1 MNLTKKALSLLIA
14 LIAVMMAV
22 SCTTERSAVDKTDEL
37 ALDKRLF
44 EGEFFFRQTIVDLP
58 YTADYAFIGESSGGK
73 IVKWK
78 ITENWLIA
86 YSIWDKLTSLDTN
99 ENVDVNET
107 PIVAYPIAA
116 HYDIVPSENPTTGE
130 ALPVLVPNTDRPWN
144 ERRYFSLATNSRSG
158 VTNYELQYLSLT
170 VEWGAPFYKAGLTTA
185 TDWEFY
191 AHDGT
196 FIVPKKYRDY
206 TAIADDKERYDKEV
220 EWFQFFSTEYFEPIN
235 DWGSIY
241 NWEDIDEFI
250 GNEPAGVTYRFVFSK
265 INRDVVGKRDYDIA
279 SKTFKW
285 TPGAKDNGFR
295 PLEYPDEMFR
305 EYGFFTNKFKG
316 YDNYHGYREDNYHTL
331 ANYWN
336 MAWAD
341 ANKNW
346 NFKCDE
352 GEDYNKCL
360 GKIKYQQKIVFTSSP
375 KTPLR
380 MLPANC
386 AITKDYNYAMLAAR
400 YAAMNP
406 GSDTRAF
413 NEWYFEN
420 YKNDFFKEVK
430 TADGKKVMVRD
441 LEWYTSDLNDKKNPH
456 YNWREKCFV
465 PDRQAW
471 IQKWNGDFIDEN
483 TTEAKEMEK
492 LLEQYK
498 NDIVVMVPNPVES
511 YVPARDGKA
520 LYGFENYY
528 NLSSESRE
536 NAVKICVE
544 KDEADQY
551 DEEKVMHFTTCY
563 TNDDQMSTLY
573 VNEFG
578 YAEWRGDRWDCQVF
592 GEKEE
597 CPKGYVEA
605 KAACVLNE
613 ERTCEVE
620 GGLPVLRHKY
630 DNGNPYAAL
639 INWVEKPTEYGI
651 LGVSQWNV
659 NPETGMSLGGGSNI
673 AGSVLAWCNTRAI
686 ELARVLISDDD
697 PAAWDWKEIINP
709 DYASTPEVIWDTKAK
724 AAKKSLNVPTMNS
737 KPYSSANLMTM
748 VQASSKAETM
758 EERLQELSLKQELK
772 TRNYDRFDFSTMIG
786 NSKWETKMV
795 PYSIKKNL
803 FPWMNPS
810 DNPSYSDEQ
819 KEIMQ
824 PWFVGPAA
832 MEAEMVKYLQAKA
845 LDFDFDESFMDGSII
860 QFIKEKQAQLR
871 KEMPNWNDNST
882 TRKEYEE
889 KLMYAIYD
897 PLEKMQ
903 YKGVAEHEMGHT
915 MGLRH
920 NFAGSTDQKNYVDN
934 YFASDNYPAMMDG
947 IKNLLITE
955 KKKKE
960 DKGKVFDPAT
970 FGIKAYRYKKAFPT
984 DINYYTYT
992 SVMDY
997 QREVYIHAVGLG
1009 KYDMAALKFVYGRSF
1024 EQLKVK
1030 GDGNYGE
1037 LVLQGQ
1043 DGDDYEGTKL
1053 NPIRD
1058 AAYPEYVRTNEEY
1071 LDENGKLKTV
1081 DVPTKIYTYYDDK
1094 GKKVEKLLPKADLN
1108 FFGIMK
1114 SDTKKVKVK
1123 DKDGKV
1129 KEEEHTAYRYDYD
1142 CDTTQAECKN
1152 NTTYLVNDGK
1162 HYEYVFISDEKSS
1175 DDPKANTF
1183 DAGYM
1188 ASDVIR
1194 SMVDMDNAYYF
1205 LRFFR
1210 RGNPKFREFRGRT
1223 SMKMIYDTLFS
1234 KYKYIHFL
1242 LDFNFYI
1249 YGKWTPYILDVSGS
1263 GCNEKLEI
1271 PDERI
1276 FGKDVTSAYFN
1287 EKIQVEDEKT
1297 GEMKDSE
1304 GQYDYANRSFVNNYV
1319 CDEYQR
1325 ALKGEEYWI
1334 DEKTKELRTLTPM
1347 GPADHV
1353 IAGMEGVNYF
1363 YYNIIYRPAVGTY
1376 TSIEGENSD
1385 ADIKDKLEMDGG
1397 QDYYMQSTDNY
1408 IEGYE
1413 DYIKEQPKS
1422 KYVEITPVLG
1432 RFQKDRWDIQDTP
1445 EIYYDKVLRRGYAE
1459 EKMVAIY
1466 AIANAGWFDA
1476 KYRRESRANSVDQ
1489 QFEGLENVKFTMLSD
1504 VVDEEALFSFS
1515 PYCYYETTDKEA
1527 NVIRHLVKADV
1538 PINLLT
1544 NWAINPPSAKDN
1556 LAYTPKKNI
1565 CSQVNPEYAPIHAG
1579 WTYFDKMWP
1588 MYWTMGNVAN
1598 TSADTSVLQRF
1609 VAYRINAYDIDNY
1622 PEPDVNEVQFLNK
1635 DGNAYY
1641 RAVLAKSTLDA
1652 QDQTALTKWKDCNDP
1667 DDPDDD
1673 DACMATITFTADGAA
1688 AANKAN
1694 GVEWYQERDDKGN
1707 AVGDPKCV
1715 VAKEKKETEEEEEE
1729 ERELSDL
1736 CVDTKTQRFP
1746 KSENPKN
1753 PTPREQFTKYL
1764 ADKYSRLSPSFRL
1777 VKSAAALKGHEEKSL
1792 AEGAEGFSRL
1802 VIMETTIDQLNSF
1815 AADNLGF
1822 AVEYASRY

>member
-1 MNLTKKALSLLIA
+1 MNLTKKALSLLVA

-73 IVKWK
+73 VVKWK

-86 YSIWDKLTSLDTN
+86 YSIWDKLTAVDTN
-99 ENVDVNET
+99 EIVDVNET

-130 ALPVLVPNTDRPWN
+130 ALPVLVANTDRPWN

-158 VTNYELQYLSLT
+158 VTNYELQYLTLT
-170 VEWGAPFYKAGLTTA
+170 IEWGAPFYKAGLTTA

-206 TAIADDKERYDKEV
+206 TAIKDDAERYNKEV
-220 EWFQFFSTEYFEPIN
+220 EWFQFFSTEYFEPIG
-235 DWGSIY
+235 DWSAIY
-241 NWEDIDEFI
+241 NWDDIDEFI
-250 GNEPAGVTYRFVFSK
+250 GNEPAAVTYRFVFSK

-336 MAWAD
+336 MAWAND
-341 ANKNW
+341 KKEW
-346 NFKCDE
+346 NFKCDD
-352 GEDYNKCL
+352 GEDYNTCL
-360 GKIKYQQKIVFTSSP
+360 KKIKYQQKIVFTSSP

-386 AITKDYNYAMLAAR
+386 AITKDYNYAMLGAR
-400 YAAMNP
+400 FAAMNP

-413 NEWYFEN
+413 DAWYFEN

-430 TADGKKVMVRD
+430 NADGKTVKVRD
-441 LEWYTSDLNDKKNPH
+441 LEWYTSNLNDPNNPH
-456 YNWREKCFV
+456 KDWREKCFV

-471 IQKWNGDFIDEN
+471 IQKWDGDFIDEN
-483 TTEAKEMEK
+483 TDDAKNTAD

-536 NAVKICVE
+536 NAVKVCVKKE
-544 KDEADQY
+544 EADLY
-551 DEEKVMHFTTCY
+551 DEEKVMYFTTCY
-563 TNDDQMSTLY
+563 TNDDKMSELY
-573 VNEFG
+573 INEFD
-578 YAEWRGDRWDCQVF
+578 YPEWRGDRWDCQIF
-592 GEKEE
+592 GEKEN
-597 CPKGYVEA
+597 CPEGYVEA
-605 KAACVLNE
+605 KAACVMTE

-620 GGLPVLRHKY
+620 AGLPVLRHKY

-639 INWVEKPTEYGI
+639 INWVDKPTEYGI

-673 AGSVLAWCNTRAI
+673 AGSVLAWANTRAI
-686 ELARVLISDDD
+686 ELARVLINNDD
-697 PAAWDWKEIINP
+697 PAAWDWKELINP
-709 DYASTPEVIWDTKAK
+709 DYSHTPEVIWDNNVKASNK
-724 AAKKSLNVPTMNS
+724 KDAAKTWN
-737 KPYSSANLMTM
+737 KPYSPANVMTM
-748 VQASSKAETM
+748 VKPSKKAMTPEQRL
-758 EERLQELSLKQELK
+758 EELNREYELK
-772 TRNYDRFDFSTMIG
+772 TRNYDRFNFASMVG
-786 NSKWETKMV
+786 NAKWETQMV

-803 FPWMNPS
+803 FPWMNPA
-810 DNPSYSDEQ
+810 DNPAYTNEQ

-832 MEAEMVKYLQAKA
+832 MEAEMIKYLKAKS

-860 QFIKEKQAQLR
+860 QFIKEKQKELY
-871 KEMPNWNDNST
+871 KEMNLTLNEDGTPDWDDDSNKKLKDQ
-882 TRKEYEE
+882 YAD

-920 NFAGSTDQKNYVDN
+920 NFIGSTDQRNYVDN
-934 YFASDNYPAMMDG
+934 YYASENYPAMMDG
-947 IKNLLITE
+947 IKDLLIKEQEE
-955 KKKKE
+955 KGA
-960 DKGKVFDPAT
+960 DYNPAT
-970 FGIKAYRYKKAFPT
+970 FGIKAYRYKKAFET
-984 DINYYTYT
+984 DVNYYTYT

-1009 KYDMAALKFVYGRSF
+1009 KYDLAALKFVYGRSF
-1024 EQLKVK
+1024 EQFKIA
-1030 GDGNYGE
+1030 GNAEYGE
-1037 LVLQGQ
+1037 LVHQG
-1043 DGDDYEGTKL
+1043 DSNDTYEGINKIHPL
-1053 NPIRD
+1053 RD
-1058 AAYPEYVRTNEEY
+1058 AKYPDYVRTNEQY
-1071 LDENGKLKTV
+1071 LGANGKLKTV
-1081 DVPTKIYTYYDDK
+1081 KIPTQLYTYYDDN
-1094 GKKVEKLLPKADLN
+1094 GKKVERLAPKVVLSINAKLKADDN
-1108 FFGIMK
+1108 AQYI
-1114 SDTKKVKVK
+1114 
-1123 DKDGKV
+1123 
-1129 KEEEHTAYRYDYD
+1129 YDYD
-1142 CDTTQAECKN
+1142 CDDTQAECTK
-1152 NTTYLVNDGK
+1152 NTTYLVNDGR
-1162 HYEYVFISDEKSS
+1162 HYEYAFITDEKSS
-1175 DDPKANTF
+1175 DDPRANTF
-1183 DAGYM
+1183 DAGFM

-1194 SMVDMDNAYYF
+1194 SMVDMDSTYYF

-1234 KYKYIHFL
+1234 KYKYIHFM
-1242 LDFNFYI
+1242 LDFNFYV
-1249 YGKWTPYILDVSGS
+1249 YGKWAPYILLGS
-1263 GCNEKLEI
+1263 QKFEI
-1271 PDERI
+1271 PGDDTKYDSKI
-1276 FGKDVTSAYFN
+1276 DV
-1287 EKIQVEDEKT
+1287 E
-1297 GEMKDSE
+1297 
-1304 GQYDYANRSFVNNYV
+1304 NYLF
-1319 CDEYQR
+1319 DEYQR
-1325 ALKGEEYWI
+1325 ALKGEEYWL
-1334 DEKTKELRTLTPM
+1334 DANGELRTITPM
-1347 GPADHV
+1347 SPADYV
-1353 IAGMEGVNYF
+1353 IAGMEGINYF
-1363 YYNIIYRPAVGTY
+1363 YFNILYRPAVGEY
-1376 TSIEGENSD
+1376 MAVNVEGGNDPDIEE
-1385 ADIKDKLEMDGG
+1385 KLEDG
-1397 QDYYMQSTDNY
+1397 QTAYYQSTENY
-1408 IEGYE
+1408 IDGYA
-1413 DYIKEQPKS
+1413 DLIGIKTIK
-1422 KYVEITPVLG
+1422 VTPVLG
-1432 RFQKDRWDIQDTP
+1432 RFQKDRWDIQDN
-1445 EIYYDKVLRRGYAE
+1445 ENIYYDKVLRRGYAE

-1489 QFEGLENVKFTMLSD
+1489 MFEGLENVKFTMLSD
-1504 VVDEEALFSFS
+1504 VVDEEALFTFS
-1515 PYCYYETTDKEA
+1515 PYCYSAKDKDI
-1527 NVIRHLVKADV
+1527 VRVDV
-1538 PINLLT
+1538 PVNILA
-1544 NWAINPPSAKDN
+1544 NWAVNPPSALEDVAVTPTKN
-1556 LAYTPKKNI
+1556 L
-1565 CSQVNPEYAPIHAG
+1565 CSQVKGNYVPVHAG

-1609 VAYRINAYDIDNY
+1609 VAYRINAYDISNY
-1622 PEPDVNEVQFLNK
+1622 PEPDVNETQFLNK

-1641 RAVLAKSTLDA
+1641 RAILAKSTLDV
-1652 QDQTALTKWKDCNDP
+1652 QDQNAVYGVAQYDKDGNETAPDGWKVCKAKGN
-1667 DDPDDD
+1667 D
-1673 DACMATITFTADGAA
+1673 DATCLAKIVFSKDGAA
-1688 AANKAN
+1688 AA
-1694 GVEWYQERDDKGN
+1694 
-1707 AVGDPKCV
+1707 GDPSL
-1715 VAKEKKETEEEEEE
+1715 EG
-1729 ERELSDL
+1729 
-1736 CVDTKTQRFP
+1736 TQRFTS
-1746 KSENPKN
+1746 KEAFSA
-1753 PTPREQFTKYL
+1753 YL
-1764 ADKYSRLSPSFRL
+1764 ADKYARLSPSFRL
-1777 VKSAAALKGHEEKSL
+1777 VQSAGKLKDSEEADL
-1792 AEGAEGFSRL
+1792 ANGAEGWSRL

>member
-44 EGEFFFRQTIVDLP
+44 EGEFFLRQTIVDLP

-73 IVKWK
+73 VVKWK

-86 YSIWDKLTSLDTN
+86 YNVWDKLTAVDTN
-99 ENVDVNET
+99 EIVDVNET

-130 ALPVLVPNTDRPWN
+130 ALPVLVANTDRPWN
-144 ERRYFSLATNSRSG
+144 ERRYFSLATNSISG
-158 VTNYELQYLSLT
+158 VNNYELQYLSLT
-170 VEWGAPFYKAGLTTA
+170 REWGAPFYKAGLTTA

-206 TAIADDKERYDKEV
+206 TAIKDDAERYNKEV
-220 EWFQFFSTEYFEPIN
+220 EWFQFFSTEYFEPLN

-250 GNEPAGVTYRFVFSK
+250 GNEPAAVTYRFVFSK
-265 INRDVVGKRDYDIA
+265 INRDVVGKRNYDIK

-285 TPGAKDNGFR
+285 VPGAKDNGFR

-336 MAWAD
+336 MAWAKD
-341 ANKNW
+341 NDGQNEW
-346 NFKCDE
+346 NFKCDK

-380 MLPANC
+380 MIPANC
-386 AITKDYNYAMLAAR
+386 AITKDYNYAMLGAR
-400 YAAMNP
+400 FAAMNP

-413 NEWYFEN
+413 DAWYFEN

-430 TADGKKVMVRD
+430 TADGKTVKVRD
-441 LEWYTSDLNDKKNPH
+441 LEWYTGDVDKNYPD
-456 YNWREKCFV
+456 WREKCFV

-471 IQKWNGDFIDEN
+471 IQKWDGEFIDKDDE
-483 TTEAKEMEK
+483 EMRK
-492 LLEQYK
+492 LLDEYK

-536 NAVKICVE
+536 NAVKICVRKE
-544 KDEADQY
+544 EADLY

-563 TNDDQMSTLY
+563 ENNKKMSTLY
-573 VNEFG
+573 VDEFG
-578 YAEWRGDRWDCQVF
+578 YPEWRGDRWDCQIF
-592 GEKEE
+592 AEDED
-597 CPKGYVEA
+597 CPKEDHDGNKVEYVAA

-620 GGLPVLRHKY
+620 DGLPVLRHKY

-639 INWVEKPTEYGI
+639 INWVDKPTEYGI

-673 AGSVLAWCNTRAI
+673 AGSVLAWANTRAI
-686 ELARVLISDDD
+686 ELARVLIAEDD
-697 PAAWDWKEIINP
+697 PAAWDWKELINP
-709 DYASTPEVIWDTKAK
+709 DYSNTPELIWDTKAK
-724 AAKKSLNVPTMNS
+724 ATKKDVIAAVSNKKS
-737 KPYSSANLMTM
+737 YSSANLMTM
-748 VQASSKAETM
+748 VQPSSNDKTI
-758 EERLQELSLKQELK
+758 EERLIEDSLKQELK
-772 TRNYDRFDFSTMIG
+772 TRNYDRFDFSTMAG

-810 DNPSYSDEQ
+810 DNPAYSDEQ
-819 KEIMQ
+819 KQMMQ

-832 MEAEMVKYLQAKA
+832 MEAEMVKYIQAKA

-860 QFIKEKQAQLR
+860 QFIKEKQKELY
-871 KEMPNWNDNST
+871 KEMDLTLNDDGTPDWNDKNN
-882 TRKEYEE
+882 KKVKDQYEE

-903 YKGVAEHEMGHT
+903 YKGVAEHKMGHT

-934 YFASDNYPAMMDG
+934 YYASNNYPAMMDG
-947 IKNLLITE
+947 IKDMLIE
-955 KKKKE
+955 AKK
-960 DKGKVFDPAT
+960 DPNYNPAT
-970 FGIKAYRYKKAFPT
+970 FGIKAYRYKKAFET

-1009 KYDMAALKFVYGRSF
+1009 KYDLAALKFVYGRSF
-1024 EQLKVK
+1024 EQVK
-1030 GDGNYGE
+1030 AADGEYGV
-1037 LVLQGQ
+1037 LVHQGEEN
-1043 DGDDYEGTKL
+1043 DSYEGSNKL
-1053 NPIRD
+1053 NPLRD
-1058 AAYPEYVRTNEEY
+1058 AKYPDYVRTNEPY
-1071 LDENGKLKTV
+1071 LDNEGKLKTV
-1081 DVPTKIYTYYDDK
+1081 AIPSKIYLTYEK
-1094 GKKVEKLLPKADLN
+1094 GKKVETLAPNVKLAIGGTL
-1108 FFGIMK
+1108 
-1114 SDTKKVKVK
+1114 KKKI
-1123 DKDGKV
+1123 DNE
-1129 KEEEHTAYRYDYD
+1129 KEEETYDFDYD
-1142 CDTTQAECKN
+1142 CESDLAQCN
-1152 NTTYLVNDGK
+1152 SNLTYLINDGR
-1162 HYEYVFISDEKSS
+1162 HFEYTFISDEKSS

-1188 ASDVIR
+1188 ASDIIR

-1223 SMKMIYDTLFS
+1223 SMKMIYDTLFN

-1242 LDFNFYI
+1242 LDFNFYA
-1249 YGKWTPYILDVSGS
+1249 YGKWYPYLAKAYYGTPCPATIEVPSEDTTPGTQRQIDNYI
-1263 GCNEKLEI
+1263 CE
-1271 PDERI
+1271 
-1276 FGKDVTSAYFN
+1276 
-1287 EKIQVEDEKT
+1287 
-1297 GEMKDSE
+1297 
-1304 GQYDYANRSFVNNYV
+1304 
-1319 CDEYQR
+1319 EYHR
-1325 ALKGEEYWI
+1325 AIKGEEYWI
-1334 DEKTKELRTLTPM
+1334 DDESGELRTLTPM

-1353 IAGMEGVNYF
+1353 IAGMEGINYF
-1363 YYNIIYRPAVGTY
+1363 YYNILYRPAVGGYILVGGLNKDGINATELDDPDMTSKIEGHWETNTYGDQDWVGQIGYY
-1376 TSIEGENSD
+1376 TSTE
-1385 ADIKDKLEMDGG
+1385 
-1397 QDYYMQSTDNY
+1397 NY
-1408 IEGYE
+1408 IDGVE
-1413 DYIKEQPKS
+1413 DMVQNAS
-1422 KYVEITPVLG
+1422 LAVDPVYG
-1432 RFQKDRWDIQDTP
+1432 RFQKDRWDIQDN
-1445 EIYYDKVLRRGYAE
+1445 ESIYYDKVLRKGYAE

-1476 KYRRESRANSVDQ
+1476 KYRRESRANSIDQ
-1489 QFEGLENVKFTMLSD
+1489 QFSGLENVKFTMLSD
-1504 VVDEEALFSFS
+1504 VIDEEALFSFS
-1515 PYCYYETTDKEA
+1515 PYCLQVQSYDDKNHVKTA
-1527 NVIRHLVKADV
+1527 RLVKVDA
-1538 PINLLT
+1538 PINLLA
-1544 NWAINPPSAKDN
+1544 NWAINPPFPDCKRDESGKYILVDGDCIDEDI
-1556 LAYTPKKNI
+1556 AYTPKKNL
-1565 CSQVNPEYAPIHAG
+1565 CSQIGDDYIPVHAG

-1609 VAYRINAYDIDNY
+1609 VAYRINTYDIGNY
-1622 PEPDVNEVQFLNK
+1622 PEPDVNEAQFLNK

-1641 RAVLAKSTLDA
+1641 RAVIAKSVLDI
-1652 QDQTALTKWKDCNDP
+1652 QDQFGLMKWKDCKKEGGNDN
-1667 DDPDDD
+1667 D
-1673 DACMATITFTADGAA
+1673 CIKEVTYTKDGAN
-1688 AANKAN
+1688 AANTALGLKF
-1694 GVEWYQERDDKGN
+1694 DDEGN
-1707 AVGDPKCV
+1707 CLPDTDAGIDCINVGDP
-1715 VAKEKKETEEEEEE
+1715 
-1729 ERELSDL
+1729 
-1736 CVDTKTQRFP
+1736 RFTTRAAF
-1746 KSENPKN
+1746 SE
-1753 PTPREQFTKYL
+1753 YL
-1764 ADKYSRLSPSFRL
+1764 ADKYARLSPSFRL
-1777 VKSAAALKGHEEKSL
+1777 VQSAGKLKANEDADI
-1792 AEGAEGFSRL
+1792 AEGAEGWSRL

>member
-44 EGEFFFRQTIVDLP
+44 EGEFFVRQTIVDLP
-58 YTADYAFIGESSGGK
+58 YTADYAFIGESSSGK

-78 ITENWLIA
+78 ITEKWLIA
-86 YSIWDKLTSLDTN
+86 YSIWDKLTAVDTN
-99 ENVDVNET
+99 EIVDVNET

-130 ALPVLVPNTDRPWN
+130 ALPVLTPNTDRPWN
-144 ERRYFSLATNSRSG
+144 ERRYFSLATNSTSG
-158 VTNYELQYLSLT
+158 VTNYELQYLTLT
-170 VEWGAPFYKAGLTTA
+170 KEWGAPFNPAGLTTA

-196 FIVPKKYRDY
+196 FIAPKKYRDY
-206 TAIADDKERYDKEV
+206 TAIKDDKERYNKEV
-220 EWFQFFSTEYFEPIN
+220 EWFQFFSTEYFEPN
-235 DWGSIY
+235 NADWWAGYQIQ
-241 NWEDIDEFI
+241 NWDDIDEFI
-250 GNEPAGVTYRFVFSK
+250 GNEPAAVTYRFVFSK

-279 SKTFKW
+279 TKSFKW
-285 TPGAKDNGFR
+285 TPGAKENGFR

-386 AITKDYNYAMLAAR
+386 AITKDYNYAMLGAR

-413 NEWYFEN
+413 DEWYFAN
-420 YKNDFFKEVK
+420 YKNDFFKKVR
-430 TADGKKVMVRD
+430 TADGKTAMVRD
-441 LEWYTSDLNDKKNPH
+441 LEWYTGDVDKNYPDWK
-456 YNWREKCFV
+456 EKCFV

-471 IQKWNGDFIDEN
+471 IQKWDGDFIDEN
-483 TTEAKEMEK
+483 TADAKEMEK

-536 NAVKICVE
+536 NAVKVCVLKE
-544 KDEADQY
+544 EADLY
-551 DEEKVMHFTTCY
+551 DEEKVMYYTTCY
-563 TNDDQMSTLY
+563 NNNDKMSKLY
-573 VNEFG
+573 IDDFG
-578 YAEWRGDRWDCQVF
+578 YPEWRGDRWDCQIF
-592 GEKEE
+592 GEDEE

-620 GGLPVLRHKY
+620 DGLPVLRHKY

-639 INWVEKPTEYGI
+639 INWVDKPTEYGI

-673 AGSVLAWCNTRAI
+673 AGSVLAWANTRAM
-686 ELARVLISDDD
+686 ELARVLIDEND
-697 PAAWDWKEIINP
+697 PAGWDWKELINP
-709 DYASTPEVIWDTKAK
+709 DYSHTPEVIWDKKAK
-724 AAKKSLNVPTMNS
+724 VGTKNINIPASNKL
-737 KPYSSANLMTM
+737 YSPANLMTM
-748 VQASSKAETM
+748 VQASSKAETV
-758 EERLQELSLKQELK
+758 EERLQEISIKQELK
-772 TRNYDRFDFSTMIG
+772 TRNYGRFDFSSMVG
-786 NSKWETKMV
+786 DSKWESQMV
-795 PYSIKKNL
+795 PYSVKKNL
-803 FPWMNPS
+803 FPWMNPA
-810 DNPSYSDEQ
+810 DNPSYTDEQ

-832 MEAEMVKYLQAKA
+832 MEAEMIKYLQAKA

-860 QFIKEKQAQLR
+860 QFIKEKQ
-871 KEMPNWNDNST
+871 KELYKKMSLTLKEDGTPDWENIDKNT
-882 TRKEYEE
+882 KKEYEE
-889 KLMYAIYD
+889 ALMYAIYD

-920 NFAGSTDQKNYVDN
+920 NFIGSTDQRNYADN
-934 YFASDNYPAMMDG
+934 YYAPENYPAMMNG
-947 IKNLLITE
+947 IKDLLVKE
-955 KKKKE
+955 KAKKGE
-960 DKGKVFDPAT
+960 DYNPAT
-970 FGIKAYRYKKAFPT
+970 FGIKAYRYKKAFDT

-1009 KYDMAALKFVYGRSF
+1009 KYDLAALKFVYGRSF
-1024 EQLKVK
+1024 EQVK
-1030 GDGNYGE
+1030 IAGDGEYGE
-1037 LVLQGQ
+1037 LVRQG
-1043 DGDDYEGTKL
+1043 DPDDKYEGSNKL
-1053 NPIRD
+1053 HPLRD
-1058 AAYPEYVRTNEEY
+1058 ANYKDYVRTNQEY
-1071 LDENGKLKTV
+1071 LDEEGKLKTV
-1081 DVPTKIYTYYDDK
+1081 DVPSQIYVYYDES
-1094 GKKVEKLLPKADLN
+1094 GKKVEKLLPKGSLN
-1108 FFGIMK
+1108 FFGEMK
-1114 SDTKKVKVK
+1114 TDKIKVRAK
-1123 DKDGKV
+1123 DEDGNYIKDENGKY
-1129 KEEEHTAYRYDYD
+1129 KMEEHVVYRYDYD
-1142 CDTTQAECKN
+1142 CDETQAECMS
-1152 NTTYLVNDGK
+1152 NTTYLVNDGR
-1162 HYEYVFISDEKSS
+1162 HYEYAFITDEKSS
-1175 DDPKANTF
+1175 DDPRANTF
-1183 DAGYM
+1183 DAGFM

-1223 SMKMIYDTLFS
+1223 SMKMIYDTLFG

-1249 YGKWTPYILDVSGS
+1249 YGKWTPYILDLQN
-1263 GCNEKLEI
+1263 GCNATFEL

-1276 FGKDVTSAYFN
+1276 YGSKDGISLAAY
-1287 EKIQVEDEKT
+1287 EATDEEDQTK
-1297 GEMKDSE
+1297 
-1304 GQYDYANRSFVNNYV
+1304 YVNRTFTHNYV

-1325 ALKGEEYWI
+1325 ALKGEEYWL
-1334 DEKTKELRTLTPM
+1334 DEDGELRTLTPM
-1347 GPADHV
+1347 SPADYV

-1376 TSIEGENSD
+1376 VPIDSTQND
-1385 ADIKDKLEMDGG
+1385 AELYDKLEGSFNKSGTWEG
-1397 QDYYMQSTDNY
+1397 QTAYMQSTTNY
-1408 IEGYE
+1408 IDGYD
-1413 DYIKEQPKS
+1413 DYIKGNSNKW
-1422 KYVEITPVLG
+1422 VDITPALG
-1432 RFQKDRWDIQDTP
+1432 RFQKDRWDIQDN
-1445 EIYYDKVLRRGYAE
+1445 ENIYYDKVLRKGYAE

-1504 VVDEEALFSFS
+1504 VVDEEALFTFS
-1515 PYCYYETTDKEA
+1515 PYCYYQTYNDKTDETENHA
-1527 NVIRHLVKADV
+1527 VKVDL

-1544 NWAINPPSAKDN
+1544 NWAINPPSAKGN
-1556 LAYTPKKNI
+1556 LAYTPKRNL
-1565 CSQVNPEYAPIHAG
+1565 CSQVDPDYAPIHAG

-1641 RAVLAKSTLDA
+1641 RAVLAKSTLDV
-1652 QDQTALTKWKDCNDP
+1652 QDQNAIFGVAQYDKNGKETAPDGWKTCKAQGN
-1667 DDPDDD
+1667 DDD
-1673 DACMATITFTADGAA
+1673 TCLAKIVYSADGAA
-1688 AANKAN
+1688 AAGNPSL
-1694 GVEWYQERDDKGN
+1694 KGQ
-1707 AVGDPKCV
+1707 
-1715 VAKEKKETEEEEEE
+1715 
-1729 ERELSDL
+1729 
-1736 CVDTKTQRFP
+1736 QRFES
-1746 KSENPKN
+1746 KEAL
-1753 PTPREQFTKYL
+1753 RQYL

-1777 VKSAAALKGHEEKSL
+1777 VRSAAALKDHEEQSL

>member
-44 EGEFFFRQTIVDLP
+44 EGEFFLRQTIVDLP
-58 YTADYAFIGESSGGK
+58 YTADYAFIGESSSGK
-73 IVKWK
+73 VVKWK

-86 YSIWDKLTSLDTN
+86 YSIWDKLTAVDTN
-99 ENVDVNET
+99 EIVDVNET

-130 ALPVLVPNTDRPWN
+130 ALPVLVANTDRPWN

-158 VTNYELQYLSLT
+158 VTNYELQYLTLT
-170 VEWGAPFYKAGLTTA
+170 IEWGAPFYKAGLTTA

-196 FIVPKKYRDY
+196 FIAPKKYRDY
-206 TAIADDKERYDKEV
+206 TAIKDDEERYNKEV
-220 EWFQFFSTEYFEPIN
+220 EWFQFFSTEYFEPIG
-235 DWGSIY
+235 DWSTIY
-241 NWEDIDEFI
+241 NWDDIDEFI
-250 GNEPAGVTYRFVFSK
+250 GNEPAAVTYRFVFSK

-295 PLEYPDEMFR
+295 PLEYPDELFR

-336 MAWAD
+336 MAWAND
-341 ANKNW
+341 KKEW

-386 AITKDYNYAMLAAR
+386 AITKDYNYAMLGAR

-413 NEWYFEN
+413 DAWYFEN

-430 TADGKKVMVRD
+430 GADGKTVKVRD
-441 LEWYTSDLNDKKNPH
+441 LEWYTSDLNDKSNPH

-471 IQKWNGDFIDEN
+471 IQKWNGDFIDEGDA
-483 TTEAKEMEK
+483 TMSDELKK
-492 LLEQYK
+492 YV

-528 NLSSESRE
+528 NFSSDSRE
-536 NAVKICVE
+536 NAVKICVKQE
-544 KDEADQY
+544 EADMY
-551 DEEKVMHFTTCY
+551 DEEKVMYFTSCY
-563 TNDDQMSTLY
+563 TNDNQMSKLY
-573 VNEFG
+573 VDDFG
-578 YAEWRGDRWDCQVF
+578 YAEWRGDRWDCQIF
-592 GEKEE
+592 AENED
-597 CPKGYVEA
+597 CPKDYVEA

-613 ERTCEVE
+613 ERSCEVE
-620 GGLPVLRHKY
+620 DGLPVLRHKY

-639 INWVEKPTEYGI
+639 INWVDKPTEYGI

-673 AGSVLAWCNTRAI
+673 AGSVLAWANTRAI
-686 ELARVLISDDD
+686 ELARVLISEDD
-697 PAAWDWKEIINP
+697 PAAWDWKELINP
-709 DYASTPEVIWDTKAK
+709 DYSHTPEVIWDNKVKAPK
-724 AAKKSLNVPTMNS
+724 ATRDGAARTVSYNP
-737 KPYSSANLMTM
+737 ANLMTM
-748 VQASSKAETM
+748 VKASSQAQSV
-758 EERLQELSLKQELK
+758 EERLQEISLQQELR
-772 TRNYDRFDFSTMIG
+772 TRNYDRFNFASLIG
-786 NSKWETKMV
+786 NPKWETQMV

-810 DNPSYSDEQ
+810 DHPAYSDEQ

-832 MEAEMVKYLQAKA
+832 MEAEMIKYLQAKA

-860 QFIKEKQAQLR
+860 QFIKEKQTALR
-871 KEMPNWNDNST
+871 KEMPNWNDNKN
-882 TRKEYEE
+882 TRKEYED
-889 KLMYAIYD
+889 KLIYAIYD
-897 PLEKMQ
+897 VLEKMQ

-920 NFAGSTDQKNYVDN
+920 NFIGSTDQKNYIDN
-934 YFASDNYPAMMDG
+934 YYASENYPAMMDG
-947 IKNLLITE
+947 IKNLLLEEQE
-955 KKKKE
+955 KPNFN
-960 DKGKVFDPAT
+960 DAT
-970 FGIKAYRYKKAFPT
+970 FGIKAYRYKKAFET

-1024 EQLKVK
+1024 EQVKVK
-1030 GDGNYGE
+1030 GDGQYGE
-1037 LVLQGQ
+1037 LVHQGE
-1043 DGDDYEGTKL
+1043 DGDNYEGYNKVHPL
-1053 NPIRD
+1053 RD
-1058 AAYPEYVRTNEEY
+1058 ANYKDYVRTNETY
-1071 LDENGKLKTV
+1071 LEDNGKLKTV
-1081 DVPTKIYTYYDDK
+1081 DIPTKIYTYYEG
-1094 GKKVEKLLPKADLN
+1094 GKKIERLAPNVDLN
-1108 FFGIMK
+1108 FFGEIK
-1114 SDTKKVKVK
+1114 HDTVKVKVTN
-1123 DKDGKV
+1123 
-1129 KEEEHTAYRYDYD
+1129 EEGEEVEEKRDVYRYNYD
-1142 CDTTQAECKN
+1142 CDDSQPECTKN
-1152 NTTYLVNDGK
+1152 LTYLVNDGR
-1162 HYEYVFISDEKSS
+1162 HYEYLFITDEKSS
-1175 DDPKANTF
+1175 DDPRANTF
-1183 DAGYM
+1183 DAGFM

-1223 SMKMIYDTLFS
+1223 SMKMIYDTLFG

-1242 LDFNFYI
+1242 LDFNFYV
-1249 YGKWTPYILDVSGS
+1249 YGKWTPYILDVTGN
-1263 GCNEKLEI
+1263 GCNANFEV
-1271 PDERI
+1271 PSDE
-1276 FGKDVTSAYFN
+1276 V
-1287 EKIQVEDEKT
+1287 DENGLPT
-1297 GEMKDSE
+1297 YSSR
-1304 GQYDYANRSFVNNYV
+1304 QAVSNYV

-1325 ALKGEEYWI
+1325 ALKGQEYWI
-1334 DEKTKELRTLTPM
+1334 EDGELRTLSPM
-1347 GPADHV
+1347 SPADYV

-1376 TSIEGENSD
+1376 ITVDEQQD
-1385 ADIKDKLEMDGG
+1385 AEINDKLEAG
-1397 QDYYMQSTDNY
+1397 QAYYMQSTDNY
-1408 IEGYE
+1408 IDGYA
-1413 DYIKEQPKS
+1413 DYIKERS
-1422 KYVEITPVLG
+1422 SLWADITPVIG
-1432 RFQKDRWDIQDTP
+1432 RFQKDRWDIQDN
-1445 EIYYDKVLRRGYAE
+1445 ESIYYDKVLRRGYAE

-1504 VVDEEALFSFS
+1504 VVDEEALFTFS
-1515 PYCYYETTDKEA
+1515 PYCYYQSYDDAKDEVV
-1527 NVIRHLVKADV
+1527 NHVVKVDV
-1538 PINLLT
+1538 PINILT
-1544 NWAINPPSAKDN
+1544 NWAVNPPSAKGN
-1556 LAYTPKKNI
+1556 LAYTPKKNL
-1565 CSQVNPEYAPIHAG
+1565 CSQVNPTYAPIHAG

-1609 VAYRINAYDIDNY
+1609 VSYRINAYDIENY

-1641 RAVLAKSTLDA
+1641 RAVLAKSTLDV
-1652 QDQTALTKWKDCNDP
+1652 QDQNALYGVAQYDKNGKETSPDGWKTCKAQGN
-1667 DDPDDD
+1667 DDD
-1673 DACMATITFTADGAA
+1673 TCLAKIVFTADGAA
-1688 AANKAN
+1688 AA
-1694 GVEWYQERDDKGN
+1694 
-1707 AVGDPKCV
+1707 GDPSLKGQ
-1715 VAKEKKETEEEEEE
+1715 
-1729 ERELSDL
+1729 
-1736 CVDTKTQRFP
+1736 QRFA
-1746 KSENPKN
+1746 
-1753 PTPREQFTKYL
+1753 TKDEFRQYL

-1777 VKSAAALKGHEEKSL
+1777 VRSAAALKDNEEKSL

-1815 AADNLGF
+1815 AEDNLGF
-1822 AVEYASRY
+1822 AVFYASNY

>member
-22 SCTTERSAVDKTDEL
+22 SCTTERSAVDKSDEL

-58 YTADYAFIGESSGGK
+58 YTADYAFIGESSSGK
-73 IVKWK
+73 VVKWK

-86 YSIWDKLTSLDTN
+86 YSIWDKLTSIDTN
-99 ENVDVNET
+99 EVVDVNET

-130 ALPVLVPNTDRPWN
+130 ALPVLTPNTDRPWN
-144 ERRYFSLATNSRSG
+144 ERRYFSLATNSMSG
-158 VTNYELQYLSLT
+158 VSNYELQYLTLT
-170 VEWGAPFYKAGLTTA
+170 IEWGAPFYKAGLTTA

-196 FIVPKKYRDY
+196 FIAPKKYRDY
-206 TAIADDKERYDKEV
+206 TAIKDDKERFNKEV
-220 EWFQFFSTEYFEPIN
+220 EWFQFFSTEYFEPIG
-235 DWGSIY
+235 DWSAIY
-241 NWEDIDEFI
+241 NWDDIDEFI
-250 GNEPAGVTYRFVFSK
+250 GNEPAAVTYRYVFSK
-265 INRDVVGKRDYDIA
+265 INRDVVGKRDFDIA

-336 MAWAD
+336 MAWAND
-341 ANKNW
+341 KKEW
-346 NFKCDE
+346 NFKCGK
-352 GEDYNKCL
+352 GEDYNTCL
-360 GKIKYQQKIVFTSSP
+360 KKIKYQQKIVFASSP

-413 NEWYFEN
+413 DEWYFEN

-430 TADGKKVMVRD
+430 NADGQTVKVRD
-441 LEWYTSDLNDKKNPH
+441 LEWYTSDLNDKSNPH

-471 IQKWNGDFIDEN
+471 IQKWDGDFIDEN
-483 TTEAKEMEK
+483 SENSKEMAD

-528 NLSSESRE
+528 NLSEDSRE
-536 NAVKICVE
+536 NAAYVCVKKE
-544 KDEADQY
+544 EADLY
-551 DEEKVMHFTTCY
+551 DEEKVMYYTTCL
-563 TNDDQMSTLY
+563 TNDEGMAKLY
-573 VNEFG
+573 IDD
-578 YAEWRGDRWDCQVF
+578 YQYPEWRGDRWDCKVV
-592 GEKEE
+592 KDSSE
-597 CPKGYVEA
+597 CPAGYEMA

-686 ELARVLISDDD
+686 ELARVLISGDD
-697 PAAWDWKEIINP
+697 PAAWDWKELINP
-709 DYASTPEVIWDTKAK
+709 DYANTPAVIWDNKTKASTKK
-724 AAKKSLNVPTMNS
+724 ALANKSQ
-737 KPYSSANLMTM
+737 KPYEPGNLMTM
-748 VQASSKAETM
+748 VTPSSTGKTL
-758 EERLQELSLKQELK
+758 EERIQEISLQQELN
-772 TRNYDRFDFSTMIG
+772 TRNYGRFDFSSLIG
-786 NSKWETKMV
+786 NSKWETQMV

-810 DNPSYSDEQ
+810 DNPAYSDEQ
-819 KEIMQ
+819 KEIMR

-860 QFIKEKQAQLR
+860 QFIKDKQKEIR
-871 KEMPNWNDNST
+871 KEMGI
-882 TRKEYEE
+882 KEDVDWKKVDDDTKKAYEE
-889 KLMYAIYD
+889 KLIYAIYD

-915 MGLRH
+915 LGLRH

-934 YFASDNYPAMMDG
+934 YYASDNYPAMMDG
-947 IKNLLITE
+947 IKDLLLE
-955 KKKKE
+955 EQAKE
-960 DKGKVFDPAT
+960 NYDPAT
-970 FGIKAYRYKKAFPT
+970 FGIKAYRYKKAFET
-984 DINYYTYT
+984 DVNYYTYT

-1009 KYDMAALKFVYGRSF
+1009 KYDMAALKFVYGRTF
-1024 EQLKVK
+1024 EQLKVA
-1030 GDGNYGE
+1030 GGAEYG
-1037 LVLQGQ
+1037 LVVRQ
-1043 DGDDYEGTKL
+1043 GDDNDDYSGRKL
-1053 NPIRD
+1053 NPLRD
-1058 AAYPEYVRTNEEY
+1058 SRYPDYVRTNETY
-1071 LDENGKLKTV
+1071 LEEDGKLKTV
-1081 DVPTKIYTYYDDK
+1081 KVPTEFYTYYDEN
-1094 GKKVEKLLPKADLN
+1094 GKKVERIAPKIKRDFTGDL
-1108 FFGIMK
+1108 
-1114 SDTKKVKVK
+1114 KKIVNE
-1123 DKDGKV
+1123 DEDL
-1129 KEEEHTAYRYDYD
+1129 EYDYDYD
-1142 CDTTQAECKN
+1142 CDSTLAQCPSN
-1152 NTTYLVNDGK
+1152 LTYLINDGR
-1162 HYEYVFISDEKSS
+1162 HYEYTFISDEKSS

-1188 ASDVIR
+1188 ASDIIR

-1223 SMKMIYDTLFS
+1223 SMKMIYDTLFN
-1234 KYKYIHFL
+1234 KYKYIHFM
-1242 LDFNFYI
+1242 LDFNFYV
-1249 YGKWTPYILDVSGS
+1249 YSKW
-1263 GCNEKLEI
+1263 
-1271 PDERI
+1271 
-1276 FGKDVTSAYFN
+1276 
-1287 EKIQVEDEKT
+1287 
-1297 GEMKDSE
+1297 
-1304 GQYDYANRSFVNNYV
+1304 YANLVKLYYGVPCSPSIIIPRDTSLEADEDGESPVIEADNYI
-1319 CDEYQR
+1319 CDEYHR

-1334 DEKTKELRTLTPM
+1334 DPKSKELRTHTPM

-1353 IAGMEGVNYF
+1353 IAGMEGINYF
-1363 YYNIIYRPAVGTY
+1363 YYNILYRPAVGSYIMVGGRDSVDLTDPDMAAKIEDGQAGYY
-1376 TSIEGENSD
+1376 TSTENYVDGVEDMVQNPS
-1385 ADIKDKLEMDGG
+1385 IKID
-1397 QDYYMQSTDNY
+1397 
-1408 IEGYE
+1408 
-1413 DYIKEQPKS
+1413 
-1422 KYVEITPVLG
+1422 PVFG
-1432 RFQKDRWDIQDTP
+1432 RFQKDRYDIQDN
-1445 EIYYDKVLRRGYAE
+1445 ENIYYDKVLRRGYAE

-1476 KYRRESRANSVDQ
+1476 KYRRESRANAVDQ
-1489 QFEGLENVKFTMLSD
+1489 VFEGLENVKFSMLSD
-1504 VVDEEALFSFS
+1504 VIDEEALFSFT
-1515 PYCYYETTDKEA
+1515 PYCYSEKTKK
-1527 NVIRHLVKADV
+1527 VVKVDI

-1544 NWAINPPSAKDN
+1544 NWAINPPFPDCVRDANGEYILVQEEGMPRPDCIDEN
-1556 LAYTPKKNI
+1556 IAYSPKKNI
-1565 CSQVNPEYAPIHAG
+1565 CSQVGDDYVPIHAG

-1609 VAYRINAYDIDNY
+1609 VAYRINAYDIANY
-1622 PEPDVNEVQFLNK
+1622 PEPDVNEAQFLNK

-1641 RAVLAKSTLDA
+1641 RAVLAKSVLDV
-1652 QDQTALTKWKDCNDP
+1652 QDQFGLTKWKDCKRAGGTDE
-1667 DDPDDD
+1667 D
-1673 DACMATITFTADGAA
+1673 CMKEVTYTKDGANT
-1688 AANKAN
+1688 ANSTL
-1694 GVEWYQERDDKGN
+1694 GVKFVDSKGEDTTLCVPN
-1707 AVGDPKCV
+1707 NDNRPADPAECRCV
-1715 VAKEKKETEEEEEE
+1715 VIPANAADELEDSDKCIQEGKE
-1729 ERELSDL
+1729 
-1736 CVDTKTQRFP
+1736 RFAAGGDV
-1746 KSENPKN
+1746 
-1753 PTPREQFTKYL
+1753 TPRAKFTQYL

-1777 VKSAAALKGHEEKSL
+1777 VQSAAQLKASEEADI
-1792 AEGAEGFSRL
+1792 AEGAEGWSRL

>member
-14 LIAVMMAV
+14 LMAVMIAV

-44 EGEFFFRQTIVDLP
+44 DGEFFLRQTIVDLP

-73 IVKWK
+73 VVKWK

-86 YSIWDKLTSLDTN
+86 YNVWDKLTAVDTN
-99 ENVDVNET
+99 EIVDVNET

-158 VTNYELQYLSLT
+158 VTNYELQYLTLT
-170 VEWGAPFYKAGLTTA
+170 IEWGAPFYKAGLTTA

-206 TAIADDKERYDKEV
+206 TSIKDDEERYNKEV
-220 EWFQFFSTEYFEPIN
+220 EWFQFFSTEYFEPIG
-235 DWGSIY
+235 DWSTIY
-241 NWEDIDEFI
+241 NWDDIDEFI
-250 GNEPAGVTYRFVFSK
+250 GNEPAAVTYRFVFSK

-285 TPGAKDNGFR
+285 VPGAKDNGFR

-341 ANKNW
+341 SNKKW
-346 NFKCDE
+346 NFKCGE
-352 GEDYNKCL
+352 GEDYNTCL
-360 GKIKYQQKIVFTSSP
+360 KKIKYQQKIVFTSSP

-413 NEWYFEN
+413 DAWYFEN

-430 TADGKKVMVRD
+430 TADGKTVTVRD
-441 LEWYTSDLNDKKNPH
+441 LEWYTSDLNDPNNPH
-456 YNWREKCFV
+456 KNWREKCFV

-471 IQKWNGDFIDEN
+471 IQKWNGSFIDEEGEN
-483 TTEAKEMEK
+483 KEEMAK

-528 NLSSESRE
+528 NLSSDSRE
-536 NAVKICVE
+536 NAVRICVKKE
-544 KDEADQY
+544 EADQY
-551 DEEKVMHFTTCY
+551 DEEKVMYFTTCY
-563 TNDDQMSTLY
+563 TNDTKMSELY
-573 VNEFG
+573 KNDFG
-578 YAEWRGDRWDCQVF
+578 YFEWRGDRWDCQIF
-592 GEKEE
+592 AEDEN
-597 CPKGYVEA
+597 CPDGYEEA
-605 KAACVLNE
+605 KAACVLTE

-620 GGLPVLRHKY
+620 AGLPVLRHKY

-639 INWVEKPTEYGI
+639 INWVDKPTEYGI

-673 AGSVLAWCNTRAI
+673 AGSVLAWANTRAI
-686 ELARVLISDDD
+686 ELARILISEDD
-697 PAAWDWKEIINP
+697 PAAWDWKELINP
-709 DYASTPEVIWDTKAK
+709 DYSHTPEVIWDNNVKP
-724 AAKKSLNVPTMNS
+724 AKKGAVAKINNS
-737 KPYSSANLMTM
+737 YNPANLMTM
-748 VQASSKAETM
+748 VQASSKAETL

-786 NSKWETKMV
+786 NTKWETKMV

-810 DNPSYSDEQ
+810 DNPAYSDEQ
-819 KEIMQ
+819 KQMMQ

-832 MEAEMVKYLQAKA
+832 MEAEMVRYLKAKS

-871 KEMPNWNDNST
+871 KEMPNWNDNAD
-882 TRKEYEE
+882 TRKEYEDQ
-889 KLMYAIYD
+889 LMYAIYD

-934 YFASDNYPAMMDG
+934 YYASNNYPAMMDG
-947 IKNLLITE
+947 IKDMLIE
-955 KKKKE
+955 AQE
-960 DKGKVFDPAT
+960 DPNYNPAT
-970 FGIKAYRYKKAFPT
+970 FGIKAYRYKKAFET

-1009 KYDMAALKFVYGRSF
+1009 KYDLAALKFVYGRSF
-1024 EQLKVK
+1024 EQLKIQGDAKFGSVVYQGKK
-1030 GDGNYGE
+1030 GDTY
-1037 LVLQGQ
+1037 
-1043 DGDDYEGTKL
+1043 DGRKL
-1053 NPIRD
+1053 NPLRD
-1058 AAYPEYVRTNEEY
+1058 EKYPDYVRTNQPY
-1071 LDENGKLKTV
+1071 LDDEGKLKTV
-1081 DVPTKIYTYYDDK
+1081 DVPSQLYMYY
-1094 GKKVEKLLPKADLN
+1094 
-1108 FFGIMK
+1108 
-1114 SDTKKVKVK
+1114 
-1123 DKDGKV
+1123 KDGKKIERIAPKV
-1129 KEEEHTAYRYDYD
+1129 GLTIEGTLKEDTNPDTFKSEYRYDYD
-1142 CDTTQAECKN
+1142 CDESDPQCTK
-1152 NTTYLVNDGK
+1152 NTTYLINDGR
-1162 HYEYVFISDEKSS
+1162 HYEYTFISDEKSS

-1223 SMKMIYDTLFS
+1223 SMKMIYDTLFG

-1242 LDFNFYI
+1242 LDFNFYV
-1249 YGKWTPYILDVSGS
+1249 YGKWAPYILDVTGEGCTDEYKMPGS
-1263 GCNEKLEI
+1263 AM
-1271 PDERI
+1271 D
-1276 FGKDVTSAYFN
+1276 DVTGLPVFSQSRI
-1287 EKIQVEDEKT
+1287 K
-1297 GEMKDSE
+1297 
-1304 GQYDYANRSFVNNYV
+1304 NYV

-1325 ALKGEEYWI
+1325 ALRGEEYWI
-1334 DEKTKELRTLTPM
+1334 DEESGELRTLTPM

-1363 YYNIIYRPAVGTY
+1363 YFNVLYRPAVTTY
-1376 TSIEGENSD
+1376 ALVNSTQSD
-1385 ADIKDKLEMDGG
+1385 PELYDKLEGHFEKETVDGKETDVWKG
-1397 QDYYMQSTDNY
+1397 QDFYMQSTENY
-1408 IEGYE
+1408 IEGYA
-1413 DYIKEQPKS
+1413 DYMRGRG
-1422 KYVEITPVLG
+1422 EIVSDVTPAIG

-1476 KYRRESRANSVDQ
+1476 KYRRESRANSIDQ

-1504 VVDEEALFSFS
+1504 VVDEEALFTFS
-1515 PYCYYETTDKEA
+1515 PYCYS
-1527 NVIRHLVKADV
+1527 KADDDIV
-1538 PINLLT
+1538 RVDLPINILT
-1544 NWAINPPSAKDN
+1544 NWAINPPNSKSN
-1556 LAYTPKKNI
+1556 LAYTPKKNL
-1565 CSQVNPEYAPIHAG
+1565 CSQAGSNYLPVHAG

-1641 RAVLAKSTLDA
+1641 RAVLAKSVLDA
-1652 QDQTALTKWKDCNDP
+1652 QDQSAIYGVIKIPDPADPKKSLYFDGWKICKAAGN
-1667 DDPDDD
+1667 DDD
-1673 DACMATITFTADGAA
+1673 TCIANIVFSEDGAT
-1688 AANKAN
+1688 AANEAM
-1694 GVEWYQERDDKGN
+1694 GIEWFQEKDEDEN
-1707 AVGDPKCV
+1707 PVGEPKCV
-1715 VAKEKKETEEEEEE
+1715 LIDNKEEKTESDKCIKAGDKRFTSKE
-1729 ERELSDL
+1729 ELI
-1736 CVDTKTQRFP
+1736 T
-1746 KSENPKN
+1746 
-1753 PTPREQFTKYL
+1753 YL

-1777 VKSAAALKGHEEKSL
+1777 VRSAAALKDHEEESL
-1792 AEGAEGFSRL
+1792 TEGQESWSRL

-1822 AVEYASRY
+1822 AVVYASHY

>member
-44 EGEFFFRQTIVDLP
+44 EGEFFVRQTIVDLP
-58 YTADYAFIGESSGGK
+58 YTADYAFIGESSSGK

-78 ITENWLIA
+78 ITEDWLIA
-86 YSIWDKLTSLDTN
+86 YSIWDKLTAVDTN
-99 ENVDVNET
+99 EIVDVNET

-130 ALPVLVPNTDRPWN
+130 ALPVLVANTDRPWN

-158 VTNYELQYLSLT
+158 VTNYELQYLTLT
-170 VEWGAPFYKAGLTTA
+170 IEWGAPFYKAGLTTA

-206 TAIADDKERYDKEV
+206 TAIKDDAERYNKEV
-220 EWFQFFSTEYFEPIN
+220 EWFQFFSTEYFEPIG
-235 DWGSIY
+235 DWSTIY
-241 NWEDIDEFI
+241 NWDDIDEFI
-250 GNEPAGVTYRFVFSK
+250 GNEPAAVTYRFVFSK

-341 ANKNW
+341 ASKNW
-346 NFKCDE
+346 NIKCDE
-352 GEDYNKCL
+352 GEDYNTCL
-360 GKIKYQQKIVFTSSP
+360 KKIKYQQKIVFTSSP

-420 YKNDFFKEVK
+420 YKDDFFKEIKASDGTTVK
-430 TADGKKVMVRD
+430 VRD
-441 LEWYTSDLNDKKNPH
+441 LEWYTSDLNDPKNPH
-456 YNWREKCFV
+456 KNWREKCFV

-471 IQKWNGDFIDEN
+471 IQKWDGDFIDEN
-483 TTEAKEMEK
+483 TEDANEMTE
-492 LLEQYK
+492 LLEKYK

-528 NLSSESRE
+528 NLSENSRE
-536 NAVKICVE
+536 NAVKVCVKKE
-544 KDEADQY
+544 EADLY

-563 TNDDQMSTLY
+563 TNDDQMSKLY
-573 VNEFG
+573 VNDFG
-578 YAEWRGDRWDCQVF
+578 YAEWRGDRWDCQIF

-597 CPKGYVEA
+597 CPDGYVEA

-613 ERTCEVE
+613 ERACEVE

-639 INWVEKPTEYGI
+639 INWVDKPTEYGI

-686 ELARVLISDDD
+686 ELARVLISEDD
-697 PAAWDWKEIINP
+697 PAAWDWKELINP
-709 DYASTPEVIWDTKAK
+709 DYSHTPEVIWDKKANSN
-724 AAKKSLNVPTMNS
+724 KKGLSNDLTARIDGKS
-737 KPYSSANLMTM
+737 YSPANLMTM
-748 VQASSKAETM
+748 VKASSQAESI
-758 EERLQELSLKQELK
+758 EERLQEISLQQELR
-772 TRNYDRFDFSTMIG
+772 TRNYDRFDFSSMIG
-786 NSKWETKMV
+786 NPKWETKMV

-810 DNPSYSDEQ
+810 DNPAYSDEQ

-860 QFIKEKQAQLR
+860 QFIKERQEKIR
-871 KEMPNWNDNST
+871 KEMPNWNDNKD
-882 TRKEYEE
+882 TRKEYED
-889 KLMYAIYD
+889 KLIYAIYD
-897 PLEKMQ
+897 VLEKMQ

-920 NFAGSTDQKNYVDN
+920 NFAGSTDQKNYIDN
-934 YFASDNYPAMMDG
+934 YFATENYPAMMDG
-947 IKNLLITE
+947 IKAKLIE
-955 KKKKE
+955 AQK
-960 DKGKVFDPAT
+960 DPNYNPAT
-970 FGIKAYRYKKAFPT
+970 FGIKAYRYKKAFDT

-1009 KYDMAALKFVYGRSF
+1009 KYDLAALKFVYGRSF

-1030 GDGNYGE
+1030 GDGKYGE
-1037 LVLQGQ
+1037 LVLQGEE
-1043 DGDDYEGTKL
+1043 GDDYEGTKL
-1053 NPIRD
+1053 NPLRD
-1058 AAYPEYVRTNEEY
+1058 AKYPEYVRTNEEY

-1081 DVPTKIYTYYDDK
+1081 DVPTKLYVYYDEN

-1108 FFGIMK
+1108 FFGQMK
-1114 SDTKKVKVK
+1114 YDTIKVK
-1123 DKDGKV
+1123 DEDGKKV
-1129 KEEEHTAYRYDYD
+1129 ENAVYRYDYD
-1142 CDTTQAECKN
+1142 CDDSQAECMKD
-1152 NTTYLVNDGK
+1152 TTYLVNDGR

-1223 SMKMIYDTLFS
+1223 SMKMIYDTLFG

-1249 YGKWTPYILDVSGS
+1249 YGKWTPYILDVTGN
-1263 GCNEKLEI
+1263 GCNATFEI
-1271 PDERI
+1271 PDERVYGSENGMRLSE
-1276 FGKDVTSAYFN
+1276 FKEQDD
-1287 EKIQVEDEKT
+1287 DEN
-1297 GEMKDSE
+1297 
-1304 GQYDYANRSFVNNYV
+1304 YVNRTFVNNYV

-1376 TSIEGENSD
+1376 VPVDSKQSD
-1385 ADIKDKLEMDGG
+1385 PELSQKLEAG
-1397 QDYYMQSTDNY
+1397 QAYYMQSTENY
-1408 IEGYE
+1408 IDGYE
-1413 DYIKEQPKS
+1413 DYVKGNSDQW
-1422 KYVEITPVLG
+1422 VDITPALG

-1466 AIANAGWFDA
+1466 AIANAGWFDG

-1489 QFEGLENVKFTMLSD
+1489 QFEGLENVKFSMLSD
-1504 VVDEEALFSFS
+1504 VVDEEALFTFS
-1515 PYCYYETTDKEA
+1515 PYCYYQTYNDKTNEVENHA
-1527 NVIRHLVKADV
+1527 VKVDL

-1544 NWAINPPSAKDN
+1544 NWAINPPSAKGN
-1556 LAYTPKKNI
+1556 LAYTPKRNL
-1565 CSQVNPEYAPIHAG
+1565 CSQVNSEYAPIHAG

-1609 VAYRINAYDIDNY
+1609 VSYRINAYDIDNY

-1635 DGNAYY
+1635 DSNAYY
-1641 RAVLAKSTLDA
+1641 RAVLAKSVLDV
-1652 QDQTALTKWKDCNDP
+1652 QDQNAIFGVYDEKVKGSYDGWKVCKAAGN
-1667 DDPDDD
+1667 DDD
-1673 DACMATITFTADGAA
+1673 TCLAKIVFSADGAA
-1688 AANKAN
+1688 AA
-1694 GVEWYQERDDKGN
+1694 
-1707 AVGDPKCV
+1707 GDPSLKG
-1715 VAKEKKETEEEEEE
+1715 
-1729 ERELSDL
+1729 
-1736 CVDTKTQRFP
+1736 TQRFFS
-1746 KSENPKN
+1746 KEEL
-1753 PTPREQFTKYL
+1753 RDYL
-1764 ADKYSRLSPSFRL
+1764 ADKYARLSPSFRL
-1777 VKSAAALKGHEEKSL
+1777 VKSAAALKNYEDNSL
-1792 AEGAEGFSRL
+1792 AGGAENFSRL

-1815 AADNLGF
+1815 AEDNLGF
-1822 AVEYASRY
+1822 AVFYASNY

>member
-73 IVKWK
+73 VVKWK

-86 YSIWDKLTSLDTN
+86 YNVWDKLTSLDTN

-144 ERRYFSLATNSRSG
+144 ERRYFSLATNSMSG
-158 VTNYELQYLSLT
+158 VTNHELQYLNLT
-170 VEWGAPFYKAGLTTA
+170 IEWGAPFYKAGLTTA

-206 TAIADDKERYDKEV
+206 TAIKDDKERFDKEV
-220 EWFQFFSTEYFEPIN
+220 EWFQFFSTEYFEPIG
-235 DWGSIY
+235 DWGAIY
-241 NWEDIDEFI
+241 NWDDIDEFI
-250 GNEPAGVTYRFVFSK
+250 GDEPAAVTYRFVFSK
-265 INRDVVGKRDYDIA
+265 INRDVVGKRDYDIK

-341 ANKNW
+341 SKKNW
-346 NFKCDE
+346 NFKCKN

-360 GKIKYQQKIVFTSSP
+360 KKIKYQQKIVFTSSP

-380 MLPANC
+380 MIPANC
-386 AITKDYNYAMLAAR
+386 AITKDYNYAMLGAR

-413 NEWYFEN
+413 DEWYFAN
-420 YKNDFFKEVK
+420 YKNDFFKEVNGVK
-430 TADGKKVMVRD
+430 VRD
-441 LEWYTSDLNDKKNPH
+441 LEWYTADDIDKKYPD
-456 YNWREKCFV
+456 WKEKCFV

-471 IQKWNGDFIDEN
+471 IQKWDGSFIDEDN
-483 TTEAKEMEK
+483 KDMQA

-498 NDIVVMVPNPVES
+498 NDIVVMVENPVES
-511 YVPARDGKA
+511 YVPARDGSA

-528 NLSSESRE
+528 NLSSDSRE
-536 NAVKICVE
+536 NAVKICVKKE
-544 KDEADQY
+544 EADQY

-563 TNDDQMSTLY
+563 MNNDQMSKLY
-573 VNEFG
+573 VDKFG

-592 GEKEE
+592 GEKEK
-597 CPKGYVEA
+597 CPDGYKEA

-620 GGLPVLRHKY
+620 GDLPVLRHKY

-686 ELARVLISDDD
+686 ELARVLISKDD
-697 PAAWDWKEIINP
+697 PAYWDWKELINP
-709 DYASTPEVIWDTKAK
+709 DYAHTPEVVWDNSVKPSSK
-724 AAKKSLNVPTMNS
+724 KNVFAANLNT
-737 KPYSSANLMTM
+737 KPYSMNNTMTM
-748 VQASSKAETM
+748 VKAASKAQTTA
-758 EERLQELSLKQELK
+758 ERLEEINKEYELK
-772 TRNYDRFDFSTMIG
+772 TRNYDRFDFSSMIG

-810 DNPSYSDEQ
+810 DNPAYSDEQ
-819 KEIMQ
+819 KQMMQ

-832 MEAEMVKYLQAKA
+832 MEAEMIKYLQAKA

-860 QFIKEKQAQLR
+860 QFIKERQDKYRA
-871 KEMPNWNDNST
+871 EMGLGEDPDWSKIDQDT
-882 TRKEYEE
+882 KDDYEA
-889 KLMYAIYD
+889 KLIYD
-897 PLEKMQ
+897 IYNVLEKMQ

-915 MGLRH
+915 LGLRH

-934 YFASDNYPAMMDG
+934 YYASENYPAMMNG
-947 IKNLLITE
+947 IADMLREEQAKDDYN
-955 KKKKE
+955 
-960 DKGKVFDPAT
+960 PAT

-1009 KYDMAALKFVYGRSF
+1009 KYDLAALKFVYGRSF
-1024 EQLKVK
+1024 EQLKIQGDAKFGSVVYQGKK
-1030 GDGNYGE
+1030 GDT
-1037 LVLQGQ
+1037 
-1043 DGDDYEGTKL
+1043 YEGRKM
-1053 NPIRD
+1053 NPLRD
-1058 AAYPEYVRTNEEY
+1058 EKYPDYVRTNQPY
-1071 LDENGKLKTV
+1071 LDDEGKLKTV
-1081 DVPTKIYTYYDDK
+1081 DVPSQLYMYY
-1094 GKKVEKLLPKADLN
+1094 
-1108 FFGIMK
+1108 
-1114 SDTKKVKVK
+1114 
-1123 DKDGKV
+1123 KDGKKIERIAPKV
-1129 KEEEHTAYRYDYD
+1129 GLTIEGTLKEDTNPDTFKSEYRYDYD
-1142 CDTTQAECKN
+1142 CDESDPQCTK
-1152 NTTYLVNDGK
+1152 NTTYLINDGR
-1162 HYEYVFISDEKSS
+1162 HYEYTFISDEKSS

-1223 SMKMIYDTLFS
+1223 SMKMIYDTLFN
-1234 KYKYIHFL
+1234 KYKFIHFL

-1249 YGKWTPYILDVSGS
+1249 YGKWAPYIL
-1263 GCNEKLEI
+1263 
-1271 PDERI
+1271 
-1276 FGKDVTSAYFN
+1276 FQSASYMVPGN
-1287 EKIQVEDEKT
+1287 STDPNDSDGVE
-1297 GEMKDSE
+1297 
-1304 GQYDYANRSFVNNYV
+1304 NYLYE
-1319 CDEYQR
+1319 EYER
-1325 ALKGEEYWI
+1325 ALKGEEYWF
-1334 DEKTKELRTLTPM
+1334 DDYTDELRTLTPM

-1353 IAGMEGVNYF
+1353 IAGMEGINYF
-1363 YYNIIYRPAVGTY
+1363 YFNVLYRPAVSTY
-1376 TSIEGENSD
+1376 APVAIGGNDPDIES
-1385 ADIKDKLEMDGG
+1385 KLEGHYEAVLDDSG
-1397 QDYYMQSTDNY
+1397 QPTDKQEWVGQTTYYQSTDNY
-1408 IEGYE
+1408 VEGYA
-1413 DYIKEQPKS
+1413 DYMKS
-1422 KYVEITPVLG
+1422 QGALLFDVSPVLG
-1432 RFQKDRWDIQDTP
+1432 RFQKDRWDIQDN
-1445 EIYYDKVLRRGYAE
+1445 ENIYYDKVLRRGYAE

-1504 VVDEEALFSFS
+1504 VVDEEALFTFS
-1515 PYCYYETTDKEA
+1515 PYCVNTSTGKVER
-1527 NVIRHLVKADV
+1527 VDV
-1538 PINLLT
+1538 PINILT
-1544 NWAINPPSAKDN
+1544 NWAVNPPSTSLN
-1556 LAYTPKKNI
+1556 LAYTPKKNL
-1565 CSQVNPEYAPIHAG
+1565 CSQVGGDAYAPIHAG

-1609 VAYRINAYDIDNY
+1609 VAYRINVYDINNY

-1641 RAVLAKSTLDA
+1641 RAVLAKSVLDI
-1652 QDQTALTKWKDCNDP
+1652 QDQNALVAWKDCKAKGGDNDR
-1667 DDPDDD
+1667 
-1673 DACMATITFTADGAA
+1673 CITEVKYTRDGALA
-1688 AANKAN
+1688 A
-1694 GVEWYQERDDKGN
+1694 
-1707 AVGDPKCV
+1707 GDV
-1715 VAKEKKETEEEEEE
+1715 TLAGQ
-1729 ERELSDL
+1729 
-1736 CVDTKTQRFP
+1736 QRFD
-1746 KSENPKN
+1746 SADAFR
-1753 PTPREQFTKYL
+1753 TYL
-1764 ADKYSRLSPSFRL
+1764 SDKYSRLSPSFRL
-1777 VKSAAALKGHEEKSL
+1777 VQSAGKLKGYEDDSL
-1792 AEGAEGFSRL
+1792 EAGSEGYSRL
-1802 VIMETTIDQLNSF
+1802 VIMETTIDQLNSY

>member
-130 ALPVLVPNTDRPWN
+130 ALPVLVANTDRPWN

-206 TAIADDKERYDKEV
+206 TAIADDKERYNKEV

-413 NEWYFEN
+413 DAWYFEN

-430 TADGKKVMVRD
+430 TADGKTVKVRD
-441 LEWYTSDLNDKKNPH
+441 LEWYTGDVDKNYPDWKE
-456 YNWREKCFV
+456 RCFV

-471 IQKWNGDFIDEN
+471 IQKWDGDFIDEN
-483 TTEAKEMEK
+483 TENAKEMEK

-536 NAVKICVE
+536 NAVKICVKKE
-544 KDEADQY
+544 EADLY
-551 DEEKVMHFTTCY
+551 DEEKVMYFTSCY
-563 TNDDQMSTLY
+563 TNNDQMSKLY
-573 VNEFG
+573 VNDFG
-578 YAEWRGDRWDCQVF
+578 YPEWRGDRWDCQVF
-592 GEKEE
+592 GESDK
-597 CPKGYVEA
+597 CPNGYVEA

-613 ERTCEVE
+613 ERACEVE

-686 ELARVLISDDD
+686 ELARVLISEDD

-709 DYASTPEVIWDTKAK
+709 DYAHTPEIIWDNKAK
-724 AAKKSLNVPTMNS
+724 ASKKSFTAPAPDKL
-737 KPYSSANLMTM
+737 YSSANLMTM
-748 VQASSKAETM
+748 VQASSQADTID
-758 EERLQELSLKQELK
+758 ERLQELSLQQELK
-772 TRNYDRFDFSTMIG
+772 TRNYDRFDFSSMIG
-786 NSKWETKMV
+786 NPKWETKMV

-810 DNPSYSDEQ
+810 DNPAYSEEQ

-832 MEAEMVKYLQAKA
+832 MEAEMIKYLQAKA

-860 QFIKEKQAQLR
+860 QFIKERQAKLR
-871 KEMPNWNDNST
+871 KEMPNWNDNEK
-882 TRKEYEE
+882 TRKEYEDA
-889 KLMYAIYD
+889 LIYAIYD

-934 YFASDNYPAMMDG
+934 YYAPENYPAMMDG
-947 IKNLLITE
+947 IKAKLIE
-955 KKKKE
+955 AQE
-960 DKGKVFDPAT
+960 DPNYNPAT
-970 FGIKAYRYKKAFPT
+970 FGIKAYRYKKAFET

-1009 KYDMAALKFVYGRSF
+1009 KYDLAALKFVYGRTF
-1024 EQLKVK
+1024 EQIKVK
-1030 GDGNYGE
+1030 GDEKYGE
-1037 LVLQGQ
+1037 LVRQGE
-1043 DGDDYEGTKL
+1043 DGDDYEGSNQL
-1053 NPIRD
+1053 HPLRD
-1058 AAYPEYVRTNEEY
+1058 TDSKYRDYVRTNEEY
-1071 LDENGKLKTV
+1071 LDEEGKLKTV
-1081 DVPTKIYTYYDDK
+1081 DVPSQIYVYYDEN
-1094 GKKVEKLLPKADLN
+1094 GKKVEKLLPKANLN
-1108 FFGIMK
+1108 FFGQMK
-1114 SDTKKVKVK
+1114 TDTVDIKNSNGEIIDTKVK
-1123 DKDGKV
+1123 
-1129 KEEEHTAYRYDYD
+1129 YRYDYD
-1142 CDTTQAECKN
+1142 CDETQAECTKN
-1152 NTTYLVNDGK
+1152 VTYLVNDGR
-1162 HYEYVFISDEKSS
+1162 HYEYTFISDEKSS

-1223 SMKMIYDTLFS
+1223 SMKMIYDTLFG

-1249 YGKWTPYILDVSGS
+1249 YGKWTPYILDVTGS
-1263 GCNEKLEI
+1263 GCNSEYEL
-1271 PDERI
+1271 P
-1276 FGKDVTSAYFN
+1276 N
-1287 EKIQVEDEKT
+1287 EKIYGSADKDGVSISVYNATDEDD
-1297 GEMKDSE
+1297 GS
-1304 GQYDYANRSFVNNYV
+1304 YLNRTFTHNYV

-1334 DEKTKELRTLTPM
+1334 DENGELRTLTPM

-1363 YYNIIYRPAVGTY
+1363 YFNIIYRPAVGTY
-1376 TSIEGENSD
+1376 ASVDGQND
-1385 ADIKDKLEMDGG
+1385 AEFNDKVEDG
-1397 QDYYMQSTDNY
+1397 QKFYMQSTENY
-1408 IEGYE
+1408 IEGYD
-1413 DYIKEQPKS
+1413 DYIKGRNGF
-1422 KYVEITPVLG
+1422 YVDVTPALG

-1466 AIANAGWFDA
+1466 AIANSGWFDA

-1515 PYCYYETTDKEA
+1515 PYCYYYEEDENSGKY
-1527 NVIRHLVKADV
+1527 IHHIVKADV
-1538 PINLLT
+1538 PINILT
-1544 NWAINPPSAKDN
+1544 NWAINPPSAKEN
-1556 LAYTPKKNI
+1556 LAYAPIRNL
-1565 CSQVNPEYAPIHAG
+1565 CSQFEYEGRKLAPIHAG

-1609 VAYRINAYDIDNY
+1609 VSYRINAYDINNY

-1641 RAVLAKSTLDA
+1641 RAVLAKSVLDV
-1652 QDQTALTKWKDCNDP
+1652 QDQNALVKWKDCHAAGN
-1667 DDPDDD
+1667 DDD
-1673 DACMATITFTADGAA
+1673 TCLAEVKFTADGAA
-1688 AANKAN
+1688 AA
-1694 GVEWYQERDDKGN
+1694 
-1707 AVGDPKCV
+1707 GDPSL
-1715 VAKEKKETEEEEEE
+1715 AG
-1729 ERELSDL
+1729 
-1736 CVDTKTQRFP
+1736 TQRFASR
-1746 KSENPKN
+1746 KAFS
-1753 PTPREQFTKYL
+1753 QYL

-1777 VKSAAALKGHEEKSL
+1777 VRSASVLKDHEEKSL
-1792 AEGAEGFSRL
+1792 ASGQEGWSRL

-1815 AADNLGF
+1815 AEDNLGF
-1822 AVEYASRY
+1822 AVLYASHY

>member
-73 IVKWK
+73 VVKWK

-86 YSIWDKLTSLDTN
+86 YNVWDKLTAVDTN
-99 ENVDVNET
+99 EIVDVNET

-144 ERRYFSLATNSRSG
+144 ERRYFSLATYSRSG

-170 VEWGAPFYKAGLTTA
+170 QEWGAPFYRAGLTTA

-196 FIVPKKYRDY
+196 FIQPKKYRDY
-206 TAIADDKERYDKEV
+206 TAIKDDEERYNKEV

-235 DWGSIY
+235 DWDSIY
-241 NWEDIDEFI
+241 NWDDIDEFV
-250 GNEPAGVTYRFVFSK
+250 GNEPAAVTYRFVFSK
-265 INRDVVGKRDYDIA
+265 INRDVVGRRDYDIK

-285 TPGAKDNGFR
+285 TPGAEDNGFR

-341 ANKNW
+341 ADKNW
-346 NFKCDE
+346 NFKCKK
-352 GEDYNKCL
+352 GENYNECL
-360 GKIKYQQKIVFTSSP
+360 KKIKYQQKIVFTSSP

-386 AITKDYNYAMLAAR
+386 AITKDYNYAMLGAR

-413 NEWYFEN
+413 DEWYFEN
-420 YKNDFFKEVK
+420 YKNDFFKVVNGVK
-430 TADGKKVMVRD
+430 VRD
-441 LEWYTSDLNDKKNPH
+441 LEWYTGNIDKDYPDWK
-456 YNWREKCFV
+456 EKCFV

-471 IQKWNGDFIDEN
+471 IQKWDGSFIDEDN
-483 TTEAKEMEK
+483 EDMAK
-492 LLEQYK
+492 LLDQYR

-528 NLSSESRE
+528 NLSSDSRE
-536 NAVKICVE
+536 NAVKICVKKE
-544 KDEADQY
+544 EADQY
-551 DEEKVMHFTTCY
+551 DEEKVMYFTSCK
-563 TNDDQMSTLY
+563 TNDDKMSELY
-573 VNEFG
+573 VDEFG
-578 YAEWRGDRWDCQVF
+578 YAEWRGDRWDCQIF
-592 GEKEE
+592 AEDEK
-597 CPKGYVEA
+597 CPEDYVEA
-605 KAACVLNE
+605 KAACVLTE

-620 GGLPVLRHKY
+620 AGLPVLRHKY

-639 INWVEKPTEYGI
+639 INWVDKPTEYGI

-673 AGSVLAWCNTRAI
+673 AGSVLAWSNTRAI
-686 ELARVLISDDD
+686 ELARVLIDEKD
-697 PAAWDWKEIINP
+697 PAGWDWKELINP
-709 DYASTPEVIWDTKAK
+709 DYSKTPEVIWDNNAK
-724 AAKKSLNVPTMNS
+724 AATKKAVA
-737 KPYSSANLMTM
+737 KPWNKSYGPANLMTM
-748 VQASSKAETM
+748 VKPSNKGKTIQ
-758 EERLQELSLKQELK
+758 ERIQEISLEQELK
-772 TRNYDRFDFSTMIG
+772 TRNYDRFDFSSLIG

-810 DNPSYSDEQ
+810 DNPAYTDEQ
-819 KEIMQ
+819 KEMMQ

-832 MEAEMVKYLQAKA
+832 MEAEMVKYLKAKS

-860 QFIKEKQAQLR
+860 QFIKEKQNELY
-871 KEMPNWNDNST
+871 KEMKFELQEDGTPNWDKIGDKN
-882 TRKEYEE
+882 KKKYEDA
-889 KLMYAIYD
+889 LIYAIYD

-920 NFAGSTDQKNYVDN
+920 NFIGSTDQKNYVDN
-934 YFASDNYPAMMDG
+934 YYASENYPAMMDG
-947 IKNLLITE
+947 IKNLLIE
-955 KKKKE
+955 EQAKE
-960 DKGKVFDPAT
+960 NYDSAT
-970 FGIKAYRYKKAFPT
+970 FGIKAYRYKKAFDT

-1009 KYDMAALKFVYGRSF
+1009 KYDLAALKFVYGRSF
-1024 EQLKVK
+1024 EHVKVA
-1030 GDGNYGE
+1030 GEGEYGE
-1037 LVLQGQ
+1037 LVRQG
-1043 DGDDYEGTKL
+1043 DEDDTYEGKRP
-1053 NPIRD
+1053 NPLRD
-1058 AAYPEYVRTNEEY
+1058 KAYPDYVRTNEEY

-1081 DVPTKIYTYYDDK
+1081 KVPTKIYTYYDDN
-1094 GKKVEKLLPKADLN
+1094 GKKVEKLAPNVKRSLGGDLKQTTN
-1108 FFGIMK
+1108 E
-1114 SDTKKVKVK
+1114 DEDVVY
-1123 DKDGKV
+1123 D
-1129 KEEEHTAYRYDYD
+1129 YDYD
-1142 CDTTQAECKN
+1142 CESSLAQCN
-1152 NTTYLVNDGK
+1152 SNLTYLINDGR
-1162 HYEYVFISDEKSS
+1162 HYEYAFITDEKSS
-1175 DDPKANTF
+1175 DDPRANTF

-1234 KYKYIHFL
+1234 KYKYIHFM
-1242 LDFNFYI
+1242 LDFNFYVYSKWYSYLVKTQ
-1249 YGKWTPYILDVSGS
+1249 YGSPCNPYIVTPNSTELGDV
-1263 GCNEKLEI
+1263 
-1271 PDERI
+1271 
-1276 FGKDVTSAYFN
+1276 
-1287 EKIQVEDEKT
+1287 
-1297 GEMKDSE
+1297 
-1304 GQYDYANRSFVNNYV
+1304 NRAKNYI
-1319 CDEYQR
+1319 CDEYHR

-1334 DEKTKELRTLTPM
+1334 DENGELRTLTPM
-1347 GPADHV
+1347 GPADYV
-1353 IAGMEGVNYF
+1353 IAGMEGINYF
-1363 YYNIIYRPAVGTY
+1363 YYNVLYRPAVGTY
-1376 TSIEGENSD
+1376 LLVGGKNADSTELDDPDMAGKIEGEQIGYYTSSENYVD
-1385 ADIKDKLEMDGG
+1385 GVEEMVR
-1397 QDYYMQSTDNY
+1397 NA
-1408 IEGYE
+1408 
-1413 DYIKEQPKS
+1413 
-1422 KYVEITPVLG
+1422 YVTVDPVYG
-1432 RFQKDRWDIQDTP
+1432 RFQKDRYDIQDN
-1445 EIYYDKVLRRGYAE
+1445 ENIYYDKVLRRGYAE

-1489 QFEGLENVKFTMLSD
+1489 MFEGLENVKFSMLSD
-1504 VVDEEALFSFS
+1504 VVDEEALFSFA
-1515 PYCYYETTDKEA
+1515 PYCLHVTKYDKNGFVEEA
-1527 NVIRHLVKADV
+1527 NLVKVDT
-1538 PINLLT
+1538 PLNLLT
-1544 NWAINPPSAKDN
+1544 NWAINPPFPDCKRNENGECILVDVKISEDLTTQDCIDDN
-1556 LAYTPKKNI
+1556 LAYVPKKNI
-1565 CSQVNPEYAPIHAG
+1565 CSQLGDDYIPVHAG

-1609 VAYRINAYDIDNY
+1609 VAYRINVYDIDNY

-1641 RAVLAKSTLDA
+1641 RAVLAKSVLDV
-1652 QDQTALTKWKDCNDP
+1652 QDQNALATWKNCQSELKDSPEFGSDRIDEECLSRV
-1667 DDPDDD
+1667 
-1673 DACMATITFTADGAA
+1673 TYTSDGAA
-1688 AANKAN
+1688 AA
-1694 GVEWYQERDDKGN
+1694 
-1707 AVGDPKCV
+1707 GDP
-1715 VAKEKKETEEEEEE
+1715 
-1729 ERELSDL
+1729 ELEG
-1736 CVDTKTQRFP
+1736 TQRFD
-1746 KSENPKN
+1746 S
-1753 PTPREQFTKYL
+1753 RDAFRQYL
-1764 ADKYSRLSPSFRL
+1764 SDKYSRLSPSFRL
-1777 VKSAAALKGHEEKSL
+1777 VQSAGKLKDSEEADI
-1792 AEGAEGFSRL
+1792 AEGAESWSRL

>member
-58 YTADYAFIGESSGGK
+58 YTADYAFIGESSKGK
-73 IVKWK
+73 VVKWK

-86 YSIWDKLTSLDTN
+86 YSIWDKLTALDTN
-99 ENVDVNET
+99 EIVDVNET

-158 VTNYELQYLSLT
+158 VTNYELEYLTLT
-170 VEWGAPFYKAGLTTA
+170 IEWGAPFYKAGLTTA

-196 FIVPKKYRDY
+196 FILPKKYRDY
-206 TAIADDKERYDKEV
+206 TAIKDDAERYNKEV
-220 EWFQFFSTEYFEPIN
+220 EWFQFFSTEYFEPIG
-235 DWGSIY
+235 DWSTIY
-241 NWEDIDEFI
+241 NWDDIDEFI
-250 GNEPAGVTYRFVFSK
+250 GNEPAAVTYRFVFSK

-279 SKTFKW
+279 SKSFKW

-316 YDNYHGYREDNYHTL
+316 YDNYSGYREKDYHTL

-341 ANKNW
+341 ADKKW
-346 NFKCDE
+346 NFDCGDE
-352 GEDYNKCL
+352 KDYNKCL
-360 GKIKYQQKIVFTSSP
+360 GKIKYQQKIVFASSP

-406 GSDTRAF
+406 GSDTREFDA
-413 NEWYFEN
+413 WYFEN

-471 IQKWNGDFIDEN
+471 IQKWDGDFIDEN
-483 TTEAKEMEK
+483 ADKEEAKKMAD

-528 NLSSESRE
+528 NLSSDSRE
-536 NAVKICVE
+536 NAVKICAKKE
-544 KDEADQY
+544 EADLY
-551 DEEKVMHFTTCY
+551 DEEKVMYFTTCY
-563 TNDDQMSTLY
+563 TNDDKMSELY
-573 VNEFG
+573 INEFN
-578 YAEWRGDRWDCQVF
+578 YPEWRGDRWDCQIF
-592 GEKEE
+592 AEDEE
-597 CPKGYVEA
+597 CPDGYAAV

-620 GGLPVLRHKY
+620 AGLPVLRHKY

-639 INWVEKPTEYGI
+639 INWVDKPTEYGI

-673 AGSVLAWCNTRAI
+673 AGSVLAWANTRAI
-686 ELARVLISDDD
+686 ELARVLINEDD
-697 PAAWDWKEIINP
+697 PAAWDWKELINP
-709 DYASTPEVIWDTKAK
+709 DYTKTPEVIWDKNAK
-724 AAKKSLNVPTMNS
+724 ASKKAAVKESS
-737 KPYSSANLMTM
+737 DSYSPANLMTM
-748 VQASSKAETM
+748 VTASKTK
-758 EERLQELSLKQELK
+758 EERLQDLALEIELK
-772 TRNYDRFDFSTMIG
+772 TRNYDRFDFSSMIG

-810 DNPSYSDEQ
+810 DNPAYSEKQ
-819 KEIMQ
+819 KEIMR

-832 MEAEMVKYLQAKA
+832 MEAEMVKYLKAKA

-860 QFIKEKQAQLR
+860 QFIKAKQKEIR
-871 KEMPNWNDNST
+871 KEMGLKDDQDW
-882 TRKEYEE
+882 KEVDEKVKKAYEE

-934 YFASDNYPAMMDG
+934 YYASENYPAMMNG
-947 IKNLLITE
+947 IKDMLV
-955 KKKKE
+955 KAQE
-960 DKGKVFDPAT
+960 DPDYTPAT
-970 FGIKAYRYKKAFPT
+970 FGIKAYRYKKAFET
-984 DINYYTYT
+984 DVNYYTYT

-1009 KYDMAALKFVYGRSF
+1009 KYDLAALKFVYGRSF
-1024 EQLKVK
+1024 EQVKIK
-1030 GDGNYGE
+1030 GDEPYGK
-1037 LVLQGQ
+1037 LVRQGE
-1043 DGDDYEGTKL
+1043 DGDEYDGSNKI
-1053 NPIRD
+1053 NPLRD
-1058 AAYPEYVRTNEEY
+1058 ANYPDYVRTNTEY
-1071 LDENGKLKTV
+1071 LDKNGKLITV
-1081 DVPTKIYTYYDDK
+1081 KIPTQIYTYYED
-1094 GKKVEKLLPKADLN
+1094 GKKVERLAPKVGLLYGGTLRN
-1108 FFGIMK
+1108 E
-1114 SDTKKVKVK
+1114 
-1123 DKDGKV
+1123 DGKY
-1129 KEEEHTAYRYDYD
+1129 EYDYD
-1142 CDTTQAECKN
+1142 CDDTQAECTKD
-1152 NTTYLVNDGK
+1152 TTYLINDGK
-1162 HYEYVFISDEKSS
+1162 HYEYTFISDEKSS

-1234 KYKYIHFL
+1234 KYKYVHFL
-1242 LDFNFYI
+1242 LDFNFHYF
-1249 YGKWTPYILDVSGS
+1249 GKWFTYLY
-1263 GCNEKLEI
+1263 GCSSSSTFEVPGDKY
-1271 PDERI
+1271 
-1276 FGKDVTSAYFN
+1276 T
-1287 EKIQVEDEKT
+1287 EDEETKVITPDYTDKKT
-1297 GEMKDSE
+1297 VK
-1304 GQYDYANRSFVNNYV
+1304 NYI
-1319 CDEYQR
+1319 CEEFQR
-1325 ALKGEEYWI
+1325 ALNGEEYWI
-1334 DEKTKELRTLTPM
+1334 EDGELRTLTPM
-1347 GPADHV
+1347 GPADHI

-1363 YYNIIYRPAVGTY
+1363 YFNVLYRPAVGLYMSNDSQSDPDIASKLEDDQTFY
-1376 TSIEGENSD
+1376 LNSTD
-1385 ADIKDKLEMDGG
+1385 GYPDGYLDAYIQSGALSEYADID
-1397 QDYYMQSTDNY
+1397 
-1408 IEGYE
+1408 
-1413 DYIKEQPKS
+1413 
-1422 KYVEITPVLG
+1422 PVIG
-1432 RFQKDRWDIQDTP
+1432 RFQKDRWDIQDN
-1445 EIYYDKVLRRGYAE
+1445 ENIYYDKVLRRGYAE

-1476 KYRRESRANSVDQ
+1476 KYRRESRANSLDQ
-1489 QFEGLENVKFTMLSD
+1489 QFKGLENVKFTMLSD
-1504 VVDEEALFSFS
+1504 VVNEDALFTFS
-1515 PYCYYETTDKEA
+1515 PYCYYQTYNDKTNKVE
-1527 NVIRHLVKADV
+1527 NHVVKVDV
-1538 PINLLT
+1538 PINILT
-1544 NWAINPPSAKDN
+1544 NWAIEPPEAPAGSK
-1556 LAYTPKKNI
+1556 LAYTPKTNL
-1565 CSQVNPEYAPIHAG
+1565 CSQVNSEYAPVHAG

-1609 VAYRINAYDIDNY
+1609 VAYRINSYDIGNY
-1622 PEPDVNEVQFLNK
+1622 PEPDVNEAQFLNK

-1641 RAVLAKSTLDA
+1641 RAVLATSVLDI
-1652 QDQTALTKWKDCNDP
+1652 QDQQALTKWKACKAEGND
-1667 DDPDDD
+1667 DTTCL
-1673 DACMATITFTADGAA
+1673 AEITYTADGVAA
-1688 AANKAN
+1688 AAAE
-1694 GVEWYQERDDKGN
+1694 GITV
-1707 AVGDPKCV
+1707 AVG
-1715 VAKEKKETEEEEEE
+1715 AQRFATKEKF
-1729 ERELSDL
+1729 S
-1736 CVDTKTQRFP
+1736 Q
-1746 KSENPKN
+1746 
-1753 PTPREQFTKYL
+1753 YL
-1764 ADKYSRLSPSFRL
+1764 ADKYARLSPSFRL
-1777 VKSAAALKGHEEKSL
+1777 VRSAAKLKGHEDDAMAS
-1792 AEGAEGFSRL
+1792 GAEGYSRL

-1822 AVEYASRY
+1822 AVQYASRY

>member
-86 YSIWDKLTSLDTN
+86 YSIWDKLTALDTN
-99 ENVDVNET
+99 EIVDTNET

-144 ERRYFSLATNSRSG
+144 ERRYFSLATNSMSG
-158 VTNYELQYLSLT
+158 VTNYELQYLALT
-170 VEWGAPFYKAGLTTA
+170 MEWGAPFYRAGLTTA

-206 TAIADDKERYDKEV
+206 TAIKDDKERYNKEV

-235 DWGSIY
+235 DWSTIY
-241 NWEDIDEFI
+241 NWDDIDEFI

-279 SKTFKW
+279 SKSFKW

-316 YDNYHGYREDNYHTL
+316 YDNYSGYREKDYHTL

-430 TADGKKVMVRD
+430 TADGKKVMIRD
-441 LEWYTSDLNDKKNPH
+441 LEWYTSDLNDTKNPH
-456 YNWREKCFV
+456 KNWRDKCFV

-471 IQKWNGDFIDEN
+471 IQKWNGNFIDEEDPS
-483 TTEAKEMEK
+483 TAEELKK
-492 LLEQYK
+492 YV

-528 NLSSESRE
+528 NMSENSRE
-536 NAVKICVE
+536 NAVRICAKKE
-544 KDEADQY
+544 EADQY
-551 DEEKVMHFTTCY
+551 DEEKVMYFTSCL
-563 TNDDQMSTLY
+563 TNDNGMSELY
-573 VNEFG
+573 VNDFG
-578 YAEWRGDRWDCQVF
+578 YPEWRGDRWDCKILAE
-592 GEKEE
+592 GEE
-597 CPKGYVEA
+597 CPKDYAEV

-620 GGLPVLRHKY
+620 AGLPVLRHKY

-639 INWVEKPTEYGI
+639 INWVDKPTEYGI

-673 AGSVLAWCNTRAI
+673 AGSVLAWANTRAI
-686 ELARVLISDDD
+686 ELARVLISEDD
-697 PAAWDWKEIINP
+697 PAAWDWKELINP
-709 DYASTPEVIWDTKAK
+709 DYAHTPEVIWDNNAK
-724 AAKKSLNVPTMNS
+724 AAKKSLNVPAYDGKSYN
-737 KPYSSANLMTM
+737 PANLMTM
-748 VQASSKAETM
+748 VQASSNAQTM

-772 TRNYDRFDFSTMIG
+772 TRNYDRFDFSSMIG

-810 DNPSYSDEQ
+810 DNPAYSEEQ

-860 QFIKEKQAQLR
+860 QFIKEKQKEIR
-871 KEMPNWNDNST
+871 KEMGV
-882 TRKEYEE
+882 KEDENGKVEWGKVDKKVYEE
-889 KLMYAIYD
+889 KLIYAIYD
-897 PLEKMQ
+897 VLEKMQ

-920 NFAGSTDQKNYVDN
+920 NFAGSTDQKNYIDN
-934 YFASDNYPAMMDG
+934 YFATENYPAMMDG
-947 IKNLLITE
+947 IKAKLIE
-955 KKKKE
+955 AQE
-960 DKGKVFDPAT
+960 DPNYNPAT
-970 FGIKAYRYKKAFPT
+970 FGIKAYRYKKAFET

-1024 EQLKVK
+1024 EQLKVA

-1037 LVLQGQ
+1037 LVLQGSS
-1043 DGDDYEGTKL
+1043 DDDYEGTKI
-1053 NPIRD
+1053 NPLRD
-1058 AAYPEYVRTNEEY
+1058 ARYPEYVRTNEEY
-1071 LDENGKLKTV
+1071 LDKNGKLKTV
-1081 DVPTKIYTYYDDK
+1081 DVPTQIYVYYDEN
-1094 GKKVEKLLPKADLN
+1094 GKKVEKLLPKVQLN
-1108 FFGIMK
+1108 FFGEMQ
-1114 SDTKKVKVK
+1114 SDKVKVK
-1123 DKDGKV
+1123 AKDANGNYIKDEDGNIV
-1129 KEEEHTAYRYDYD
+1129 EEYHTSYRYDYD
-1142 CDTTQAECKN
+1142 CDASQPECMK

-1162 HYEYVFISDEKSS
+1162 HYEYTFISDEKSS

-1183 DAGYM
+1183 DAGFM

-1223 SMKMIYDTLFS
+1223 SMKMIYDTLFG

-1242 LDFNFYI
+1242 LDFNFYF
-1249 YGKWTPYILDVSGS
+1249 YGKWTPYLLELRNY
-1263 GCNEKLEI
+1263 GCNAKYEI

-1276 FGKDVTSAYFN
+1276 YGTNDVLSDYFEQVDRDEDGK
-1287 EKIQVEDEKT
+1287 EIPDEN
-1297 GEMKDSE
+1297 GDSN
-1304 GQYDYANRSFVNNYV
+1304 YINRTFVHNYV

-1334 DEKTKELRTLTPM
+1334 DPQTKELRTLTPM

-1376 TSIEGENSD
+1376 IAVSGGND
-1385 ADIKDKLEMDGG
+1385 ADIDTKLEKD
-1397 QDYYMQSTDNY
+1397 QDFYMQSTDNY
-1408 IEGYE
+1408 IEGYA
-1413 DYIKEQPKS
+1413 DYIKTQDNA
-1422 KYVEITPVLG
+1422 KYIDITPVYG

-1504 VVDEEALFSFS
+1504 VVDEEALFTFS
-1515 PYCYYETTDKEA
+1515 PYCYYQTLNEDTMETT
-1527 NVIRHLVKADV
+1527 NHIVKADL

-1544 NWAINPPSAKDN
+1544 NWAINPPSAKGN
-1556 LAYTPKKNI
+1556 LAYTPKKNL
-1565 CSQVNPEYAPIHAG
+1565 CSQVNPEYAPVHAG

-1609 VAYRINAYDIDNY
+1609 VSYRINAYDIDNY

-1641 RAVLAKSTLDA
+1641 RAVLAKSTLDV
-1652 QDQTALTKWKDCNDP
+1652 QDQNAIYGVAQYDSKGNETVPDGWKSCKAKGN
-1667 DDPDDD
+1667 DDD
-1673 DACMATITFTADGAA
+1673 TCLAKIVFSADGAA
-1688 AANKAN
+1688 AA
-1694 GVEWYQERDDKGN
+1694 
-1707 AVGDPKCV
+1707 GDPSLKGQ
-1715 VAKEKKETEEEEEE
+1715 
-1729 ERELSDL
+1729 
-1736 CVDTKTQRFP
+1736 QRFAT
-1746 KSENPKN
+1746 KDEL
-1753 PTPREQFTKYL
+1753 REYL

-1777 VKSAAALKGHEEKSL
+1777 VKSAAALKGDEEKNL

>member
-86 YSIWDKLTSLDTN
+86 YSIWDKLTSIDTN
-99 ENVDVNET
+99 EVVDVNET

-130 ALPVLVPNTDRPWN
+130 ALPVLVANTDRPWN
-144 ERRYFSLATNSRSG
+144 ERRYFSLATNSMSG
-158 VTNYELQYLSLT
+158 VTNYELQYLTLT
-170 VEWGAPFYKAGLTTA
+170 IEWGAPFYKAGLTTA

-206 TAIADDKERYDKEV
+206 TAIKDDAERYNKEV
-220 EWFQFFSTEYFEPIN
+220 EWFQFFSTEYFEPIG
-235 DWGSIY
+235 DWSAIY
-241 NWEDIDEFI
+241 NWDDIDEFI
-250 GNEPAGVTYRFVFSK
+250 GNEPAAVTYRFVFSK

-316 YDNYHGYREDNYHTL
+316 YDNYHGYREDNYHIL

-336 MAWAD
+336 MAWAKTVD
-341 ANKNW
+341 VKDEDGNVTGKKNVW
-346 NFKCDE
+346 NFKCDK

-360 GKIKYQQKIVFTSSP
+360 KNIKYQQKIVFTSSP

-380 MLPANC
+380 MIPANC

-413 NEWYFEN
+413 DEWYFAN
-420 YKNDFFKEVK
+420 YKNDFFKEV
-430 TADGKKVMVRD
+430 DGVKVRD
-441 LEWYTSDLNDKKNPH
+441 LEWYTADDIDKKYPD
-456 YNWREKCFV
+456 WKEKCFV

-471 IQKWNGDFIDEN
+471 IQKWDGEFIDVDPSYN
-483 TTEAKEMEK
+483 
-492 LLEQYK
+492 
-498 NDIVVMVPNPVES
+498 NDIVVMVENPVES
-511 YVPARDGKA
+511 YVPARDGNA

-536 NAVKICVE
+536 NAVKVCVKKE
-544 KDEADQY
+544 EADQY
-551 DEEKVMHFTTCY
+551 DEEKVMHY
-563 TNDDQMSTLY
+563 TSCFMNNDKMAQLY
-573 VNEFG
+573 ENDFG
-578 YAEWRGDRWDCQVF
+578 YMEWRGDRWDCKIF
-592 GEKEE
+592 KEDEK
-597 CPKGYVEA
+597 CPDGYVEA

-620 GGLPVLRHKY
+620 GGEPVLRHKY

-686 ELARVLISDDD
+686 ELARVIISKDD
-697 PAAWDWKEIINP
+697 PANWDWKELINP
-709 DYASTPEVIWDTKAK
+709 DYAKTPEVIWDNSTKTSN
-724 AAKKSLNVPTMNS
+724 KKSVATRSYN
-737 KPYSSANLMTM
+737 KPYGKGNLMTM
-748 VQASSKAETM
+748 VKARPQAKSMA
-758 EERLQELSLKQELK
+758 ERLQEISLEKELK

-810 DNPSYSDEQ
+810 DNPAYSEEQ
-819 KEIMQ
+819 KQMMQ

-832 MEAEMVKYLQAKA
+832 MEAEMTKYLQAKA
-845 LDFDFDESFMDGSII
+845 LDFDFDESFMDGSIV
-860 QFIKEKQAQLR
+860 QFIKERQDKYR
-871 KEMPNWNDNST
+871 EEMGDWDQDDD
-882 TRKEYEE
+882 TRAAYE
-889 KLMYAIYD
+889 KRLMYDIYNV
-897 PLEKMQ
+897 LEKMQ

-915 MGLRH
+915 LGLRH

-934 YFASDNYPAMMDG
+934 YYASKNYPAMMKG
-947 IKNLLITE
+947 IKDLLLEEQEE
-955 KKKKE
+955 KGA
-960 DKGKVFDPAT
+960 DYNPAT
-970 FGIKAYRYKKAFPT
+970 FGIKAYRYKKAFKT

-1024 EQLKVK
+1024 EQVKVEGDKEYGNLVYQGKK
-1030 GDGNYGE
+1030 GDNYTGR
-1037 LVLQGQ
+1037 
-1043 DGDDYEGTKL
+1043 KL
-1053 NPIRD
+1053 NPLRD
-1058 AAYPEYVRTNEEY
+1058 KNYPDYVRTNQPY
-1071 LDENGKLKTV
+1071 LDDEGKLKTV
-1081 DVPTKIYTYYDDK
+1081 KVPSQIYMFYDMD
-1094 GKKVEKLLPKADLN
+1094 GKKVERLAPKVGLLLDGALKTQSDEAT
-1108 FFGIMK
+1108 MK
-1114 SDTKKVKVK
+1114 TGYK
-1123 DKDGKV
+1123 
-1129 KEEEHTAYRYDYD
+1129 YDYD
-1142 CDTTQAECKN
+1142 CDDSQPECME
-1152 NTTYLVNDGK
+1152 NTTYLVNDGR
-1162 HYEYVFISDEKSS
+1162 HYEYTFISDEKSS

-1194 SMVDMDNAYYF
+1194 SMVDMDDAYYF

-1223 SMKMIYDTLFS
+1223 SMKMIYDTLFN
-1234 KYKYIHFL
+1234 KYKYIHFM
-1242 LDFNFYI
+1242 LDFNFYA
-1249 YGKWTPYILDVSGS
+1249 YGKWLPYVM
-1263 GCNEKLEI
+1263 
-1271 PDERI
+1271 
-1276 FGKDVTSAYFN
+1276 DVTGAGNCRDSFEVPGASTNYEDAETVSNYFC
-1287 EKIQVEDEKT
+1287 E
-1297 GEMKDSE
+1297 
-1304 GQYDYANRSFVNNYV
+1304 
-1319 CDEYQR
+1319 EYQR

-1334 DEKTKELRTLTPM
+1334 DDYTGELRTLTPM

-1353 IAGMEGVNYF
+1353 IAGMVGINYF
-1363 YYNIIYRPAVGTY
+1363 YYNILYRPAVGGYLTQEVSSGQDPDIY
-1376 TSIEGENSD
+1376 TKLEGEKVRVLDEKTGAPAVDDVTGEPIYEWVGQQNYMSSTENY
-1385 ADIKDKLEMDGG
+1385 IDGIE
-1397 QDYYMQSTDNY
+1397 DYYAGTDR
-1408 IEGYE
+1408 IL
-1413 DYIKEQPKS
+1413 
-1422 KYVEITPVLG
+1422 YVTPALG
-1432 RFQKDRWDIQDTP
+1432 RFQKDRWDIQDN
-1445 EIYYDKVLRRGYAE
+1445 ESIYYDKVLRRGYAE

-1466 AIANAGWFDA
+1466 AIANSGWFDA
-1476 KYRRESRANSVDQ
+1476 KYRRESRANAVDQ
-1489 QFEGLENVKFTMLSD
+1489 MFDGLANVKFTMLSD
-1504 VVDEEALFSFS
+1504 VIDEEALFTFS
-1515 PYCYYETTDKEA
+1515 PYCSDGKEITK
-1527 NVIRHLVKADV
+1527 VDV

-1544 NWAINPPSAKDN
+1544 NWGINPPNISEN
-1556 LAYTPKKNI
+1556 VAYEPKKNI
-1565 CSQVNPEYAPIHAG
+1565 CSQIAGDKYTPVHAG

-1609 VAYRINAYDIDNY
+1609 VAYRINVYDIDNY

-1641 RAVLAKSTLDA
+1641 RAVLAKSVLDV
-1652 QDQTALTKWKDCNDP
+1652 QDQNALVTWKDCKKAGGT
-1667 DDPDDD
+1667 DDD
-1673 DACMATITFTADGAA
+1673 CMAQITYTPDGAA
-1688 AANKAN
+1688 AAKEQGIN
-1694 GVEWYQERDDKGN
+1694 VN
-1707 AVGDPKCV
+1707 AGDP
-1715 VAKEKKETEEEEEE
+1715 
-1729 ERELSDL
+1729 
-1736 CVDTKTQRFP
+1736 RFP
-1746 KSENPKN
+1746 KPAAGDTETPEPK
-1753 PTPREQFTKYL
+1753 EQFRQYL
-1764 ADKYSRLSPSFRL
+1764 ADKYARLSPSFRL
-1777 VKSAAALKGHEEKSL
+1777 VQSAGTLKNYEDDAIAQGGENW
-1792 AEGAEGFSRL
+1792 SRL
-1802 VIMETTIDQLNSF
+1802 VIMETTIDQLNSY

>member
-22 SCTTERSAVDKTDEL
+22 SCTTERSAVDKTDEF

-86 YSIWDKLTSLDTN
+86 YSIWDKLTSIDTN
-99 ENVDVNET
+99 EVVDVNET

-130 ALPVLVPNTDRPWN
+130 ALPVLVANTDRPWN
-144 ERRYFSLATNSRSG
+144 ERRYFSLATNSMSG
-158 VTNYELQYLSLT
+158 VTNYELQYLT
-170 VEWGAPFYKAGLTTA
+170 MTIEWGAPFYKAGLTTA

-206 TAIADDKERYDKEV
+206 TAIKDDAERYNKEV
-220 EWFQFFSTEYFEPIN
+220 EWFQFFSTEYFEPIG
-235 DWGSIY
+235 DWSAIY
-241 NWEDIDEFI
+241 NWDDIDEFI
-250 GNEPAGVTYRFVFSK
+250 GSEPAAVTYRFVFSK

-316 YDNYHGYREDNYHTL
+316 YDNYHGYREDNFHTL

-341 ANKNW
+341 SKKNW
-346 NFKCDE
+346 NFKC
-352 GEDYNKCL
+352 GKKEDYNECL
-360 GKIKYQQKIVFTSSP
+360 KKIKYQQKIVFTSSP

-386 AITKDYNYAMLAAR
+386 AIAKDYNYAMLGAR

-413 NEWYFEN
+413 DEWYFAN

-430 TADGKKVMVRD
+430 GVKVRD
-441 LEWYTSDLNDKKNPH
+441 LEWYTADDIDKKYPD
-456 YNWREKCFV
+456 WKAKCFV

-471 IQKWNGDFIDEN
+471 IQNWDGSFIDEN
-483 TTEAKEMEK
+483 DKDMAK

-498 NDIVVMVPNPVES
+498 NDIVVLVENPVES

-528 NLSSESRE
+528 NLSENSRE
-536 NAVKICVE
+536 NAATVCVKKE
-544 KDEADQY
+544 EADQY
-551 DEEKVMHFTTCY
+551 DEEKVMYYTSCY
-563 TNDDQMSTLY
+563 TNDTEMSKLY
-573 VNEFG
+573 IDKFG
-578 YAEWRGDRWDCQVF
+578 YAEWRGDRWDCKVF
-592 GEKEE
+592 PKNKCVDDNGKEL
-597 CPKGYVEA
+597 KGYVPV

-673 AGSVLAWCNTRAI
+673 AGSVLAWANTRAI
-686 ELARVLISDDD
+686 ELARVLISEDD
-697 PAAWDWKEIINP
+697 PAAWDWKELINP
-709 DYASTPEVIWDTKAK
+709 DYSKTPEVIWDNNVKASK
-724 AAKKSLNVPTMNS
+724 KNVIAAGERKL
-737 KPYSSANLMTM
+737 YSPNNLMTM
-748 VQASSKAETM
+748 VKASSKAGTLA
-758 EERLQELSLKQELK
+758 ERLAEDSLKQELK
-772 TRNYDRFDFSTMIG
+772 TRNYGRFDFSTMVG

-803 FPWMNPS
+803 FPWMNPA
-810 DNPSYSDEQ
+810 DNPAYTDEQ
-819 KEIMQ
+819 KQMMQ

-832 MEAEMVKYLQAKA
+832 MEAEMTKYIQAKA
-845 LDFDFDESFMDGSII
+845 LDFDFTESFMDGSII
-860 QFIKEKQAQLR
+860 QFIKERQAKYR
-871 KEMPNWNDNST
+871 KEMPDWDKNDKN
-882 TRKEYEE
+882 RAKYEE
-889 KLMYAIYD
+889 KLMYDIYNV
-897 PLEKMQ
+897 LEKMQ

-915 MGLRH
+915 LGLRH

-934 YFASDNYPAMMDG
+934 YYTSDNYPAMMDG
-947 IKNLLITE
+947 IKNLLLEE
-955 KKKKE
+955 KAAKK
-960 DKGKVFDPAT
+960 DKYDPAT
-970 FGIKAYRYKKAFPT
+970 FGIKAYRYKKAFET

-1009 KYDMAALKFVYGRSF
+1009 KYDLAALKFVYGRSF
-1024 EQLKVK
+1024 EKVK
-1030 GDGNYGE
+1030 AEDGEFGVLVHQGDESDNYKGR
-1037 LVLQGQ
+1037 
-1043 DGDDYEGTKL
+1043 KM
-1053 NPIRD
+1053 NPLRD
-1058 AAYPEYVRTNEEY
+1058 AQYPDYVRTNEEY
-1071 LDENGKLKTV
+1071 LDKNGKLIKV
-1081 DVPTKIYTYYDDK
+1081 DVPTKVYLTYEK
-1094 GKKVEKLLPKADLN
+1094 GKKVETLAPNVKLSLTGTLK
-1108 FFGIMK
+1108 
-1114 SDTKKVKVK
+1114 TKTDENDDVVY
-1123 DKDGKV
+1123 D
-1129 KEEEHTAYRYDYD
+1129 YDYD
-1142 CDTTQAECKN
+1142 CENDQEQCTSN
-1152 NTTYLVNDGK
+1152 VTYLINDGR
-1162 HYEYVFISDEKSS
+1162 HYEYTFISDEKSS

-1188 ASDVIR
+1188 ASDIIR
-1194 SMVDMDNAYYF
+1194 SMVDMDDAYYF

-1223 SMKMIYDTLFS
+1223 SMKMIYDTLFN
-1234 KYKYIHFL
+1234 KYKYIHFM
-1242 LDFNFYI
+1242 LDFNFYV
-1249 YGKWTPYILDVSGS
+1249 YTKWYPYLAKMYYDTPCNDTFEMPTGDTTPGTARLADNYI
-1263 GCNEKLEI
+1263 CE
-1271 PDERI
+1271 
-1276 FGKDVTSAYFN
+1276 
-1287 EKIQVEDEKT
+1287 
-1297 GEMKDSE
+1297 
-1304 GQYDYANRSFVNNYV
+1304 
-1319 CDEYQR
+1319 EYHR

-1334 DEKTKELRTLTPM
+1334 DQDSGELRTLTPM
-1347 GPADHV
+1347 GAADHV
-1353 IAGMEGVNYF
+1353 IAGMEGINYF
-1363 YYNIIYRPAVGTY
+1363 YFNILYRPAVGKY
-1376 TSIEGENSD
+1376 LIIDGKELDDPDMAS
-1385 ADIKDKLEMDGG
+1385 KLEAG
-1397 QDYYMQSTDNY
+1397 QAGYYQSTDNY
-1408 IEGYE
+1408 IDGVE
-1413 DYIKEQPKS
+1413 DVIRS
-1422 KYVEITPVLG
+1422 GYVEVTPLYG
-1432 RFQKDRWDIQDTP
+1432 RFQKDRWDIQDN
-1445 EIYYDKVLRRGYAE
+1445 ENIYYDKVLRRGYAE

-1466 AIANAGWFDA
+1466 AIGNSGWFDA

-1489 QFEGLENVKFTMLSD
+1489 QFEGLENVKFSMLSD

-1515 PYCYYETTDKEA
+1515 PYCYSTQTKE
-1527 NVIRHLVKADV
+1527 IVKVDT
-1538 PINLLT
+1538 PINLLA
-1544 NWAINPPSAKDN
+1544 NWAIEPPFPDCMKDEN
-1556 LAYTPKKNI
+1556 GNYITRDIEVNGQITQECIEEKYAYTPKKNV
-1565 CSQVNPEYAPIHAG
+1565 CSQLGADYLPVHAG

-1588 MYWTMGNVAN
+1588 MYWTMGNVSN

-1609 VAYRINAYDIDNY
+1609 VSYRIEAHDIDNY

-1641 RAVLAKSTLDA
+1641 RAVLAKSVLDV
-1652 QDQTALTKWKDCNDP
+1652 QDQNALVAWKDCKAEHK
-1667 DDPDDD
+1667 DDIVYDEDQKPVNAGDTL
-1673 DACMATITFTADGAA
+1673 CLEVVTYTKEGAD
-1688 AANKAN
+1688 AANQAN
-1694 GVEWYQERDDKGN
+1694 GVKLVVNAETKEETCEPIDAEAEAESEAEAQEL
-1707 AVGDPKCV
+1707 KCV
-1715 VAKEKKETEEEEEE
+1715 KEGEQRFESKEAFHQY
-1729 ERELSDL
+1729 LSD
-1736 CVDTKTQRFP
+1736 
-1746 KSENPKN
+1746 
-1753 PTPREQFTKYL
+1753 KY
-1764 ADKYSRLSPSFRL
+1764 ARLSPSYRL
-1777 VKSAAALKGHEEKSL
+1777 VQSAGQLKNYEDNAM
-1792 AEGAEGFSRL
+1792 AEGGEGFSRL

-1822 AVEYASRY
+1822 AVIYASHY

>member
-1 MNLTKKALSLLIA
+1 MNLTKKALSLLVA

-130 ALPVLVPNTDRPWN
+130 ALPVLVANTDRPWN
-144 ERRYFSLATNSRSG
+144 ERRYFSLATNSISG

-206 TAIADDKERYDKEV
+206 TAIKDDAERYNKEV
-220 EWFQFFSTEYFEPIN
+220 EWFQFFSTEYFQPIN

-241 NWEDIDEFI
+241 NWDDIDEFI

-360 GKIKYQQKIVFTSSP
+360 DKIKYQQKIVFTSSP

-386 AITKDYNYAMLAAR
+386 AITKDYNYAMLGAR

-406 GSDTRAF
+406 GSDTRSF
-413 NEWYFEN
+413 DEWYFAN
-420 YKNDFFKEVK
+420 YKNDFFKKVK
-430 TADGKKVMVRD
+430 AADGSTVMVRD
-441 LEWYTSDLNDKKNPH
+441 LEWYTGDVDKNYPDWKE
-456 YNWREKCFV
+456 RCFV

-471 IQKWNGDFIDEN
+471 IQKWNGSFIDEEN
-483 TTEAKEMEK
+483 PNMAKE
-492 LLEQYK
+492 LETYK

-536 NAVKICVE
+536 NAVRICVKKE
-544 KDEADQY
+544 EADLY
-551 DEEKVMHFTTCY
+551 DEEKVMYFTSCY
-563 TNDDQMSTLY
+563 TNNDKMSTLY
-573 VNEFG
+573 VNDFG

-592 GEKEE
+592 AEGEE
-597 CPKGYVEA
+597 CPDEYVEA

-673 AGSVLAWCNTRAI
+673 AGSVLAWANTRAI
-686 ELARVLISDDD
+686 ELARVLISEDD

-709 DYASTPEVIWDTKAK
+709 DYAHTPEIIWDNGAK
-724 AAKKSLNVPTMNS
+724 ASTTRSLNTRANGKLYNS
-737 KPYSSANLMTM
+737 GNLMTM
-748 VQASSKAETM
+748 VQASSKAKSI
-758 EERLQELSLKQELK
+758 EERLQEINLKQELK
-772 TRNYDRFDFSTMIG
+772 TRNYDRFNFVSMVG

-810 DNPSYSDEQ
+810 DDPIYTDKQ

-824 PWFVGPAA
+824 PWFAGPAA

-860 QFIKEKQAQLR
+860 QFIKERQAKLR
-871 KEMPNWNDNST
+871 KEMPDWNKNEDT
-882 TRKEYEE
+882 KKEYENA
-889 KLMYAIYD
+889 LIYAIYD

-920 NFAGSTDQKNYVDN
+920 NFIGSTDQKNYVDN
-934 YFASDNYPAMMDG
+934 YYASENYPAMRDG
-947 IKNLLITE
+947 IKNLLVKEKE
-955 KKKKE
+955 KKGN
-960 DKGKVFDPAT
+960 DYNPAT
-970 FGIKAYRYKKAFPT
+970 FGIKAYRYKKAFET

-1009 KYDMAALKFVYGRSF
+1009 KYDLAALKFVYGRSF
-1024 EQLKVK
+1024 EQVKVK
-1030 GDGNYGE
+1030 GNGTYGE
-1037 LVLQGQ
+1037 LVLQGKE
-1043 DGDDYEGTKL
+1043 GDDYEGTRL
-1053 NPIRD
+1053 NPLRD
-1058 AAYPEYVRTNEEY
+1058 AKYPDYVRTNEEY
-1071 LDENGKLKTV
+1071 LDEEGKLKTV
-1081 DVPTKIYTYYDDK
+1081 DVPSKIYVYYDEN
-1094 GKKVEKLLPKADLN
+1094 GEKVEKLLPKGSLN
-1108 FFGIMK
+1108 FFGEMK
-1114 SDTKKVKVK
+1114 TDKIKVKAK
-1123 DKDGKV
+1123 DEEGNYITDEDGKY
-1129 KEEEHTAYRYDYD
+1129 KMEEHNVYRYDYD
-1142 CDTTQAECKN
+1142 CDDSQPECTKN
-1152 NTTYLVNDGK
+1152 VTYLVNDGR
-1162 HYEYVFISDEKSS
+1162 HYEYAFITDEKSS
-1175 DDPKANTF
+1175 DDPRANTF
-1183 DAGYM
+1183 DAGFM

-1194 SMVDMDNAYYF
+1194 SMVDMDDAYYF

-1234 KYKYIHFL
+1234 KYKYIHFM

-1249 YGKWTPYILDVSGS
+1249 YGKWTPYILDITGN
-1263 GCNEKLEI
+1263 GCNAQFEI
-1271 PDERI
+1271 PDER
-1276 FGKDVTSAYFN
+1276 VYAS
-1287 EKIQVEDEKT
+1287 EDGMLSTDFE
-1297 GEMKDSE
+1297 D
-1304 GQYDYANRSFVNNYV
+1304 QNNRTFVNNYV

-1325 ALKGEEYWI
+1325 ALNGEEYWI
-1334 DEKTKELRTLTPM
+1334 DENGELRTLTPM
-1347 GPADHV
+1347 SPADYV

-1376 TSIEGENSD
+1376 IPITVEQQQD
-1385 ADIKDKLEMDGG
+1385 VDIADKLEGYYDNNKWIG
-1397 QDYYMQSTDNY
+1397 QSEYMQSTENY
-1408 IEGYE
+1408 IDGYD
-1413 DYIKEQPKS
+1413 DYIKGNS
-1422 KYVEITPVLG
+1422 KNWVEITPALG
-1432 RFQKDRWDIQDTP
+1432 RFQKDRWDIQDN
-1445 EIYYDKVLRRGYAE
+1445 EDIYYDKVLRRGYAE

-1515 PYCYYETTDKEA
+1515 PYCYYQSYNDNTNEVESHA
-1527 NVIRHLVKADV
+1527 VKVDL
-1538 PINLLT
+1538 PINILA
-1544 NWAINPPSAKDN
+1544 NWAINPPSAKGN
-1556 LAYTPKKNI
+1556 LAYTPVKNL
-1565 CSQVNPEYAPIHAG
+1565 CSHFEVEGNKLAPIHAG

-1609 VAYRINAYDIDNY
+1609 VAYRINAYDISNY
-1622 PEPDVNEVQFLNK
+1622 PEPDVNETQFLNK

-1641 RAVLAKSTLDA
+1641 RAVLAKSTLDV
-1652 QDQTALTKWKDCNDP
+1652 QDQNALYGVAQYDSEGNETVPDGWKTCKAQGN
-1667 DDPDDD
+1667 DDD
-1673 DACMATITFTADGAA
+1673 TCLAKIVFSKDGAA
-1688 AANKAN
+1688 AA
-1694 GVEWYQERDDKGN
+1694 
-1707 AVGDPKCV
+1707 GDPSL
-1715 VAKEKKETEEEEEE
+1715 EG
-1729 ERELSDL
+1729 
-1736 CVDTKTQRFP
+1736 TQRFTS
-1746 KSENPKN
+1746 KEAF
-1753 PTPREQFTKYL
+1753 RQYL

-1777 VKSAAALKGHEEKSL
+1777 VQSAGKLKDSEEADL
-1792 AEGAEGFSRL
+1792 ANGAEGFSRL

-1815 AADNLGF
+1815 AEDNLGF
-1822 AVEYASRY
+1822 AVLYASHY

>member
-14 LIAVMMAV
+14 LMAVMIAV

-44 EGEFFFRQTIVDLP
+44 EGEFFVRQTIVDLP
-58 YTADYAFIGESSGGK
+58 YTADYAFIGESSSGK
-73 IVKWK
+73 VIKWK

-86 YSIWDKLTSLDTN
+86 YSIWDKLTALDTN
-99 ENVDVNET
+99 EIVDVNET

-130 ALPVLVPNTDRPWN
+130 ALPVLVANTDRPWN
-144 ERRYFSLATNSRSG
+144 ERRYFSLATYSRSG

-170 VEWGAPFYKAGLTTA
+170 MEWGAPFYRAGLTTA

-196 FIVPKKYRDY
+196 YIQPKKYRDY
-206 TAIADDKERYDKEV
+206 TAIADDKERYNKEV

-265 INRDVVGKRDYDIA
+265 VNRDVVGKRDYDIA

-341 ANKNW
+341 SNKNW
-346 NFKCDE
+346 NFKCGE
-352 GEDYNKCL
+352 GEDYNTCL
-360 GKIKYQQKIVFTSSP
+360 KKIKYQQKIVFTSSP

-386 AITKDYNYAMLAAR
+386 AITKDYNYAMLGAR
-400 YAAMNP
+400 FAAMNP

-413 NEWYFEN
+413 DAWYFEN

-430 TADGKKVMVRD
+430 TAEGKVVKVRD
-441 LEWYTSDLNDKKNPH
+441 LEWYTSDLNDPNNPH
-456 YNWREKCFV
+456 KDWREKCFV

-483 TTEAKEMEK
+483 GENNEEMAK
-492 LLEQYK
+492 LLEEYK

-528 NLSSESRE
+528 NLSSNSRE
-536 NAVKICVE
+536 NAVKVCVKE
-544 KDEADQY
+544 EEANQY
-551 DEEKVMHFTTCY
+551 DEEKVMYFTTCF

-573 VNEFG
+573 VDKFG
-578 YAEWRGDRWDCQVF
+578 YPEWRGDRWDCQIF
-592 GEKEE
+592 EENEE
-597 CPKGYVEA
+597 CPAGYVEA
-605 KAACVLNE
+605 KAACVLTE

-620 GGLPVLRHKY
+620 AGYPVLRHKY

-639 INWVEKPTEYGI
+639 INWVDKPTEYGI

-673 AGSVLAWCNTRAI
+673 AGSVLAWANTRAV
-686 ELARVLISDDD
+686 ELARVLINDDD
-697 PAAWDWKEIINP
+697 PAAWDWKELINP
-709 DYASTPEVIWDTKAK
+709 DYAHTPEVIWDNNVK
-724 AAKKSLNVPTMNS
+724 AATKKAGAQSWNKS
-737 KPYSSANLMTM
+737 YSPANLMTM
-748 VQASSKAETM
+748 VKASSKAKTD
-758 EERLQELSLKQELK
+758 EERLQELNLEYELK
-772 TRNYDRFDFSTMIG
+772 TRNYNRFDFSSMIG
-786 NSKWETKMV
+786 NTKWENKMV

-803 FPWMNPS
+803 FPWMNPA
-810 DNPSYSDEQ
+810 DNPAYTDEQ
-819 KEIMQ
+819 KEMMQ

-832 MEAEMVKYLQAKA
+832 MEAQMITYLKAKS

-860 QFIKEKQAQLR
+860 QFIKEKQKALY
-871 KEMPNWNDNST
+871 KEMNIPLDEEGNPDWENEGLDSKT
-882 TRKEYEE
+882 KKEYEE

-920 NFAGSTDQKNYVDN
+920 NFIGSTDQRNYVDN
-934 YFASDNYPAMMDG
+934 YYASENYPAMMEG
-947 IKNLLITE
+947 IKEKLIE
-955 KKKKE
+955 AKE
-960 DKGKVFDPAT
+960 DPNYNPAT
-970 FGIKAYRYKKAFPT
+970 FGIKAYRYKKAFET

-1009 KYDMAALKFVYGRSF
+1009 KYDLAALKFVYGRTF
-1024 EQLKVK
+1024 EQIKIA
-1030 GDGNYGE
+1030 GDAEYGE
-1037 LVLQGQ
+1037 LVRQGE
-1043 DGDDYEGTKL
+1043 DDDEYTGANKI
-1053 NPIRD
+1053 NPLRD
-1058 AAYPEYVRTNEEY
+1058 AKYPDYVRTNEQY
-1071 LDENGKLKTV
+1071 LDKNGKLKTV
-1081 DVPTKIYTYYDDK
+1081 KIPTQVYTYYNNS
-1094 GKKVEKLLPKADLN
+1094 GKKVERLAPKVGLGLRANL
-1108 FFGIMK
+1108 K
-1114 SDTKKVKVK
+1114 TDT
-1123 DKDGKV
+1123 DGNLIF
-1129 KEEEHTAYRYDYD
+1129 DYD
-1142 CDTTQAECKN
+1142 CDDTQPECTK
-1152 NTTYLVNDGK
+1152 NTTYLVNDGR
-1162 HYEYVFISDEKSS
+1162 HYEYLFITDEKSS
-1175 DDPKANTF
+1175 DDPRANTF

-1223 SMKMIYDTLFS
+1223 SMKMIYDTLFG
-1234 KYKYIHFL
+1234 KYKYIHFM
-1242 LDFNFYI
+1242 LDFNFYV
-1249 YGKWTPYILDVSGS
+1249 YGKWAPYILTQNADFDVPGNSTEFS
-1263 GCNEKLEI
+1263 DKF
-1271 PDERI
+1271 R
-1276 FGKDVTSAYFN
+1276 
-1287 EKIQVEDEKT
+1287 
-1297 GEMKDSE
+1297 
-1304 GQYDYANRSFVNNYV
+1304 VNNYIY
-1319 CDEYQR
+1319 DEYLR
-1325 ALKGEEYWI
+1325 ALNGEEYWI
-1334 DEKTKELRTLTPM
+1334 DEKSGELRTLTPM
-1347 GPADHV
+1347 SPADYV

-1363 YYNIIYRPAVGTY
+1363 YYNIIYRPAVGEY
-1376 TSIEGENSD
+1376 MAVGFDGNDPDIES
-1385 ADIKDKLEMDGG
+1385 KLEGYWETSKGEKKWVG
-1397 QDYYMQSTDNY
+1397 QRNYYQSTENY
-1408 IEGYE
+1408 IEGYTE
-1413 DYIKEQPKS
+1413 YMNADTAQ
-1422 KYVEITPVLG
+1422 VDPVLG
-1432 RFQKDRWDIQDTP
+1432 RFQKDRWDIQDN
-1445 EIYYDKVLRRGYAE
+1445 ENIYYDKVLRRGYAE

-1476 KYRRESRANSVDQ
+1476 KYRRESRANAVDQ
-1489 QFEGLENVKFTMLSD
+1489 MFEGLENVKFTMLSD
-1504 VVDEEALFSFS
+1504 VVDEEALFTFS
-1515 PYCYYETTDKEA
+1515 PYCYSAKDNK
-1527 NVIRHLVKADV
+1527 IVKVDIPV
-1538 PINLLT
+1538 NILT
-1544 NWAINPPSAKDN
+1544 NWAVTPPSATPDVKV
-1556 LAYTPKKNI
+1556 YTPKKNL
-1565 CSQVNPEYAPIHAG
+1565 CSQIEGNYVPAHAG

-1641 RAVLAKSTLDA
+1641 RAVLAKSTLDV
-1652 QDQTALTKWKDCNDP
+1652 QDQMGLTKWKDCKRANGT
-1667 DDPDDD
+1667 DDD
-1673 DACMATITFTADGAA
+1673 CMKLVTFTTDGAD
-1688 AANKAN
+1688 AANTELGVMWLYEKKCVLSDDNSVESDLCVEEKEQEDAQANKDN
-1694 GVEWYQERDDKGN
+1694 GVEWVTVKTDCVLDSYDPEAGN
-1707 AVGDPKCV
+1707 K
-1715 VAKEKKETEEEEEE
+1715 T
-1729 ERELSDL
+1729 LSDL
-1736 CVDTKTQRFP
+1736 CLSEGDERFVAGDVAP
-1746 KSENPKN
+1746 K
-1753 PTPREQFTKYL
+1753 EQFRQYL
-1764 ADKYSRLSPSFRL
+1764 SDKYSRLSPSFRL
-1777 VKSAAALKGHEEKSL
+1777 VQSAGKLKDSEEADI
-1792 AEGAEGFSRL
+1792 AEGAEGWSRL

-1822 AVEYASRY
+1822 AVVYASHY

>member
-44 EGEFFFRQTIVDLP
+44 DGEFFLRQTIVDLP
-58 YTADYAFIGESSGGK
+58 YTADYAFIGESSSGK
-73 IVKWK
+73 VIKWK

-86 YSIWDKLTSLDTN
+86 YSIWDKLTAVDTN
-99 ENVDVNET
+99 EIVDVNET

-144 ERRYFSLATNSRSG
+144 ERRYFSLATYSRSG

-170 VEWGAPFYKAGLTTA
+170 QEWGAPFYRAGLTTA

-206 TAIADDKERYDKEV
+206 TAIKDDKERYNKEV

-235 DWGSIY
+235 DWDSIY
-241 NWEDIDEFI
+241 NWDDIDEFV
-250 GNEPAGVTYRFVFSK
+250 GNEPAAVTYRFVFSK
-265 INRDVVGKRDYDIA
+265 INRDVVGRRDYDIK

-346 NFKCDE
+346 NFNCGNEK
-352 GEDYNKCL
+352 DYNKCL
-360 GKIKYQQKIVFTSSP
+360 SKIKYQQKIVFTSSP

-386 AITKDYNYAMLAAR
+386 AITKDYNYAMLGAR
-400 YAAMNP
+400 FAAMNP

-413 NEWYFEN
+413 DAWYFEN

-430 TADGKKVMVRD
+430 GADGKTVKVRD
-441 LEWYTSDLNDKKNPH
+441 LEWYTSNLNDPNNPH
-456 YNWREKCFV
+456 KNWREKCFV

-483 TTEAKEMEK
+483 TEDSKKMAD

-498 NDIVVMVPNPVES
+498 NDIVVMVENPVES

-520 LYGFENYY
+520 LYGFGNYY

-536 NAVKICVE
+536 NAVKICVK
-544 KDEADQY
+544 KDEADLY
-551 DEEKVMHFTTCY
+551 DEEKVMYLTTCY
-563 TNDDQMSTLY
+563 TNDDKMSELY
-573 VNEFG
+573 VDKFG
-578 YAEWRGDRWDCQVF
+578 YPEWRGDRWDCQIF
-592 GEKEE
+592 AEDEN
-597 CPKGYVEA
+597 CPKDYVA
-605 KAACVLNE
+605 VKAACVLNE
-613 ERTCEVE
+613 ERACEVE
-620 GGLPVLRHKY
+620 DGLPVLRHKY

-639 INWVEKPTEYGI
+639 INWVDKPTEYGI

-673 AGSVLAWCNTRAI
+673 AGSVLAWANTRAI
-686 ELARVLISDDD
+686 ELARVLINDDD
-697 PAAWDWKEIINP
+697 PAAWDWKELINP
-709 DYASTPEVIWDTKAK
+709 DYSHTPEVIWDNKTKA
-724 AAKKSLNVPTMNS
+724 ASKKSVAKTS
-737 KPYSSANLMTM
+737 QKPYSSGNLMTM
-748 VQASSKAETM
+748 VKASSKAKTP
-758 EERLQELSLKQELK
+758 EERLEELNREYELK
-772 TRNYDRFDFSTMIG
+772 TRNYDRFNFASMIG
-786 NSKWETKMV
+786 NAKWETQMV

-810 DNPSYSDEQ
+810 DNPAYSDEQ
-819 KEIMQ
+819 KEMMQ

-832 MEAEMVKYLQAKA
+832 MEAEMVKYLKAKS

-860 QFIKEKQAQLR
+860 QFIKEKQ
-871 KEMPNWNDNST
+871 KELYKKMNFELTEDGTPDWENIGEKAK
-882 TRKEYEE
+882 KEYEE
-889 KLMYAIYD
+889 ALMYAIYD

-920 NFAGSTDQKNYVDN
+920 NFIGSTDQRNYVDN
-934 YFASDNYPAMMDG
+934 YYASENYPAMMDG
-947 IKNLLITE
+947 IKDLLVKEQKE
-955 KKKKE
+955 KG
-960 DKGKVFDPAT
+960 DKYNPAT
-970 FGIKAYRYKKAFPT
+970 FGIKAYRYKKAFET
-984 DINYYTYT
+984 DVNYYTYT

-1009 KYDMAALKFVYGRSF
+1009 KYDLAALKFVYGRSF
-1024 EQLKVK
+1024 EQFKIA
-1030 GDGNYGE
+1030 DDAEYGE
-1037 LVLQGQ
+1037 LVHQG
-1043 DGDDYEGTKL
+1043 DENDTYTGANKIHPL
-1053 NPIRD
+1053 RD
-1058 AAYPEYVRTNEEY
+1058 AKYPDYVRTNEQY

-1081 DVPTKIYTYYDDK
+1081 KVPTQLYTYYDSK
-1094 GKKVEKLLPKADLN
+1094 GKKIERIAPKVGIGLRAKLKTDDDLN
-1108 FFGIMK
+1108 Y
-1114 SDTKKVKVK
+1114 D
-1123 DKDGKV
+1123 
-1129 KEEEHTAYRYDYD
+1129 YDYD
-1142 CDTTQAECKN
+1142 CDDTQAECTK
-1152 NTTYLVNDGK
+1152 NTTYLVNDGR
-1162 HYEYVFISDEKSS
+1162 HYEYLFITDEKSS
-1175 DDPKANTF
+1175 DDPRANTF
-1183 DAGYM
+1183 DAGFM

-1223 SMKMIYDTLFS
+1223 SMKMIYDTLFG
-1234 KYKYIHFL
+1234 KYKYIHFM
-1242 LDFNFYI
+1242 LDYNFYV
-1249 YGKWTPYILDVSGS
+1249 YSKWAPYILIPNANYDVPGDSTDYDD
-1263 GCNEKLEI
+1263 K
-1271 PDERI
+1271 
-1276 FGKDVTSAYFN
+1276 VTV
-1287 EKIQVEDEKT
+1287 K
-1297 GEMKDSE
+1297 
-1304 GQYDYANRSFVNNYV
+1304 NYLY
-1319 CDEYQR
+1319 DEYQR
-1325 ALKGEEYWI
+1325 ALNGEEYWL
-1334 DEKTKELRTLTPM
+1334 DANGELRTLTPM
-1347 GPADHV
+1347 SPADYI
-1353 IAGMEGVNYF
+1353 IAGMEGINYF
-1363 YYNIIYRPAVGTY
+1363 YFNVLYRPAVGEY
-1376 TSIEGENSD
+1376 MEVDASNDSD
-1385 ADIKDKLEMDGG
+1385 IADKLEDG
-1397 QDYYMQSTDNY
+1397 QAYYFQSTENY
-1408 IEGYE
+1408 LDGYA
-1413 DYIKEQPKS
+1413 DYMSLSTVK
-1422 KYVEITPVLG
+1422 VDPVLG
-1432 RFQKDRWDIQDTP
+1432 RFQKDRWDIQDN
-1445 EIYYDKVLRRGYAE
+1445 ENIYYDKVLRRGYAE

-1489 QFEGLENVKFTMLSD
+1489 LIEGLENVKFTMLSD
-1504 VVDEEALFSFS
+1504 VVDEEALFTFS
-1515 PYCYYETTDKEA
+1515 PYCYSAETKS
-1527 NVIRHLVKADV
+1527 IVKVDV
-1538 PINLLT
+1538 PINMLS
-1544 NWAINPPSAKDN
+1544 NWAVAPLSASDDTKV
-1556 LAYTPKKNI
+1556 YTPKKNI
-1565 CSQVNPEYAPIHAG
+1565 CSQIEGKYNPVHAG

-1609 VAYRINAYDIDNY
+1609 VAYRINTYDIKNY
-1622 PEPDVNEVQFLNK
+1622 PEPDVNETQFLNK

-1641 RAVLAKSTLDA
+1641 RAVLAKSSLDI
-1652 QDQTALTKWKDCNDP
+1652 QDQTGLMKWKECNDP
-1667 DDPDDD
+1667 YDTADDD
-1673 DACMATITFTADGAA
+1673 LCMKQVTFTSDGAD
-1688 AANKAN
+1688 AANAELGVTWLEEKKCVLVADENTESDKCVDEKEEDAETTNEAN
-1694 GVEWYQERDDKGN
+1694 GVKWITTEK
-1707 AVGDPKCV
+1707 KCV
-1715 VAKEKKETEEEEEE
+1715 LVDDNKTISDKCISEGD
-1729 ERELSDL
+1729 ERFLAGGD
-1736 CVDTKTQRFP
+1736 VTP
-1746 KSENPKN
+1746 K
-1753 PTPREQFTKYL
+1753 EQFRRYL
-1764 ADKYSRLSPSFRL
+1764 ADKYARLSPSFRL
-1777 VKSAAALKGHEEKSL
+1777 VQSAGKLKEGEDSDL
-1792 AEGAEGFSRL
+1792 ANGQEGYSRL

>member
-73 IVKWK
+73 VIKWK

-86 YSIWDKLTSLDTN
+86 YSIWDKLTAVDTN
-99 ENVDVNET
+99 EIVDVNET

-130 ALPVLVPNTDRPWN
+130 ALPVLVANTDRPWN

-158 VTNYELQYLSLT
+158 VTNYELQYLTLT
-170 VEWGAPFYKAGLTTA
+170 IEWGAPFYKAGLTTA

-206 TAIADDKERYDKEV
+206 TAIADDQERYNKEV
-220 EWFQFFSTEYFEPIN
+220 EWFQFFSTEYFEPIG
-235 DWGSIY
+235 DWDTIY
-241 NWEDIDEFI
+241 NWDDIDEFI
-250 GNEPAGVTYRFVFSK
+250 GNEPAAVTYRFVFSK

-336 MAWAD
+336 MAWAND
-341 ANKNW
+341 KKEW
-346 NFKCDE
+346 NFKCAD
-352 GEDYNKCL
+352 GDEDYNTCL
-360 GKIKYQQKIVFTSSP
+360 KKIKYQQKIVFTSSP

-413 NEWYFEN
+413 DAWYFEN

-430 TADGKKVMVRD
+430 NAEGKTVKVRD
-441 LEWYTSDLNDKKNPH
+441 LEWYTSDLNDPNNPH
-456 YNWREKCFV
+456 KNWREKCFV

-471 IQKWNGDFIDEN
+471 IQKWDGDFIDEN
-483 TTEAKEMEK
+483 TDDEDAKKMAD
-492 LLEQYK
+492 LLDQYK
-498 NDIVVMVPNPVES
+498 NDIVVMVENPVES

-520 LYGFENYY
+520 LYGFGNYY
-528 NLSSESRE
+528 NLSSDSRE
-536 NAVKICVE
+536 NAVKICVK
-544 KDEADQY
+544 KDEADLY
-551 DEEKVMHFTTCY
+551 NEEKVMHFTTCY
-563 TNDDQMSTLY
+563 SNDQKMSELY
-573 VNEFG
+573 VNDFG
-578 YAEWRGDRWDCQVF
+578 YPEWRGDRWDCQIF
-592 GEKEE
+592 GEDEA
-597 CPKGYVEA
+597 CPTKDAAGNDAEYVA
-605 KAACVLNE
+605 VKAACVLNE

-620 GGLPVLRHKY
+620 DGLPVLRHKY

-639 INWVEKPTEYGI
+639 INWVDKPTEYGI

-673 AGSVLAWCNTRAI
+673 AGSVLAWANTRAI
-686 ELARVLISDDD
+686 ELARILISDDD
-697 PAAWDWKEIINP
+697 PAAWDWKELINP
-709 DYASTPEVIWDTKAK
+709 DYSNTPEVIWDKKAK
-724 AAKKSLNVPTMNS
+724 ASTKGLASNNS
-737 KPYSSANLMTM
+737 NKPYGEGNLMTM
-748 VQASSKAETM
+748 VKASSAGKTL
-758 EERLQELSLKQELK
+758 EEKIRDINLEQELK
-772 TRNYDRFDFSTMIG
+772 TRNYGRFDFSSLVG
-786 NSKWETKMV
+786 NQKWETKMV

-810 DNPSYSDEQ
+810 DNPNYTDEQ
-819 KEIMQ
+819 KEIMR

-832 MEAEMVKYLQAKA
+832 MEAEMTKYIQAKA

-860 QFIKEKQAQLR
+860 QFIKERQTKLR
-871 KEMPNWNDNST
+871 KEMPNWNDNSS
-882 TRKEYEE
+882 TRKEYED
-889 KLMYAIYD
+889 KLIYAIYD
-897 PLEKMQ
+897 VLEKMQ

-934 YFASDNYPAMMDG
+934 YYASDNYPAMMDG
-947 IKNLLITE
+947 IKQMLLDE
-955 KKKKE
+955 KE
-960 DKGKVFDPAT
+960 AKGENYNPAT
-970 FGIKAYRYKKAFPT
+970 FGIKAYRYKKAFET

-1009 KYDMAALKFVYGRSF
+1009 KYDLAALKFVYGRSF
-1024 EQLKVK
+1024 EQIKVAGGEQYGAIVRQGDEDDTYK
-1030 GDGNYGE
+1030 GSNKIHP
-1037 LVLQGQ
+1037 L
-1043 DGDDYEGTKL
+1043 
-1053 NPIRD
+1053 RD
-1058 AAYPEYVRTNEEY
+1058 AAYPDYVRTNEEY
-1071 LDENGKLKTV
+1071 LDKNGKLKTV
-1081 DVPTKIYTYYDDK
+1081 KFPSKIYVTYNK
-1094 GKKVEKLLPKADLN
+1094 GVKSETLAPNAKLDLLAAL
-1108 FFGIMK
+1108 K
-1114 SDTKKVKVK
+1114 TKTYE
-1123 DKDGKV
+1123 DGLSGY
-1129 KEEEHTAYRYDYD
+1129 EYDYD
-1142 CDTTQAECKN
+1142 CESSDPQCTKN
-1152 NTTYLVNDGK
+1152 LTYLINDGR
-1162 HYEYVFISDEKSS
+1162 HYEYTFVSDEKSS

-1194 SMVDMDNAYYF
+1194 SMVDMDDAYYF

-1223 SMKMIYDTLFS
+1223 SMKMLYDTLFG

-1242 LDFNFYI
+1242 LDFNFYA
-1249 YGKWTPYILDVSGS
+1249 YGKWMPYLVKLYYGTPCQAQFEMPGTDVDEDGTPMFSRKSVDNYI
-1263 GCNEKLEI
+1263 CE
-1271 PDERI
+1271 
-1276 FGKDVTSAYFN
+1276 
-1287 EKIQVEDEKT
+1287 
-1297 GEMKDSE
+1297 
-1304 GQYDYANRSFVNNYV
+1304 
-1319 CDEYQR
+1319 EYHR
-1325 ALKGEEYWI
+1325 ALRGEEYWI
-1334 DEKTKELRTLTPM
+1334 DENTGELRTLTPM

-1363 YYNIIYRPAVGTY
+1363 YYNVLYRPAVGKYILVDGKDTDPD
-1376 TSIEGENSD
+1376 IE
-1385 ADIKDKLEMDGG
+1385 DKLEGKQTG
-1397 QDYYMQSTDNY
+1397 YYQSTENY

-1413 DYIKEQPKS
+1413 DLVGGAIEVS
-1422 KYVEITPVLG
+1422 PVYG
-1432 RFQKDRWDIQDTP
+1432 RFQKDRWDIQDN
-1445 EIYYDKVLRRGYAE
+1445 ENIYYDKVLRRGYAE
-1459 EKMVAIY
+1459 EKMVAIF
-1466 AIANAGWFDA
+1466 AIGNTGWFDA
-1476 KYRRESRANSVDQ
+1476 KYRRESRANSIDQ

-1504 VVDEEALFSFS
+1504 IVDEEALFSFS
-1515 PYCYYETTDKEA
+1515 PYCYSTKTKE
-1527 NVIRHLVKADV
+1527 IVKVDA

-1544 NWAINPPSAKDN
+1544 NWAVNPPFPGCQKDKDGNYIMVDVTTSSGAKTQDC
-1556 LAYTPKKNI
+1556 LEEDYTYAPKKNL
-1565 CSQVNPEYAPIHAG
+1565 CSQLGEGYTPVHAG

-1598 TSADTSVLQRF
+1598 ISADTSVLQRF
-1609 VAYRINAYDIDNY
+1609 VSYRINAYDIGNY

-1641 RAVLAKSTLDA
+1641 RAVLAMSVLDV
-1652 QDQTALTKWKDCNDP
+1652 QDQFGLTKWKDCKATGDTDEN
-1667 DDPDDD
+1667 
-1673 DACMATITFTADGAA
+1673 CMKEVAFTADGAN
-1688 AANKAN
+1688 AANSAL
-1694 GVEWYQERDDKGN
+1694 GVKFVDSKGN
-1707 AVGDPKCV
+1707 DTSLCVPDNKDRPEDPAECRCV
-1715 VAKEKKETEEEEEE
+1715 VIPANAED
-1729 ERELSDL
+1729 ELEDSDV
-1736 CVDTKTQRFP
+1736 CIKAGAERFP
-1746 KSENPKN
+1746 AASGKDEPK
-1753 PTPREQFTKYL
+1753 EQFRQYL

-1777 VKSAAALKGHEEKSL
+1777 VKSAGILKQNESDSIE
-1792 AEGAEGFSRL
+1792 EGAEGWSRL

-1815 AADNLGF
+1815 AADNLGTATF
-1822 AVEYASRY
+1822 YVSHY

>member
-14 LIAVMMAV
+14 LMAVMIAV

-44 EGEFFFRQTIVDLP
+44 EGEFFVRQTIVDLP
-58 YTADYAFIGESSGGK
+58 YTADYAFIGESSSGK
-73 IVKWK
+73 VIKWK

-86 YSIWDKLTSLDTN
+86 YSIWDKLTALDTN
-99 ENVDVNET
+99 EIVDVNET

-116 HYDIVPSENPTTGE
+116 HYDIGPSENPTTGE
-130 ALPVLVPNTDRPWN
+130 ALPVLVANTDRPWN
-144 ERRYFSLATNSRSG
+144 ERRYFSLATYSRSG

-170 VEWGAPFYKAGLTTA
+170 MEWGAPFYRAGLTTA

-196 FIVPKKYRDY
+196 YIQPKKYRDY
-206 TAIADDKERYDKEV
+206 TAIADDKERYNKEV

-265 INRDVVGKRDYDIA
+265 VNRDVVGKRDYDIA

-341 ANKNW
+341 SNKNW
-346 NFKCDE
+346 NFKCE
-352 GEDYNKCL
+352 KGEDYNTCL
-360 GKIKYQQKIVFTSSP
+360 KKIKYQQKIVFTSSP

-386 AITKDYNYAMLAAR
+386 AITKDYNYAMLGAR
-400 YAAMNP
+400 FAAMNP

-413 NEWYFEN
+413 DAWYFEN

-430 TADGKKVMVRD
+430 TAEGKVVKVRD
-441 LEWYTSDLNDKKNPH
+441 LEWYTSDLNDPNNPH
-456 YNWREKCFV
+456 KNWREKCFV

-483 TTEAKEMEK
+483 GENNEEMAK
-492 LLEQYK
+492 LLEEYK

-528 NLSSESRE
+528 NLSSNSRE
-536 NAVKICVE
+536 NAVKVCVKE
-544 KDEADQY
+544 EEANQY
-551 DEEKVMHFTTCY
+551 DEEKVMYFTTCF

-573 VNEFG
+573 VDKFG
-578 YAEWRGDRWDCQVF
+578 YPEWRGDRWDCQIF
-592 GEKEE
+592 EENEE
-597 CPKGYVEA
+597 CPAGYVEA
-605 KAACVLNE
+605 KAACVLTE

-620 GGLPVLRHKY
+620 AGYPVLRHKY

-639 INWVEKPTEYGI
+639 INWVDKPTEYGI

-673 AGSVLAWCNTRAI
+673 AGSVLAWANTRAV
-686 ELARVLISDDD
+686 ELARVLINDDD
-697 PAAWDWKEIINP
+697 PAAWDWKELINP
-709 DYASTPEVIWDTKAK
+709 DYAHTPEVIWDNNVKAATKKAGAK
-724 AAKKSLNVPTMNS
+724 AWNKS
-737 KPYSSANLMTM
+737 YSPANLMTM
-748 VQASSKAETM
+748 VKASSKAKTD
-758 EERLQELSLKQELK
+758 EERLQELNLEYELK
-772 TRNYDRFDFSTMIG
+772 TRNYNRFDFSSMIG
-786 NSKWETKMV
+786 NTKWENKMV

-803 FPWMNPS
+803 FPWMNPA
-810 DNPSYSDEQ
+810 DNPAYTDEQ
-819 KEIMQ
+819 KEMMQ

-832 MEAEMVKYLQAKA
+832 MEAQMITYLKAKS

-860 QFIKEKQAQLR
+860 QFIKEKQKALY
-871 KEMPNWNDNST
+871 KEMNLTLNEDGTPDWDDKNNS
-882 TRKEYEE
+882 KLKDQYEE

-920 NFAGSTDQKNYVDN
+920 NFIGSTDQRNYVDN
-934 YFASDNYPAMMDG
+934 YYASENYPAMMEG
-947 IKNLLITE
+947 IKEKLIE
-955 KKKKE
+955 AKE
-960 DKGKVFDPAT
+960 DPNYNPAT
-970 FGIKAYRYKKAFPT
+970 FGIKAYRYKKAFET

-1009 KYDMAALKFVYGRSF
+1009 KYDLAALKFVYGRTF
-1024 EQLKVK
+1024 EQIKIA
-1030 GDGNYGE
+1030 GDAEYGE
-1037 LVLQGQ
+1037 LVRQGE
-1043 DGDDYEGTKL
+1043 DDDEYTGANKI
-1053 NPIRD
+1053 NPLRD
-1058 AAYPEYVRTNEEY
+1058 AKYPDYVRTNEQY
-1071 LDENGKLKTV
+1071 LDANGKLKTV
-1081 DVPTKIYTYYDDK
+1081 KIPTQVYTYYDNS
-1094 GKKVEKLLPKADLN
+1094 GKKVERLAPKVGVTLFA
-1108 FFGIMK
+1108 K
-1114 SDTKKVKVK
+1114 TKI
-1123 DKDGKV
+1123 DEDFN
-1129 KEEEHTAYRYDYD
+1129 YRYDYD
-1142 CDTTQAECKN
+1142 CDDSQPECTK
-1152 NTTYLVNDGK
+1152 NTTYLVNDGR
-1162 HYEYVFISDEKSS
+1162 HYEYLFITDEKSS
-1175 DDPKANTF
+1175 DDPRANTF
-1183 DAGYM
+1183 DAGFM

-1234 KYKYIHFL
+1234 KYKYIHFM
-1242 LDFNFYI
+1242 LDFNFYV
-1249 YGKWTPYILDVSGS
+1249 YGKWAPYVLAITSN
-1263 GCNEKLEI
+1263 GCNSTFEVPGDSTDYSEK
-1271 PDERI
+1271 
-1276 FGKDVTSAYFN
+1276 
-1287 EKIQVEDEKT
+1287 KT
-1297 GEMKDSE
+1297 IK
-1304 GQYDYANRSFVNNYV
+1304 NYV
-1319 CDEYQR
+1319 CEEYQR

-1334 DEKTKELRTLTPM
+1334 DENSGELRTLTPM
-1347 GPADHV
+1347 SPADYV
-1353 IAGMEGVNYF
+1353 IAGMEGINYF
-1363 YYNIIYRPAVGTY
+1363 YFNVLYRPAVTAY
-1376 TSIEGENSD
+1376 APVEVDSTND
-1385 ADIKDKLEMDGG
+1385 PDIYDKLEGHFEPDVDKYGNPIQKWVG
-1397 QDYYMQSTDNY
+1397 QQNYFQSTENY
-1408 IEGYE
+1408 IEGYV
-1413 DYIKEQPKS
+1413 DYLQSMGGTVIN
-1422 KYVEITPVLG
+1422 VTPVLG
-1432 RFQKDRWDIQDTP
+1432 RFQKDRWDIQDN
-1445 EIYYDKVLRRGYAE
+1445 ENIYYDKVLRRGYAE

-1476 KYRRESRANSVDQ
+1476 KYRRESRANAVDQ
-1489 QFEGLENVKFTMLSD
+1489 MFEGLENVKFTMLSD
-1504 VVDEEALFSFS
+1504 VIDEEALFTFS
-1515 PYCYYETTDKEA
+1515 PYCYSSKD
-1527 NVIRHLVKADV
+1527 NDIVKVDI
-1538 PINLLT
+1538 PINILT
-1544 NWAINPPSAKDN
+1544 NWAINPPSAQTD
-1556 LAYTPKKNI
+1556 LAYTPKKNL
-1565 CSQVNPEYAPIHAG
+1565 CAQVNGDYVPVHAG

-1609 VAYRINAYDIDNY
+1609 VSYRINAYDIKNY

-1641 RAVLAKSTLDA
+1641 RAVLAKSALDI
-1652 QDQTALTKWKDCNDP
+1652 QDQFGLTRWKDCKIADGN
-1667 DDPDDD
+1667 DDD
-1673 DACMATITFTADGAA
+1673 CMKLVSFTSDGAD
-1688 AANKAN
+1688 AANAEL
-1694 GVEWYQERDDKGN
+1694 GVMWLYEE
-1707 AVGDPKCV
+1707 KCV
-1715 VAKEKKETEEEEEE
+1715 LSNDEDTE
-1729 ERELSDL
+1729 SDL
-1736 CVDTKTQRFP
+1736 CIEEIEPEDAKANKNNGVKWVTKKTDCVLSDDNTTLSDKCLSEGDERFVAGDVAP
-1746 KSENPKN
+1746 K
-1753 PTPREQFTKYL
+1753 EQFRQYL
-1764 ADKYSRLSPSFRL
+1764 SDKYSRLSPSFRL
-1777 VKSAAALKGHEEKSL
+1777 VQSASKLKDSEEADI
-1792 AEGAEGFSRL
+1792 AEGAEGWSRL
-1802 VIMETTIDQLNSF
+1802 VIMETTIDQLNSY

>member
-1 MNLTKKALSLLIA
+1 MNLTKKALSLLVI
-14 LIAVMMAV
+14 LMAVMIAV

-44 EGEFFFRQTIVDLP
+44 DGEFFLRQTIVDLP

-73 IVKWK
+73 VVKWK

-86 YSIWDKLTSLDTN
+86 YNVWDKLTAVDTN
-99 ENVDVNET
+99 EIVDVNET

-158 VTNYELQYLSLT
+158 VTNYELQYLTLT
-170 VEWGAPFYKAGLTTA
+170 IEWGAPFYKAGLTTA

-206 TAIADDKERYDKEV
+206 TAIADDQERYNKEV
-220 EWFQFFSTEYFEPIN
+220 EWFQFFSTEYFEPIG
-235 DWGSIY
+235 DWSTIY
-241 NWEDIDEFI
+241 NWDDIDEFI
-250 GNEPAGVTYRFVFSK
+250 GNEPAAVTYRFVFSK
-265 INRDVVGKRDYDIA
+265 INRDVVGKRDYDIK

-285 TPGAKDNGFR
+285 VPGEKDNGFR

-336 MAWAD
+336 MAWAND
-341 ANKNW
+341 KKEW
-346 NFKCDE
+346 NFKCKE
-352 GEDYNKCL
+352 GEKYNDCL
-360 GKIKYQQKIVFTSSP
+360 KKIKYQQKIVFTSSP

-406 GSDTRAF
+406 GSDTREFDA
-413 NEWYFEN
+413 WYFEN

-430 TADGKKVMVRD
+430 AADGKKVMVRD

-471 IQKWNGDFIDEN
+471 IQKWDGNFIDEN
-483 TTEAKEMEK
+483 TDDEEAKKMAD

-498 NDIVVMVPNPVES
+498 NDIVVMVANPVES

-520 LYGFENYY
+520 LYGFGNYY
-528 NLSSESRE
+528 NLSSDSRE
-536 NAVKICVE
+536 NAVKVCVKKE
-544 KDEADQY
+544 EADLY
-551 DEEKVMHFTTCY
+551 DEEKVMYFTTCY
-563 TNDDQMSTLY
+563 TNDSQMSTLY
-573 VNEFG
+573 IDKFG
-578 YAEWRGDRWDCQVF
+578 YPEWRGDRWDCQIF
-592 GEKEE
+592 AENED
-597 CPKGYVEA
+597 CPKEDAEGNKVEYVPV

-620 GGLPVLRHKY
+620 AGLPVLRHKY

-639 INWVEKPTEYGI
+639 INWVDKPTEYGI

-673 AGSVLAWCNTRAI
+673 AGSVLAWANTRAI
-686 ELARVLISDDD
+686 ELARVLISEDD
-697 PAAWDWKEIINP
+697 PAAWDWKELINP
-709 DYASTPEVIWDTKAK
+709 DYSHTPEVIWDNNAK
-724 AAKKSLNVPTMNS
+724 SGKKNTVARISDES
-737 KPYSSANLMTM
+737 YSPANLMTM
-748 VQASSKAETM
+748 VQASSKASSI
-758 EERLQELSLKQELK
+758 EERLQEISRQQELK

-786 NSKWETKMV
+786 NTKWETKMV

-810 DNPSYSDEQ
+810 DNPAYSDEQ
-819 KEIMQ
+819 KQMMQ

-832 MEAEMVKYLQAKA
+832 MEAEMIRYLKAKS

-871 KEMPNWNDNST
+871 KEMPNWNDDKD
-882 TRKEYEE
+882 TRKEYEA

-934 YFASDNYPAMMDG
+934 YYASENYPAMMDG
-947 IKNLLITE
+947 IKDMLIE
-955 KKKKE
+955 AQA
-960 DKGKVFDPAT
+960 DPNYNPAT
-970 FGIKAYRYKKAFPT
+970 FCIKAYRYKKAFET

-1024 EQLKVK
+1024 EQLKLK
-1030 GDGNYGE
+1030 DGGKYYGE
-1037 LVLQGQ
+1037 LVLQGDEDDTY
-1043 DGDDYEGTKL
+1043 DGSNKFHPL
-1053 NPIRD
+1053 RD
-1058 AAYPEYVRTNEEY
+1058 AKYPDYVRTNEEY
-1071 LDENGKLKTV
+1071 LDEEGKLKTV
-1081 DVPTKIYTYYDDK
+1081 EVPTQIYTYYEK
-1094 GKKVEKLLPKADLN
+1094 GKKIEKIAPKVGLDLFAN
-1108 FFGIMK
+1108 LK
-1114 SDTKKVKVK
+1114 TTVDEDTAEVNYK
-1123 DKDGKV
+1123 
-1129 KEEEHTAYRYDYD
+1129 YDYD
-1142 CDTTQAECKN
+1142 CDDTDPQCTA
-1152 NTTYLVNDGK
+1152 NTTYLINDGR
-1162 HYEYVFISDEKSS
+1162 HYDYVFISDEKSS

-1194 SMVDMDNAYYF
+1194 SMVDMDSAYYF

-1223 SMKMIYDTLFS
+1223 SMKMIYDTLFG

-1242 LDFNFYI
+1242 LDFNFYV
-1249 YGKWTPYILDVSGS
+1249 YGKWAPYILDVTGEGCTDSYQMPGS
-1263 GCNEKLEI
+1263 AI
-1271 PDERI
+1271 D
-1276 FGKDVTSAYFN
+1276 DVTGLPVFSKS
-1287 EKIQVEDEKT
+1287 KID
-1297 GEMKDSE
+1297 
-1304 GQYDYANRSFVNNYV
+1304 NYV

-1325 ALKGEEYWI
+1325 ALRGEEYWI
-1334 DEKTKELRTLTPM
+1334 DEDSGELRTLTPM

-1363 YYNIIYRPAVGTY
+1363 YFNVLYRPAVTTY
-1376 TSIEGENSD
+1376 ALVNSTQND
-1385 ADIKDKLEMDGG
+1385 PELYDKLEGHFEKEIVNGKETDVWKG
-1397 QDYYMQSTDNY
+1397 QDFYMQSTENY
-1408 IEGYE
+1408 IEGYV
-1413 DYIKEQPKS
+1413 DYMRGRGE
-1422 KYVEITPVLG
+1422 VVVDVTPVLG

-1476 KYRRESRANSVDQ
+1476 KYRRESRANSIDQ

-1504 VVDEEALFSFS
+1504 VVDEEALFTFS
-1515 PYCYYETTDKEA
+1515 PYCYSKSDDDI
-1527 NVIRHLVKADV
+1527 VRVDL
-1538 PINLLT
+1538 PINILT
-1544 NWAINPPSAKDN
+1544 NWAINPPNSKSN
-1556 LAYTPKKNI
+1556 LAYTPKKNL
-1565 CSQVNPEYAPIHAG
+1565 CSQAGDNYLPVHAG

-1609 VAYRINAYDIDNY
+1609 VAYRINAYDISNY

-1641 RAVLAKSTLDA
+1641 RAVLAKSVLDV
-1652 QDQTALTKWKDCNDP
+1652 QDQNALVAWKDCKAAGN
-1667 DDPDDD
+1667 DDD
-1673 DACMATITFTADGAA
+1673 TCIKEVKYSEDGAA
-1688 AANKAN
+1688 AANEEL
-1694 GVEWYQERDDKGN
+1694 GYIDPET
-1707 AVGDPKCV
+1707 GDCSADHTADCV
-1715 VAKEKKETEEEEEE
+1715 HAG
-1729 ERELSDL
+1729 D
-1736 CVDTKTQRFP
+1736 QRFT
-1746 KSENPKN
+1746 S
-1753 PTPREQFTKYL
+1753 REKFSTYL

-1777 VKSAAALKGHEEKSL
+1777 VRSAAALKDHEEASL
-1792 AEGAEGFSRL
+1792 AEGAEGWSRL

-1815 AADNLGF
+1815 AEDNLGF
-1822 AVEYASRY
+1822 AVFYASHY

>member
-14 LIAVMMAV
+14 LVAVMMAV

-44 EGEFFFRQTIVDLP
+44 EGEFFVRQTIVDLP
-58 YTADYAFIGESSGGK
+58 YTADYAFIGESNSGK

-78 ITENWLIA
+78 ITEDWLIA
-86 YSIWDKLTSLDTN
+86 YSIWDKLTAVDTN
-99 ENVDVNET
+99 EIVDVNET

-158 VTNYELQYLSLT
+158 VTNYELQYLTLT
-170 VEWGAPFYKAGLTTA
+170 IEWGAPFYKAGLTTA

-206 TAIADDKERYDKEV
+206 TAIKDDEERYNKEV
-220 EWFQFFSTEYFEPIN
+220 EWFQFFSTEYFEPIG
-235 DWGSIY
+235 DWSTIY
-241 NWEDIDEFI
+241 NWDDIDEFI
-250 GNEPAGVTYRFVFSK
+250 GNEPAAVTYRFVFSK

-285 TPGAKDNGFR
+285 VPGAKDNGFR

-316 YDNYHGYREDNYHTL
+316 YDNYHGYREDNFHTL

-336 MAWAD
+336 MAWAND
-341 ANKNW
+341 KKEW

-380 MLPANC
+380 MIPANC

-400 YAAMNP
+400 FAAMNP

-413 NEWYFEN
+413 DEWYFAN
-420 YKNDFFKEVK
+420 YTKDFFKEVK
-430 TADGKKVMVRD
+430 GSDGKTAKVRD
-441 LEWYTSDLNDKKNPH
+441 LEWYTGDVDKNYPDWK
-456 YNWREKCFV
+456 EKCFV

-471 IQKWNGDFIDEN
+471 IQKWDGEFIDDIMDE
-483 TTEAKEMEK
+483 
-492 LLEQYK
+492 YK

-520 LYGFENYY
+520 LYGFSNYY
-528 NLSSESRE
+528 NMSEDSRE
-536 NAVKICVE
+536 NAVRICA
-544 KDEADQY
+544 KTDEAELY
-551 DEEKVMHFTTCY
+551 NEEKVMHFTTCL
-563 TNDDQMSTLY
+563 TNNDGMSKLY
-573 VNEFG
+573 VDEFG
-578 YAEWRGDRWDCQVF
+578 YPEWRGDRWDCAIL
-592 GEKEE
+592 GKDDS
-597 CPKGYVEA
+597 CPDGYAEV

-613 ERTCEVE
+613 ERACEVE
-620 GGLPVLRHKY
+620 NGLPVLRHKY

-639 INWVEKPTEYGI
+639 INWVDKPTEYGI

-659 NPETGMSLGGGSNI
+659 NPETGMTLGGGSNI
-673 AGSVLAWCNTRAI
+673 AGSVLAWANTRAV
-686 ELARVLISDDD
+686 ELARVLISEDD
-697 PAAWDWKEIINP
+697 PAAWDWKELINP
-709 DYASTPEVIWDTKAK
+709 DYSKTPEVIWDKKAK
-724 AAKKSLNVPTMNS
+724 ANKKDAAAPVSN
-737 KPYSSANLMTM
+737 KIYSPANLMTM
-748 VQASSKAETM
+748 VKASSQATSV
-758 EERLQELSLKQELK
+758 EERLAELSLEQELK
-772 TRNYDRFDFSTMIG
+772 TRNYGRFDFSTMIG
-786 NSKWETKMV
+786 NTKWENQMV

-803 FPWMNPS
+803 FPWMNPA
-810 DNPSYSDEQ
+810 DNPAYSSEQ

-832 MEAEMVKYLQAKA
+832 MEAEMIKYLKA
-845 LDFDFDESFMDGSII
+845 RSLDFDFDESFMDGSII
-860 QFIKEKQAQLR
+860 QFIKEKQAALR
-871 KEMPNWNDNST
+871 KEMPNWNSDDKS
-882 TRKEYEE
+882 RKEYEDA
-889 KLMYAIYD
+889 LMYAIYD

-915 MGLRH
+915 LGLRH

-934 YFASDNYPAMMDG
+934 YYKSENYPAMMDG
-947 IKNLLITE
+947 IKNLLLEEQE
-955 KKKKE
+955 KA
-960 DKGKVFDPAT
+960 DYNPAT
-970 FGIKAYRYKKAFPT
+970 FGIKAYRFKKAFET
-984 DINYYTYT
+984 DVNYYTYT

-1009 KYDMAALKFVYGRSF
+1009 KYDLAALKFVYGRSF
-1024 EQLKVK
+1024 EQVKVN
-1030 GDGNYGE
+1030 GDATYGE
-1037 LVLQGQ
+1037 LVRQGEK
-1043 DGDDYEGTKL
+1043 GDNYSGTKL
-1053 NPIRD
+1053 NPLRD
-1058 AAYPEYVRTNEEY
+1058 AKYPDYVRTNEEY
-1071 LDENGKLKTV
+1071 LDKNGKLKTV
-1081 DVPTKIYTYYDDK
+1081 KVPTRIYTYYDED
-1094 GKKVEKLLPKADLN
+1094 GNRVEKLAPKVELD
-1108 FFGIMK
+1108 FFGQLK
-1114 SDTKKVKVK
+1114 HDTVKKVV
-1123 DKDGKV
+1123 DGEVV
-1129 KEEEHTAYRYDYD
+1129 KEDKYRYNYD
-1142 CDTTQAECKN
+1142 CNESEAQCVS
-1152 NTTYLVNDGK
+1152 NTTYLINDGR
-1162 HYEYVFISDEKSS
+1162 HYEYTFISDEKSS

-1194 SMVDMDNAYYF
+1194 SMVDMDSAYYF

-1223 SMKMIYDTLFS
+1223 SMKMIYDTLFN

-1249 YGKWTPYILDVSGS
+1249 YGKWTPYILDVTGN
-1263 GCNEKLEI
+1263 GCNANLEI
-1271 PDERI
+1271 PGNDEEYSSR
-1276 FGKDVTSAYFN
+1276 
-1287 EKIQVEDEKT
+1287 
-1297 GEMKDSE
+1297 
-1304 GQYDYANRSFVNNYV
+1304 GQIANYV
-1319 CDEYQR
+1319 CDEYQH

-1334 DEKTKELRTLTPM
+1334 ENGKLRTITPM

-1353 IAGMEGVNYF
+1353 IAGMEGINYF
-1363 YYNIIYRPAVGTY
+1363 YFNILYRPAVGTY
-1376 TSIEGENSD
+1376 AAVDGRNDPEIN
-1385 ADIKDKLEMDGG
+1385 DKLEEDQDGF
-1397 QDYYMQSTDNY
+1397 YMQSTENY
-1408 IEGYE
+1408 IDGYA
-1413 DYIKEQPKS
+1413 DYIKGREGE
-1422 KYVEITPVLG
+1422 KYVDITPVHG
-1432 RFQKDRWDIQDTP
+1432 RFQKDRWDIQDNP
-1445 EIYYDKVLRRGYAE
+1445 DIYYDKVLRRGYAE

-1515 PYCYYETTDKEA
+1515 PYCYYNEEDEENETYVHHIVRPD
-1527 NVIRHLVKADV
+1527 I
-1538 PINLLT
+1538 PINILT
-1544 NWAINPPSAKDN
+1544 NWAVNPPSAKTN
-1556 LAYTPKKNI
+1556 LAYTPKRNI
-1565 CSQVNPEYAPIHAG
+1565 CSQVTYEGHKLAPIHAG

-1609 VAYRINAYDIDNY
+1609 VAYRINVYDIDNY

-1641 RAVLAKSTLDA
+1641 RAVLAKSALDV
-1652 QDQTALTKWKDCNDP
+1652 QDQNALVKWKDCKAEGGE
-1667 DDPDDD
+1667 D
-1673 DACMATITFTADGAA
+1673 DACMKTITFTAEGVAA
-1688 AANKAN
+1688 AQAN
-1694 GVEWYQERDDKGN
+1694 GQNVN
-1707 AVGDPKCV
+1707 VGD
-1715 VAKEKKETEEEEEE
+1715 E
-1729 ERELSDL
+1729 
-1736 CVDTKTQRFP
+1736 RFP
-1746 KSENPKN
+1746 KSDNPKD
-1753 PTPREQFTKYL
+1753 PSPREQFATYL

-1777 VKSAAALKGHEEKSL
+1777 VRSAAALKKYEQDSL
-1792 AEGAEGFSRL
+1792 TSGAEGFSRL

>member
-44 EGEFFFRQTIVDLP
+44 DGEFFFRQTIVDLP

-73 IVKWK
+73 VVKWK

-86 YSIWDKLTSLDTN
+86 YNVWDKLTAVDTN
-99 ENVDVNET
+99 EIVDVNET

-158 VTNYELQYLSLT
+158 VTNYELQYLTLT
-170 VEWGAPFYKAGLTTA
+170 IEWGAPFYKAGLTTA

-206 TAIADDKERYDKEV
+206 TAIADDTERYNKEV
-220 EWFQFFSTEYFEPIN
+220 EWFQFFSTEYFEPIG
-235 DWGSIY
+235 DWSTIY
-241 NWEDIDEFI
+241 NWDDIDEFI
-250 GNEPAGVTYRFVFSK
+250 GNEPAAVTYRFVFSK

-336 MAWAD
+336 MAWAND
-341 ANKNW
+341 KKEW
-346 NFKCDE
+346 NFKCDPKE
-352 GEDYNKCL
+352 KDYNECL
-360 GKIKYQQKIVFTSSP
+360 KKIKYQQKIVFASSP

-413 NEWYFEN
+413 DEWYFEN

-430 TADGKKVMVRD
+430 VNGKTVKVRD
-441 LEWYTSDLNDKKNPH
+441 LEWYTSDLNDEKNPH

-483 TTEAKEMEK
+483 GENDKEMAT

-520 LYGFENYY
+520 LYGFGNYY

-536 NAVKICVE
+536 NAVKICVK
-544 KDEADQY
+544 KDEAALY
-551 DEEKVMHFTTCY
+551 DEEKVMYFTTCY
-563 TNDDQMSTLY
+563 TNDQKMSELY
-573 VNEFG
+573 VNDFG
-578 YAEWRGDRWDCQVF
+578 YPEWRGDRWDCQIF

-597 CPKGYVEA
+597 CPAEYEA
-605 KAACVLNE
+605 VKAACVLNE

-620 GGLPVLRHKY
+620 DGLPVLRHKY

-639 INWVEKPTEYGI
+639 INWVDKPTEYGI

-673 AGSVLAWCNTRAI
+673 AGSVLAWANTRAI
-686 ELARVLISDDD
+686 ELARVLINDDD
-697 PAAWDWKEIINP
+697 PAAWDWKELINP
-709 DYASTPEVIWDTKAK
+709 DYTHTPEVIWDNNAKPSTKK
-724 AAKKSLNVPTMNS
+724 NVVAAASNKKSYGPG
-737 KPYSSANLMTM
+737 NLMTM
-748 VQASSKAETM
+748 VKPSSTGKTL
-758 EERLQELSLKQELK
+758 EERIQELSLEQELK
-772 TRNYDRFDFSTMIG
+772 TRNYGRFDFSSLIG
-786 NSKWETKMV
+786 NPKWETQMV

-803 FPWMNPS
+803 FPWMNPA
-810 DNPSYSDEQ
+810 DNPAYSDEQ

-832 MEAEMVKYLQAKA
+832 MEAEMVKYLKAKS

-860 QFIKEKQAQLR
+860 QFIKEKQKELY
-871 KEMPNWNDNST
+871 KEMNLTLNEDGTPDWNDKNN
-882 TRKEYEE
+882 KKLKDQYEE

-934 YFASDNYPAMMDG
+934 YYASENYPAMRDG
-947 IKNLLITE
+947 IKDLLIKE
-955 KKKKE
+955 KE
-960 DKGKVFDPAT
+960 EKGKDYDPAT
-970 FGIKAYRYKKAFPT
+970 FGIKAYRYKKAFET
-984 DINYYTYT
+984 DVNYYTYT

-1009 KYDMAALKFVYGRSF
+1009 KYDMAALKFVYGRTF
-1024 EQLKVK
+1024 EQVK
-1030 GDGNYGE
+1030 IADGEKYGLLVRQGDEN
-1037 LVLQGQ
+1037 
-1043 DGDDYEGTKL
+1043 DDYKGTKL
-1053 NPIRD
+1053 NPLRD
-1058 AAYPEYVRTNEEY
+1058 SRYPDYVRTNEEY

-1081 DVPTKIYTYYDDK
+1081 DVPSKLYTYYDNA
-1094 GKKVEKLLPKADLN
+1094 GKKVERLAPNVKRDVTGAPK
-1108 FFGIMK
+1108 
-1114 SDTKKVKVK
+1114 TKVDDDENIVY
-1123 DKDGKV
+1123 D
-1129 KEEEHTAYRYDYD
+1129 YDYD
-1142 CDTTQAECKN
+1142 CDDTQAECTK
-1152 NTTYLVNDGK
+1152 NTTYLVNDGR
-1162 HYEYVFISDEKSS
+1162 HYEYTFISDEKSS

-1234 KYKYIHFL
+1234 KYKYIHFM
-1242 LDFNFYI
+1242 LDFNFYVYSKW
-1249 YGKWTPYILDVSGS
+1249 YGDLVKLYYGS
-1263 GCNEKLEI
+1263 PCSPNYTMPG
-1271 PDERI
+1271 
-1276 FGKDVTSAYFN
+1276 
-1287 EKIQVEDEKT
+1287 
-1297 GEMKDSE
+1297 DSE
-1304 GQYDYANRSFVNNYV
+1304 DTSEKVTASNYL
-1319 CDEYQR
+1319 CEEYHR

-1334 DEKTKELRTLTPM
+1334 DENSGELRTHTPM

-1353 IAGMEGVNYF
+1353 IAGMEGINYF
-1363 YYNIIYRPAVGTY
+1363 YYNILYRPAVGSYILVGGKEVVDIDDPDKESKIEGHWEEQDGEKKWVGQAGYY
-1376 TSIEGENSD
+1376 TSTENYV
-1385 ADIKDKLEMDGG
+1385 DGV
-1397 QDYYMQSTDNY
+1397 
-1408 IEGYE
+1408 E
-1413 DYIKEQPKS
+1413 DMVNNPS
-1422 KYVEITPVLG
+1422 VTVTPVFG
-1432 RFQKDRWDIQDTP
+1432 RFQKDRYDIQDN
-1445 EIYYDKVLRRGYAE
+1445 ENIYYDKVLRRGYAE

-1476 KYRRESRANSVDQ
+1476 KYRRESRANAVDQ
-1489 QFEGLENVKFTMLSD
+1489 VFEGLENVKFTMLSD
-1504 VVDEEALFSFS
+1504 VIDEEALFSFT
-1515 PYCYYETTDKEA
+1515 PYCYSEKA
-1527 NVIRHLVKADV
+1527 KKLVKVDA
-1538 PINLLT
+1538 PLNLLT
-1544 NWAINPPSAKDN
+1544 NWAINPPFPDCQKDEDGNYILVDVKTSSGQTAQDCVEEN
-1556 LAYTPKKNI
+1556 LAYTPKKNL
-1565 CSQVNPEYAPIHAG
+1565 CSQVGDDYIPVHAG

-1609 VAYRINAYDIDNY
+1609 VAYRINTYDINNY
-1622 PEPDVNEVQFLNK
+1622 PEPDVNEAQFLNK

-1641 RAVLAKSTLDA
+1641 RAVLAKSVLDI
-1652 QDQTALTKWKDCNDP
+1652 QDQFGLTKWKDCKRAGGNDE
-1667 DDPDDD
+1667 DCIKEVTYTKDGANAANTALGLKFDDD
-1673 DACMATITFTADGAA
+1673 GNCLPDTDAGIKCI
-1688 AANKAN
+1688 
-1694 GVEWYQERDDKGN
+1694 EI
-1707 AVGDPKCV
+1707 GDPRF
-1715 VAKEKKETEEEEEE
+1715 ET
-1729 ERELSDL
+1729 RAA
-1736 CVDTKTQRFP
+1736 F
-1746 KSENPKN
+1746 SE
-1753 PTPREQFTKYL
+1753 YL
-1764 ADKYSRLSPSFRL
+1764 ADKYARLSPSFRL
-1777 VKSAAALKGHEEKSL
+1777 VQSAGKLKASEE
-1792 AEGAEGFSRL
+1792 ADIADGAEGWSRL

>member
-44 EGEFFFRQTIVDLP
+44 DGEFFFRQTIVDLP

-73 IVKWK
+73 VIKWK

-86 YSIWDKLTSLDTN
+86 YSIWDKLTAVDTN
-99 ENVDVNET
+99 EIVDVNET

-130 ALPVLVPNTDRPWN
+130 ALPVLVANTDRPWN
-144 ERRYFSLATNSRSG
+144 ERRYFSLATYSRSG

-170 VEWGAPFYKAGLTTA
+170 MEWGAPFYRAGLTTA

-196 FIVPKKYRDY
+196 YIQPKKYRDY
-206 TAIADDKERYDKEV
+206 TAIADDKERYNKEV

-265 INRDVVGKRDYDIA
+265 VNRDVVGKRDYDIA

-341 ANKNW
+341 SNKNW
-346 NFKCDE
+346 NFKCGE
-352 GEDYNKCL
+352 GEDYNTCL
-360 GKIKYQQKIVFTSSP
+360 KKIKYQQKIVFTSSP

-386 AITKDYNYAMLAAR
+386 AITKDYNYAMLGAR
-400 YAAMNP
+400 FAAMNP

-413 NEWYFEN
+413 DAWYFEN

-430 TADGKKVMVRD
+430 TAEGKVVKVRD
-441 LEWYTSDLNDKKNPH
+441 LEWYTSDLNDPNNPH
-456 YNWREKCFV
+456 KDWRDKCFV

-483 TTEAKEMEK
+483 GENNEEMAK
-492 LLEQYK
+492 LLEEYK

-528 NLSSESRE
+528 NLSSNSRE
-536 NAVKICVE
+536 NAVKVCVKE
-544 KDEADQY
+544 EEANQY
-551 DEEKVMHFTTCY
+551 DEEKVMYFTTCF

-573 VNEFG
+573 VDKFG
-578 YAEWRGDRWDCQVF
+578 YPEWRGDRWDCQIF
-592 GEKEE
+592 EENEE
-597 CPKGYVEA
+597 CPAGYVEA
-605 KAACVLNE
+605 KAACVLTE

-620 GGLPVLRHKY
+620 AGYPVLRHKY

-639 INWVEKPTEYGI
+639 INWVDKPTEYGI

-673 AGSVLAWCNTRAI
+673 AGSVLAWANTRAV
-686 ELARVLISDDD
+686 ELARVLINDDD
-697 PAAWDWKEIINP
+697 PAAWDWKELINP
-709 DYASTPEVIWDTKAK
+709 DYAHTPEVIWDNNVKAATKKAGAK
-724 AAKKSLNVPTMNS
+724 AWNKS
-737 KPYSSANLMTM
+737 YSPANLMTM
-748 VQASSKAETM
+748 VKASSKAKTD
-758 EERLQELSLKQELK
+758 EERLQELNLEYELK
-772 TRNYDRFDFSTMIG
+772 TRNYNRFDFSSMIG
-786 NSKWETKMV
+786 NTKWENKMV

-803 FPWMNPS
+803 FPWMNPA
-810 DNPSYSDEQ
+810 DNPAYTDEQ
-819 KEIMQ
+819 KEMMQ

-832 MEAEMVKYLQAKA
+832 MEAQMITYLKAKS

-860 QFIKEKQAQLR
+860 QFIKEKQKALY
-871 KEMPNWNDNST
+871 KEMNIPLDEEGNPDWENEGLDSKT
-882 TRKEYEE
+882 KKEYEE

-920 NFAGSTDQKNYVDN
+920 NFIGSTDQRNYVDN
-934 YFASDNYPAMMDG
+934 YYASENYPAMMEG
-947 IKNLLITE
+947 IKEKLIE
-955 KKKKE
+955 AKE
-960 DKGKVFDPAT
+960 DPNYNPAT
-970 FGIKAYRYKKAFPT
+970 FGIKAYRYKKSFET

-1009 KYDMAALKFVYGRSF
+1009 KYDLAALKFVYGRSF
-1024 EQLKVK
+1024 EQVK
-1030 GDGNYGE
+1030 IAGDAEYGE
-1037 LVLQGQ
+1037 LVRQGE
-1043 DGDDYEGTKL
+1043 DDDEYTGANKI
-1053 NPIRD
+1053 NPLRD
-1058 AAYPEYVRTNEEY
+1058 AKYPDYVRTNEQY
-1071 LDENGKLKTV
+1071 LDANGKLKTV
-1081 DVPTKIYTYYDDK
+1081 KIPTQVYTYYNNS
-1094 GKKVEKLLPKADLN
+1094 GKKVERLAPKVGVTLFA
-1108 FFGIMK
+1108 K
-1114 SDTKKVKVK
+1114 TKI
-1123 DKDGKV
+1123 DEDFN
-1129 KEEEHTAYRYDYD
+1129 YRYDYD
-1142 CDTTQAECKN
+1142 CDDSQPECTK
-1152 NTTYLVNDGK
+1152 NTTYLVNDGR
-1162 HYEYVFISDEKSS
+1162 HYEYLFITDEKSS
-1175 DDPKANTF
+1175 DDPRANTF

-1234 KYKYIHFL
+1234 KYKYIHFM
-1242 LDFNFYI
+1242 LDFNFYA
-1249 YGKWTPYILDVSGS
+1249 YGKWAPYVLAITSN
-1263 GCNEKLEI
+1263 GCNSTFEVPGDSTDYSEK
-1271 PDERI
+1271 
-1276 FGKDVTSAYFN
+1276 
-1287 EKIQVEDEKT
+1287 KT
-1297 GEMKDSE
+1297 IK
-1304 GQYDYANRSFVNNYV
+1304 NYV
-1319 CDEYQR
+1319 CEEYQR

-1334 DEKTKELRTLTPM
+1334 DENSGELRTLTPM
-1347 GPADHV
+1347 SPADYV
-1353 IAGMEGVNYF
+1353 IAGMEGINYF
-1363 YYNIIYRPAVGTY
+1363 YFNVLYRPAVTAY
-1376 TSIEGENSD
+1376 APVEVDSTND
-1385 ADIKDKLEMDGG
+1385 PDIYDKLEGHFEPDVDKYGNPIQKWVG
-1397 QDYYMQSTDNY
+1397 QQNYFQSTENY
-1408 IEGYE
+1408 IEGYV
-1413 DYIKEQPKS
+1413 DYLQSMGGTVIN
-1422 KYVEITPVLG
+1422 VTPVLG
-1432 RFQKDRWDIQDTP
+1432 RFQKDRWDIQDN
-1445 EIYYDKVLRRGYAE
+1445 ENIYYDKVLRRGYAE

-1476 KYRRESRANSVDQ
+1476 KYRRESRANAVDQ
-1489 QFEGLENVKFTMLSD
+1489 MFEGLENVKFTMLSD
-1504 VVDEEALFSFS
+1504 VVDEEALFTFS
-1515 PYCYYETTDKEA
+1515 PYCYSSKD
-1527 NVIRHLVKADV
+1527 NDIVKVDI
-1538 PINLLT
+1538 PINILT
-1544 NWAINPPSAKDN
+1544 NWAINPPSAQTD
-1556 LAYTPKKNI
+1556 LAYTPKKNL
-1565 CSQVNPEYAPIHAG
+1565 CAQVNGDYVPVHAG

-1609 VAYRINAYDIDNY
+1609 VSYRINAYDIKNY

-1641 RAVLAKSTLDA
+1641 RAVLAKSALDI
-1652 QDQTALTKWKDCNDP
+1652 QDQFGLTRWKDCKIADGNDDDCMKLVSFTSDGADAANAELGVMWLYEEKCVLSNDEDTESDLCIEEIEPEDAKANKNNGVKWVTKKTDCVLDSYDP
-1667 DDPDDD
+1667 D
-1673 DACMATITFTADGAA
+1673 AG
-1688 AANKAN
+1688 NK
-1694 GVEWYQERDDKGN
+1694 
-1707 AVGDPKCV
+1707 
-1715 VAKEKKETEEEEEE
+1715 T
-1729 ERELSDL
+1729 LSDL
-1736 CVDTKTQRFP
+1736 CLSEGDERFVAGDVAP
-1746 KSENPKN
+1746 K
-1753 PTPREQFTKYL
+1753 EQFRQYL
-1764 ADKYSRLSPSFRL
+1764 SDKYSRLSPSFRL
-1777 VKSAAALKGHEEKSL
+1777 VQSASKLKDSEEADI
-1792 AEGAEGFSRL
+1792 AEGAEGWSRL
-1802 VIMETTIDQLNSF
+1802 VIMETTIDQLNSY

>member
-1 MNLTKKALSLLIA
+1 MNLTKKALSLLVA

-58 YTADYAFIGESSGGK
+58 YTADYAFIGESSKGK
-73 IVKWK
+73 VVKWK

-86 YSIWDKLTSLDTN
+86 YSIWDKLTALDTN
-99 ENVDVNET
+99 EIVDVNET

-158 VTNYELQYLSLT
+158 VTNYELEYLTLT
-170 VEWGAPFYKAGLTTA
+170 IEWGAPFYKAGLTTA

-206 TAIADDKERYDKEV
+206 TAIKDDAERYNKEV
-220 EWFQFFSTEYFEPIN
+220 EWFQFFSTEYFEPIG
-235 DWGSIY
+235 DWGTIY
-241 NWEDIDEFI
+241 NWDDIDEFI
-250 GNEPAGVTYRFVFSK
+250 GNEPAAVTYRFVFSK

-279 SKTFKW
+279 SKSFKW

-316 YDNYHGYREDNYHTL
+316 YDNYSGYREKDYHTL

-341 ANKNW
+341 EKKNW
-346 NFKCDE
+346 NFDCGDE
-352 GEDYNKCL
+352 KDYNKCL
-360 GKIKYQQKIVFTSSP
+360 SRIKYQQKIVFVSSP

-380 MLPANC
+380 MIPANC

-400 YAAMNP
+400 FAAMNP

-413 NEWYFEN
+413 DAWYFEN
-420 YKNDFFKEVK
+420 YKNDFFKEVNGAK
-430 TADGKKVMVRD
+430 VRD
-441 LEWYTSDLNDKKNPH
+441 LEWYTGDVDKNYPDWK
-456 YNWREKCFV
+456 EKCFV

-471 IQKWNGDFIDEN
+471 IQRWDGEFIDKDDE
-483 TTEAKEMEK
+483 EMGK
-492 LLEQYK
+492 LLEEYK

-520 LYGFENYY
+520 LYGFSNYY
-528 NLSSESRE
+528 NMSENSRE
-536 NAVKICVE
+536 NAVRICAKPE
-544 KDEADQY
+544 EAALY
-551 DEEKVMHFTTCY
+551 DEEKVMHFTTCL
-563 TNDDQMSTLY
+563 TNNEEMSKLY
-573 VNEFG
+573 IDEFG
-578 YAEWRGDRWDCQVF
+578 YPEWRGDRWDCKIL
-592 GEKEE
+592 GKDESCPDGYEE
-597 CPKGYVEA
+597 V

-613 ERTCEVE
+613 ERACEVE
-620 GGLPVLRHKY
+620 DGLPVLRHKY

-639 INWVEKPTEYGI
+639 INWVDKPTEYGI

-673 AGSVLAWCNTRAI
+673 AGSVLAWANTRAI
-686 ELARVLISDDD
+686 ELARVLISEDD
-697 PAAWDWKEIINP
+697 PAAWDWKELINP
-709 DYASTPEVIWDTKAK
+709 DYSKTPEVIWDNNAK
-724 AAKKSLNVPTMNS
+724 ASKKDAARSIS
-737 KPYSSANLMTM
+737 DYSPANLMTM
-748 VQASSKAETM
+748 VKASSKATTP
-758 EERLQELSLKQELK
+758 EERLKELSLEQELK

-786 NSKWETKMV
+786 NAKWEGKMV
-795 PYSIKKNL
+795 PYSVKKNL

-810 DNPSYSDEQ
+810 DNPAYSDEQ
-819 KEIMQ
+819 KEMMQ

-832 MEAEMVKYLQAKA
+832 MEAEMVKYLKAKA

-860 QFIKEKQAQLR
+860 QFIKEKQAALR
-871 KEMPNWNDNST
+871 KEMPNWNDNDK
-882 TRKEYEE
+882 TRKEYADA
-889 KLMYAIYD
+889 LIYAIYD

-934 YFASDNYPAMMDG
+934 YYTTENYPAMMKG
-947 IKNLLITE
+947 IKDLLLE
-955 KKKKE
+955 EQAK
-960 DKGKVFDPAT
+960 DNYNPAT
-970 FGIKAYRYKKAFPT
+970 FGIKAYRFKKAFET
-984 DINYYTYT
+984 DVNYYTYT

-1009 KYDMAALKFVYGRSF
+1009 KYDLAALKFVYGRTF
-1024 EQLKVK
+1024 EQVK
-1030 GDGNYGE
+1030 LEGNGTYYGKLVHQGDP
-1037 LVLQGQ
+1037 
-1043 DGDDYEGTKL
+1043 DDDYDGSNKL
-1053 NPIRD
+1053 NPLRD
-1058 AAYPEYVRTNEEY
+1058 PEYKDYVRTNEQY
-1071 LDENGKLKTV
+1071 LDEEGKLKTV
-1081 DVPTKIYTYYDDK
+1081 KVPTQIYTYYEN
-1094 GKKVEKLLPKADLN
+1094 GKKVEKLAPKVGLN
-1108 FFGIMK
+1108 LSANLK
-1114 SDTKKVKVK
+1114 TKVDTKTQETKY
-1123 DKDGKV
+1123 D
-1129 KEEEHTAYRYDYD
+1129 YDYD
-1142 CDTTQAECKN
+1142 CDETEPQCTA
-1152 NTTYLVNDGK
+1152 NTTYLINDGK

-1223 SMKMIYDTLFS
+1223 SMKMIYDTLFN

-1249 YGKWTPYILDVSGS
+1249 YGKWSPYILDVFGTGCAEKFQIPGS
-1263 GCNEKLEI
+1263 AMN
-1271 PDERI
+1271 
-1276 FGKDVTSAYFN
+1276 
-1287 EKIQVEDEKT
+1287 EKT
-1297 GEMKDSE
+1297 GLPEFSKESI
-1304 GQYDYANRSFVNNYV
+1304 SNYI
-1319 CDEYQR
+1319 CDEYQH

-1334 DEKTKELRTLTPM
+1334 EDGELRTLTPM

-1363 YYNIIYRPAVGTY
+1363 YFNILYRPAVTTY
-1376 TSIEGENSD
+1376 SVVDSGSD
-1385 ADIKDKLEMDGG
+1385 PEINDKLEADLG
-1397 QDYYMQSTDNY
+1397 QDFYLQSTENY
-1408 IEGYE
+1408 IEGYA
-1413 DYIKEQPKS
+1413 DYMRGRN
-1422 KYVEITPVLG
+1422 EIVVDVDPVLG
-1432 RFQKDRWDIQDTP
+1432 RFQKDRWDIQDN
-1445 EIYYDKVLRRGYAE
+1445 ENIYYDKVLRRGYAE

-1476 KYRRESRANSVDQ
+1476 KYRRESRANSIDQ

-1504 VVDEEALFSFS
+1504 VVDEEALFTFS
-1515 PYCYYETTDKEA
+1515 PYCYSSADET
-1527 NVIRHLVKADV
+1527 VVKVDL
-1538 PINLLT
+1538 PINILT
-1544 NWAINPPSAKDN
+1544 NWAVEPPNARENSK
-1556 LAYTPKKNI
+1556 LAYAPKRNI
-1565 CSQVNPEYAPIHAG
+1565 CSQAGKGYYPVHAG

-1609 VAYRINAYDIDNY
+1609 VAYRINTYDIGNY

-1641 RAVLAKSTLDA
+1641 RAVLAKSSLDI
-1652 QDQTALTKWKDCNDP
+1652 QDQNALVAWKNCKADGN
-1667 DDPDDD
+1667 DDD
-1673 DACMATITFTADGAA
+1673 TCIAEVTFTTDGAN
-1688 AANKAN
+1688 AANEEL
-1694 GVEWYQERDDKGN
+1694 GVKFVDDKG
-1707 AVGDPKCV
+1707 ADTALCVPLKDRPAPEKCV
-1715 VAKEKKETEEEEEE
+1715 CVVIPENEGDALVDSDKCTKEGDK
-1729 ERELSDL
+1729 
-1736 CVDTKTQRFP
+1736 RFDNRAAF
-1746 KSENPKN
+1746 S
-1753 PTPREQFTKYL
+1753 KYL

-1777 VKSAAALKGHEEKSL
+1777 VRSAAALKNYEDDSL
-1792 AEGAEGFSRL
+1792 ASGTDGFSRL

>member
-14 LIAVMMAV
+14 LMAVMIAV

-44 EGEFFFRQTIVDLP
+44 EGEFFVRQTIVDLP
-58 YTADYAFIGESSGGK
+58 YTADYAFIGESSSGK

-86 YSIWDKLTSLDTN
+86 YSIWDKLTAIDTN
-99 ENVDVNET
+99 EIVDVNET

-144 ERRYFSLATNSRSG
+144 ERRYFSLATYSRSG
-158 VTNYELQYLSLT
+158 VTNYELQYLTLT
-170 VEWGAPFYKAGLTTA
+170 IEWGAPFYKAGLTTA

-206 TAIADDKERYDKEV
+206 TAIADDAERYNKEV
-220 EWFQFFSTEYFEPIN
+220 EWFQFFSTEYFEPIG
-235 DWGSIY
+235 DWSTIY
-241 NWEDIDEFI
+241 NWDDIDEFI
-250 GNEPAGVTYRFVFSK
+250 GNEPAAVTYRFVFSK
-265 INRDVVGKRDYDIA
+265 VNRDVVGKRDYDIA

-336 MAWAD
+336 MAWAKD
-341 ANKNW
+341 DNGQNDW
-346 NFKCDE
+346 NFKCDD

-360 GKIKYQQKIVFTSSP
+360 DKIKYQQKIVFTSSP

-413 NEWYFEN
+413 DAWYFEN
-420 YKNDFFKEVK
+420 YKKDFFKEVK

-441 LEWYTSDLNDKKNPH
+441 LEWYTGSIKKIEKDYPD
-456 YNWREKCFV
+456 WREKCFV
-465 PDRQAW
+465 PDKFAW
-471 IQKWNGDFIDEN
+471 IQNWDGSFIDEN
-483 TTEAKEMEK
+483 GIATREELNE
-492 LLEQYK
+492 YR

-511 YVPARDGKA
+511 YVPARDGQA

-528 NLSSESRE
+528 NFSSDSRE
-536 NAVKICVE
+536 NAVKVCVKE
-544 KDEADQY
+544 DEANQY
-551 DEEKVMHFTTCY
+551 DEEKVMYFTTCY
-563 TNDDQMSTLY
+563 TNDNQMAKLY
-573 VNEFG
+573 VDDFG
-578 YAEWRGDRWDCQVF
+578 YAEWRGDRWDCQIF
-592 GEKEE
+592 GEKED
-597 CPKGYVEA
+597 CPNGYVEA

-620 GGLPVLRHKY
+620 AGYPVLRHKY

-639 INWVEKPTEYGI
+639 INWVDKPTEYGI

-673 AGSVLAWCNTRAI
+673 AGSVLAWANTRAI
-686 ELARVLISDDD
+686 ELARVLISEDD
-697 PAAWDWKEIINP
+697 PAAWDWKELINP
-709 DYASTPEVIWDTKAK
+709 DYSKNPEVIWDTNAK
-724 AAKKSLNVPTMNS
+724 AAAKKNIVSRTDGKL
-737 KPYSSANLMTM
+737 YSSANLMTM
-748 VQASSKAETM
+748 VQASSTAKTT
-758 EERLQELSLKQELK
+758 EERLREISLQQELR
-772 TRNYDRFDFSTMIG
+772 TRNYDRFDFSSMVG
-786 NSKWETKMV
+786 NQKWETKMV

-810 DNPSYSDEQ
+810 DDPAYSDEQ
-819 KEIMQ
+819 KKIMQ
-824 PWFVGPAA
+824 PWYVGPAA
-832 MEAEMVKYLQAKA
+832 MEAEMIKYLKAKA

-860 QFIKEKQAQLR
+860 QFIKERQKKLR
-871 KEMPNWNDNST
+871 KEMPDWNKNDD
-882 TRKEYEE
+882 TRKEYEN
-889 KLMYAIYD
+889 KLIYAIYD
-897 PLEKMQ
+897 VLEKMQ

-920 NFAGSTDQKNYVDN
+920 NFAGSTDQRNYVDN
-934 YFASDNYPAMMDG
+934 YYASENYPAMMDG
-947 IKNLLITE
+947 IKNLLKKE
-955 KKKKE
+955 KQTKE
-960 DKGKVFDPAT
+960 DKGEKFDPAT
-970 FGIKAYRYKKAFPT
+970 FGIKAYRYKKAFET
-984 DINYYTYT
+984 DVNYYTYT

-1009 KYDMAALKFVYGRSF
+1009 KYDLAALKFVYGRSF
-1024 EQLKVK
+1024 EQIKVDGEDGYGILVRQGDEGDTYK
-1030 GDGNYGE
+1030 GSN
-1037 LVLQGQ
+1037 
-1043 DGDDYEGTKL
+1043 KL
-1053 NPIRD
+1053 NPLRD
-1058 AAYPEYVRTNEEY
+1058 TAEKYRDYVRTNQQY
-1071 LDENGKLKTV
+1071 LDEDGKLLTV
-1081 DVPTKIYTYYDDK
+1081 DVPTKIYTYYDEN
-1094 GKKVEKLLPKADLN
+1094 GKKVEKLAPKADLD
-1108 FFGIMK
+1108 FFGKMK
-1114 SDTKKVKVK
+1114 HDTIKVK
-1123 DKDGKV
+1123 DEDGKTV
-1129 KEEEHTAYRYDYD
+1129 ERVVYRYDYD
-1142 CDTTQAECKN
+1142 CDATQAECMK
-1152 NTTYLVNDGK
+1152 NTTYLVNDGR
-1162 HYEYVFISDEKSS
+1162 HYEYTFISDEKSS

-1194 SMVDMDNAYYF
+1194 SMVDMDDNYYF

-1249 YGKWTPYILDVSGS
+1249 YGKWTPYILDVTGN
-1263 GCNEKLEI
+1263 GCNEKFEI

-1276 FGKDVTSAYFN
+1276 YGSENGMLASDY
-1287 EKIQVEDEKT
+1287 DKT
-1297 GEMKDSE
+1297 EGE
-1304 GQYDYANRSFVNNYV
+1304 GNYVNRTFVKNYV

-1325 ALKGEEYWI
+1325 ALRGEEYWI
-1334 DEKTKELRTLTPM
+1334 DDNDELRTHTPM

-1353 IAGMEGVNYF
+1353 IAGMEGINYF
-1363 YYNIIYRPAVGTY
+1363 YFNVLYRPAVGTY
-1376 TSIEGENSD
+1376 ITVDNQND
-1385 ADIKDKLEMDGG
+1385 ADIYDKIEGHFEVVYDKDGNPALDEYGNVKTEWVG
-1397 QDYYMQSTDNY
+1397 QTPTYMQSTDNY
-1408 IEGYE
+1408 IEGYD
-1413 DYIKEQPKS
+1413 DYIKERS
-1422 KYVEITPVLG
+1422 SLWVDITPVHG

-1445 EIYYDKVLRRGYAE
+1445 EVYYDKVLRRGYAE

-1515 PYCYYETTDKEA
+1515 PYCYYQTYDDKKDDVV
-1527 NVIRHLVKADV
+1527 NHVMKADL
-1538 PINLLT
+1538 PINILT
-1544 NWAINPPSAKDN
+1544 NWAINPPSANAD
-1556 LAYTPKKNI
+1556 LAYTPKRNL
-1565 CSQVNPEYAPIHAG
+1565 CSQITLEDGTNPYPIHAG

-1609 VAYRINAYDIDNY
+1609 VAYRINAYDISNY

-1641 RAVLAKSTLDA
+1641 RAVLSKSTLDV
-1652 QDQTALTKWKDCNDP
+1652 QDQNALYGVYDPSIEGSYDGWKVCKAAGN
-1667 DDPDDD
+1667 DDD
-1673 DACMATITFTADGAA
+1673 TCLANITFSAAGAA
-1688 AANKAN
+1688 AAGNPAL
-1694 GVEWYQERDDKGN
+1694 KG
-1707 AVGDPKCV
+1707 
-1715 VAKEKKETEEEEEE
+1715 
-1729 ERELSDL
+1729 
-1736 CVDTKTQRFP
+1736 TQRFE
-1746 KSENPKN
+1746 S
-1753 PTPREQFTKYL
+1753 RAAFQQYL

-1777 VKSAAALKGHEEKSL
+1777 VRSAAALKDHEEASL

-1815 AADNLGF
+1815 AEDNLGF
-1822 AVEYASRY
+1822 AVFYASHY